1 MGNKSIQKFFADQNS
16 VIDLSSLGN
25 AKGAKVSLSGPDMN
39 ITTPRG
45 SVIIVNGALYS
56 SIKGNNLAVKFK
68 DKTIT
73 GAKILGSVDLKD
85 IQLERIDSSLV
96 DSAQVEK
103 KGNGKRRNKKEEEE
117 LKKQLD
123 DAENA
128 KKEADKAKEEAE
140 KAKEAAEKALNEA
153 FEVQNSSK
161 QIEEM
166 LQNFLADNVA
176 KDNLAQQSDASQQ
189 NTQAKATQA
198 SKQND
203 AEKVLPQPINK
214 NTSTGKSNSSK
225 NEENKLDAESV
236 KEPLKVTLALAAE
249 SNSGSKDDSITNFTK
264 PQFVGSTAPN
274 ATVIIKINGIAV
286 GQAVA
291 DSLGNFTFTAPETL
305 TDGTYNL
312 EAEAK
317 TADGSG
323 SAKLVITI
331 DSVTDKPT
339 FELSPESS
347 VSGHKGLTPT
357 LTPSIVGTAEE
368 NAKVDIYVDNKLV
381 ASVDVDKDGN
391 WSYEFKDN
399 ELSEGENSIKVVAVD
414 KAGNKNETT
423 DSIITDTIAP
433 EKPTIELDDSSDSG
447 IKNDNITNS
456 TLPTFI
462 GVAEPGSTVSIYLGL
477 KHLGEVIVAKD
488 GTWSYTLTTPL
499 KDGEYN
505 ITATATDIAGHTS
518 ATANLPFTI
527 DTRISYFSAEI
538 ETTNDSGIVGD
549 NVTNNTRPT
558 FTGKTEPNAIIS
570 VINSETGEEVIF
582 KANDKGEWTFNFT
595 SDSVEGINNLTF
607 TVEDVAGNKKDFSF
621 SYVIDTIAPV
631 PPTVSLE
638 DYVVL
643 PNGIILSGNDLP
655 ALVGTAEPKSTIL
668 LMRDGKLYDSIEVD
682 SNGTWNYQFSNKFL
696 QGAYD
701 IEIISQDAA
710 GNKSSTVKY
719 SFTIQTEVVPPK
731 AELDASDDSGAK
743 GDWITNKHNALTLLG
758 TADRFATVNILIDG
772 KTIGVTTADADGN
785 WNFDISRNL
794 SDNVYKITVESIDPL
809 GRTSSVDYQ
818 LTIDSFTP
826 IPTVML
832 HDSADSGVKGDMITK
847 INTPLFTGMAEANAK
862 VSIYVDGVLSGE
874 AIAGDDG
881 VWNFQFTTAL
891 SDGSHDVTVKVEDI
905 AGNTAS
911 SSAYNFQIV
920 TQTQKP
926 TIELVNDTG
935 VDNTDHIINEKNPA
949 LTGTAAPYSTVKL
962 YIDGALI
969 AEVRT
974 NKDGRWEYTL
984 KADQGL
990 VDGDHRITASVEDI
1004 AGNIAHSDPFL
1015 ISVDTAISIPIVS
1028 LSPDSDSGISD
1039 DNLTNIVKPTLHL
1052 KDIDPDIISVQ
1063 VWDAMSDTQIGVATQ
1078 QPDGSWAYT
1087 FTSDLTEGL
1096 HQVYVKVEDIA
1107 GNKANSAIFDF
1118 TIDTTVSTPVIS
1130 LLSKDDTGVTGDNLT
1145 NINKPGFAI
1154 SGVDADAHRVVVQV
1168 MHNGVSEEIELS
1180 HLNGSWL
1187 FIPGNTWADGS
1198 YTLTVKVED
1207 KAGNTNYSA
1216 PLTVV
1221 IDTQIAIDGVE
1232 LVNDSGV
1239 KGDNMTNDDRPH
1251 FRVTVPTDVNEVRLS
1266 IDGGNSWV
1274 QATPGV
1280 AGSWEYIW
1288 PTDLADGQY
1297 TLTVEATD
1305 KAGNTVTKTIDFA
1318 VDTTLSVPVIV
1329 LDSADDT
1336 GIQGDNM
1343 TNSTQPTFA
1352 LQHIDDDAVR
1362 VTVSVEHGGVTTT
1375 FDATKGTGGWTFTPP
1390 TSWADGDYTLS
1401 VSVEDKAGNTSH
1413 SASLTVT
1420 VDTQIAINNIELV
1433 NDSGIPD
1440 DNLTNNVRPHFQ
1452 VTVPTDVNVVRLSID
1467 GGKTWFNATQSAT
1480 PGVWDY
1486 IWPDDV
1492 ADGGYTLTVEATDE
1506 AGNKATQ
1513 TLDFTIDTTLS
1524 VPTLSLDSAD
1534 DSGIAGDN
1542 ITNVKTPGFTLNN
1555 IDTDVSRVIVEVMH
1569 NGIKQEVPLVQTGGQ
1584 WRFAPTSDWAD
1595 GDYILTVKVEDRA
1608 GNVKQSAPLTV
1619 TVDTHIAI
1627 DRIELVNDSGIP
1639 GDNLT
1644 NEARPHFQVTVPADV
1659 NGVRLSIDGGKTW
1672 FDATQSATS
1681 GVWDYT
1687 WLTNVANGPH
1697 TLMVEASD
1705 KAGNKTTQKLDF
1717 TIDTIL
1723 SEPTITLDSAD
1734 DSAAGDNITNVKMPG
1749 FTLGNIDADVTKV
1762 VVTVAH
1768 DGKNQQIELIK
1779 NGGVWRFTPGAAWT
1793 DGDYTLTVK
1802 VEDKA
1807 GNTNYSAPLTVT
1819 IDTQT
1824 SIDRIELLNDTGI
1837 VGDNLTNEARPQFHI
1852 TVPTDV
1858 NSVQLSLDG
1867 GINWVNATLTSDG
1880 VWEYIWPTDLV
1891 ENTYTLTVKATDV
1904 AGNTATETLNFII
1917 DTTLSTPTITLDSAD
1932 DSGTANDNKTNVK
1945 TPGFIIGGI
1954 DSDVTQVV
1962 VQVMRDGHSE
1972 EVELTQT
1979 NGQWRFVPGSAW
1991 TDGDYTLTVT
2001 VKDEAGNIRHS
2012 APLTVTIDTQIT
2024 IDHIELVNDS
2034 GIPDDNL
2041 TNNVRPH
2048 FQVTVP
2054 TDVNVVRLSID
2065 GGKTWFNATQSAT
2078 PGVWDYTWLADVG
2091 EGKHTLTVEATDKAG
2106 NKTTQQL
2113 DFIIDTLLSEPTIVL
2128 DNTDDSGTK
2137 GDHLTNVNKPTF
2149 LLGNID
2155 ADARYVTVEVQHGGT
2170 KEVLTATKDATG
2182 NWSVTPTGT
2191 WADGDYTLTV
2201 RVEDEAGNEKH
2212 SASLT
2217 VTVDTQITID
2227 VIELVNDNG
2236 IPGDNMTNDAHP
2248 QFRVTVPGDVNEV
2261 SLSID
2266 GGVTWVKATQSATPG
2281 VWNYTWP
2288 GTVPDGDYTLNVKAT
2303 DNAGNTVT
2311 ETLHFT
2317 IDTTLS
2323 TPVIVLDSA
2332 DDSGVHGD
2340 NMTNHTQPTFALQ
2353 HIDDD
2358 AVRVTVSVEHGG
2370 VTTTFDATKDA
2381 GGWTFT
2387 PTGAWADGDYTL
2399 SVSVEDKAGNTS
2411 HSASLTVTVDTQIAI
2426 NNIELVNDSG
2436 IPDDNLTNNVR
2447 PHFQVTVPTD
2457 VNVVRLSIDGGKTWF
2472 NATQS
2477 ATPGVWDYIWP
2488 DDVADGGYTLT
2499 VEATDEAGNKAT
2511 QTLDFTID
2519 TTLSVP
2525 TLSLDSADD
2534 SGIAGDNITNVKT
2547 PGFTLNN
2554 IDTDVSRVIVEVMHN
2569 GIKQEV
2575 PLVQT
2580 GGQWRFA
2587 PTSDWA
2593 DGDYIL
2599 TVKVEDRAGNVKQSA
2614 PLTVTV
2620 DTHIAIDRIELVNDS
2635 GIPGDNLTNEAR
2647 PHFQVTVPADVNGVR
2662 LSIDGGKTWF
2672 DATQSA
2678 TSGVWDY
2685 TWLTNVAN
2693 GPHTLMVEASDKAGN
2708 KTTQKLDFTIDTI
2721 LSEPTITLDSAD
2733 DSAAGDNI
2741 TNVKMPG
2748 FTLGN
2753 IDADVTKVV
2762 VTVAHD
2768 GKNQQIELIKNGGV
2782 WRFTPGAAW
2791 TDGDYTLTVKVE
2803 DKAGNTNYSAPL
2815 TVTIDTQTS
2824 IDRIELLNDTGIVG
2838 DNLTNEARPQF
2849 HITVPTDVNS
2859 VQLSLDGG
2867 INWVNAT
2874 LTSDGVWE
2882 YIWPTD
2888 LVENTYTLTVK
2899 ATDVAGNTAT
2909 ETLNFI
2915 IDTTLSTPTITLDS
2929 ADDSGTAN
2937 DNKTN
2942 VKTPGFII
2950 GGIDSDVTQVVVQV
2964 MRDGHSEEVELT
2976 QTNGQWRFVPGSAW
2990 TDGDYTL
2997 TVTVKDEAGN
3007 IRHSAP
3013 LTVTIDT
3020 QITIDHIELVNDS
3033 GIPDDNLTNNVRPHF
3048 QVTVPTD
3055 VNVVRLSIDGGKTW
3069 FNATQSATP
3078 GVWDY
3083 TWLADVGEGKHT
3095 LTVEATDK
3103 AGNKTTQ
3110 QLDFIIDTLL
3120 SEPTIVLDN
3129 TDDSGTKGDN
3139 LTNVNKPTFLLGNID
3154 ADARYVTV
3162 EVQHGGTKE
3171 VLTATKGATGIWS
3184 VTPTGTWAD
3193 GDYTLT
3199 VRVEDDAGNVKYS
3212 APLTVTVDTQITI
3225 DVIELVNDNGIPG
3238 DNLTNDVRPHFRV
3251 TVPGDVNE
3259 VRLSIDGGNTWVR
3272 ATQGTAGIW
3281 DYTWP
3286 KDVTDGLH
3294 TLTVEATDKA
3304 GNKTTQTL
3312 DFTIDTRLSTPTIAM
3327 DSRDDT
3333 GAIGDHITSVK
3344 RPGFTI
3350 GNIDADAHSVILRI
3364 TQGGNSQEVTLTQ
3377 VGGQWRFTPD
3387 ADWADGSYTL
3397 TVEVTDN
3404 AGNVRQSTPLVVTV
3418 DTQTSITDITLVN
3431 DHGVPDDNLT
3441 NSTRP
3446 QFEITVPADVNSV
3459 QLSIDGGANWV
3470 SATQGIEG
3478 VWGYTWPTDMGDGKH
3493 TLTVMVTD
3501 RAGNTA
3507 TQTLEFF
3514 IDTRLSTPTIALDST
3529 DDTGT
3534 PGDDMTNRT
3543 RPTFI
3548 LQNIDSDVINVTVSV
3563 THNGTTTSFTAT
3575 QGAGGWSFTPP
3586 APWGDGDYTLTVTVE
3601 DRAGNTRPSTPLT
3614 VTVDTQIAIDR
3625 IELVNDSGVPGD
3637 NVTKHV
3643 RPQFQISVP
3652 DDVEKVLLSIDGG
3665 TTWVTA
3671 IKSSTA
3677 GIWDYTWPTD
3687 MPEGQHTLTVE
3698 VTDGAGNKMTETLNF
3713 TIDITLLTPTIELA
3727 PDQDTG
3733 QNKNDNL
3740 TSVTQPV
3747 FVLGSIDKD
3756 VRHVE
3761 LSIEHNGTFK
3771 TVVLTE
3777 SADGWRYRPDSALAD
3792 GSYTFTVTV
3801 TDVAGNQ
3808 QTSAPLK
3815 VTIDGTLTTPVIELA
3830 AGEDSGTVGDRLT
3843 NHDRPV
3849 FDIHQVDS
3857 DVTRVMVKVTYN
3869 GKTHE
3874 EAAVF
3879 TNGQWRFTP
3888 SASWADGSYQLAVV
3902 VEDLA
3907 GNVKESAPFEVR
3919 IDTTTTINN
3928 IVLLNDTGV
3937 QNDQLTNVA
3946 KPSFRIDVPGD
3957 VVQVRVTLDG
3967 GANWNVIRK
3976 NADGQWIFDSPN
3988 TLVDGT
3994 YTLRVEATD
4003 EAGNIANKDLV
4014 FNIDTNIQVPTI
4026 ALDAGQDTGANT
4038 ADNIT
4043 NISRPTFTI
4052 GNVDPDV
4059 IKVVVTIDGHD
4070 YNATKV
4076 GAGWQFTPGNAI
4088 PDGSYNITVTVEDK
4102 AGNTATSKPLPVVI
4116 DTTAEIESVTLV
4128 TDSGDS
4134 DVDNITKVDKPQFSI
4149 VTADDITHVR
4159 VKIDN
4164 AANWIELTKG
4174 GDGRWIFNVGSA
4186 LPDGQHTL
4194 LVDVTDIAGNV
4205 AQETLQFTIDT
4216 TLREPTIVLDPTHDT
4231 GDDTNDNLTRINKPV
4246 FIIGNVDNDVSHI
4259 VVHIDGRDYTIENTG
4274 GNLTFTPDQPL
4285 SDGQHTIS
4293 VTVTDIA
4300 GNTKTS
4306 AELRIEIDTQVQID
4320 SVTLTTDSGV
4330 NDHDNV
4336 TNATRPSFEIA
4347 TPDDVTSVLVSFD
4360 GVNWTPISKN
4370 AAGQW
4375 EFTAGSALPDGHYTL
4390 HVQATDRAGNTAN
4403 STLGFTVDTQIDGLS
4418 VVMLDDAGKDST
4430 DGITNITSP
4439 RFEIS
4444 AREPLQSVT
4453 VILNGKSST
4462 LTQGAGNKWLF
4473 TPDTPLVDGTYK
4485 IEIVAE
4491 DIAGNKISKEVSF
4504 TIDTIVS
4511 DPSIDLLD
4519 ADDTGESAVDNITS
4533 VTTPRFVIGNVPAD
4547 IDTVVIRINGV
4558 SYSVTANGNNLW
4570 EFQVP
4575 VALNDGVY
4583 EAVVVFRDI
4592 AGNTSETKL
4601 PFTIDTTTSVSVR
4614 MEPASDTGNSNS
4626 DNLTNKQ
4633 NPKFE
4638 GTAEP
4643 NAKLVITIVDD
4654 KSGREVL
4661 KQTITV
4667 GADGNWSVTPNIL
4680 PDGMYTINVVA
4691 TDVAGNTAQTQERFT
4706 IDTVTIDPTIRLS
4719 DPSIDDQHEATSL
4732 RPEFKGFA
4740 EAFSTIMI
4748 QWDGKVVG
4756 SANAN
4761 ANGEWSWTPPSV
4773 LAPGS
4778 YVVSIVAKDKAGNE
4792 SSQVDFPVV
4801 IPVIDVTPPTIKLS
4815 EESDSGALGDFTTN
4829 NKTPTLIGSTLPN
4842 TIVSIYVDG
4851 VKVGEATADTAGRY
4865 TFQLSEMKDGHYV
4878 VQVGIVNPRD
4888 NSELRSTA
4896 VDVTIDTEVAELVWN
4911 ISGMHEGGYINT
4923 VTPEIGGTSEPNSKI
4938 TIFVNGVEKAI
4949 AYTTGAGHWGVVL
4962 PALGNDGN
4970 YELTF
4975 KVEDVA
4981 GNIREF
4987 GPQNVILDTVIS
4999 PLTVVLREADDSGKV
5014 GDWITNKSHVTIDGT
5029 AEAGSTLTIRN
5040 PQGVV
5045 IATLVVGNDG
5055 RWSAELDLRE
5065 GSNAFVVV
5073 SEDKAGNS
5081 QQKEILIEHD
5091 TQIEISDISLSRD
5104 TNSGDK
5110 YDLITNNKS
5119 PVLVAMTDPGATVQV
5134 YINGVLQGTV
5144 EASSSGNISY
5154 TMPANSADGEYQVQ
5168 FVATDT
5174 AGNRVESAITTV
5186 TIDSQIAVF
5195 DIDEDSLP
5203 ALSNNR
5209 ALSVSGVGEAGSQV
5223 SIFVD
5228 GKLVNVVMVE
5238 ADGTWRAPIL
5248 LQDDGTFNIHFSI
5261 TDVAGNTE
5269 VSKDYSVDVDSS
5281 TDFPTLN
5288 LEDASNSGSLD
5299 DLITNHNKPV
5309 LVGTAEAGATIHI
5322 YVDEKIVAN
5331 VLVLEDGTWSYQ
5343 FDNALKDGE
5352 YSIRVVAEDPAGNT
5366 AESPRLLVTIDTSTF
5381 IDNPAMVAGSDN
5393 GIFSNDS
5400 ITSQTRP
5407 TFSIFGEMNQSV
5419 QIFID
5424 GVLVDTIT
5432 VTDRNQVYRP
5442 ESPLGD
5448 GSHSIYYV
5456 ITDKAGN
5463 TATSKTLNFT
5473 IDTFNTTPV
5482 AIDSIGGQTLAEMTG
5497 SDGKIY
5503 ITDTTRNLLF
5513 SGSAEPN
5520 SKIEIII
5527 NGLNVGEV
5535 WVNEKGHW
5543 QMPVNPLYFTEGQL
5557 DITVKST
5564 DRAGN
5569 VNQEKYSIWVDTH
5582 IKVFTSELDD
5592 NKSSSKTEWWSNSD
5606 LITMRGTGEIGA
5618 TVSLIV
5624 AGVTLATAVVAATG
5638 RWELSTDKLPEGT
5651 YDISLVIEDSAGN
5664 RWEDVRE
5671 IFIDRTP
5678 PNAPVVTYSDIV
5690 NDLIIMQGTA
5700 EAKSQL
5706 IITDS
5711 EGNTYTLTV
5720 PDNGKWSMAIPY
5732 PSEGKFTITSVDA
5745 IGNRSDDVPLDIMKE
5760 VPVISLSPD
5769 SDSGTVGD
5777 NITRDK
5783 QPTFIIGNLESDVV
5797 VVQVDIN
5804 GTVYNAEKNAD
5815 GVWFFTPGTPL
5826 ADGSYTISVIASDAA
5841 GNQKNSLPITVTI
5854 DSTLTVPEIAL
5865 AAGEDNGASDSDNVT
5880 NHTQP
5885 KFTLQ
5890 HIDAD
5895 VTGVT
5900 VNVTHNGVTDI
5911 YQATQGADGWTFT
5924 PPAAWNDGNYTLS
5937 VTVVDR
5943 AGNSQ
5948 QSASLAVTV
5957 DSTVTVTA
5965 DSQHDDASDD
5975 ATATAVTPPESE
5987 TVNAESATHLR
5998 TEPSAAEESVVKV
6011 TAYSIT
6017 LLNADSGD
6025 EIDRSISQTPSFEI
6039 SVPENIVNVSIMF
6052 EGEEFTLPITNQKA
6066 IFEVPLSLEDGEYTM
6081 DVKFIDK
6088 DNDFLIK
6095 EKTFSVDHSSADI
6108 VNAMNVRGKT
6118 EDDINDS
6125 PSTSSVG
6132 HNNNGAIDVFA
6143 VNEVT
6148 LPVDNQEEHA

>member
-236 KEPLKVTLALAAE
+236 KEPLKVTLALATE

-595 SDSVEGINNLTF
+595 SDSVEGVNNLTF
-607 TVEDVAGNKKDFSF
+607 TAEDVAGNKKDFSF
-621 SYVIDTIAPV
+621 SYVIDTVAPV

-638 DYVVL
+638 DFVVL

-1028 LSPDSDSGISD
+1028 LSPDSDSGIAD

-1063 VWDAMSDTQIGVATQ
+1063 VWDAASDTQIGVATQ

-1107 GNKANSAIFDF
+1107 GNKANSAVFDF

-1207 KAGNTNYSA
+1207 KAGNTSYSA

-1329 LDSADDT
+1329 LNSADDT
-1336 GIQGDNM
+1336 GVQGDNM
-1343 TNSTQPTFA
+1343 TNRTQPTFA

-1433 NDSGIPD
+1433 NDSGIPN

-1506 AGNKATQ
+1506 AGNKTTQ

-1595 GDYILTVKVEDRA
+1595 GDYILTVKIEDRA

-1717 TIDTIL
+1717 IIDTLL

-2012 APLTVTIDTQIT
+2012 APLTVTIDTQIA

-2041 TNNVRPH
+2041 TNEARPH

-2113 DFIIDTLLSEPTIVL
+2113 DFIIDTMLSEPTIVL

-2137 GDHLTNVNKPTF
+2137 GDNLTNVNKPTF

-2227 VIELVNDNG
+2227 AIELVNDNG

-2323 TPVIVLDSA
+2323 VPVIVLNSA
-2332 DDSGVHGD
+2332 DDTGVQGD
-2340 NMTNHTQPTFALQ
+2340 NMTNRTQPTFALQ

-2370 VTTTFDATKDA
+2370 VTTTFDATKGV
-2381 GGWTFT
+2381 GGWSFT

-2447 PHFQVTVPTD
+2447 PHFQVKVPTD
-2457 VNVVRLSIDGGKTWF
+2457 VN
-2472 NATQS
+2472 
-2477 ATPGVWDYIWP
+2477 
-2488 DDVADGGYTLT
+2488 
-2499 VEATDEAGNKAT
+2499 E
-2511 QTLDFTID
+2511 
-2519 TTLSVP
+2519 
-2525 TLSLDSADD
+2525 
-2534 SGIAGDNITNVKT
+2534 
-2547 PGFTLNN
+2547 
-2554 IDTDVSRVIVEVMHN
+2554 
-2569 GIKQEV
+2569 
-2575 PLVQT
+2575 
-2580 GGQWRFA
+2580 
-2587 PTSDWA
+2587 
-2593 DGDYIL
+2593 
-2599 TVKVEDRAGNVKQSA
+2599 
-2614 PLTVTV
+2614 
-2620 DTHIAIDRIELVNDS
+2620 
-2635 GIPGDNLTNEAR
+2635 
-2647 PHFQVTVPADVNGVR
+2647 
-2662 LSIDGGKTWF
+2662 
-2672 DATQSA
+2672 
-2678 TSGVWDY
+2678 
-2685 TWLTNVAN
+2685 
-2693 GPHTLMVEASDKAGN
+2693 
-2708 KTTQKLDFTIDTI
+2708 
-2721 LSEPTITLDSAD
+2721 
-2733 DSAAGDNI
+2733 
-2741 TNVKMPG
+2741 
-2748 FTLGN
+2748 
-2753 IDADVTKVV
+2753 
-2762 VTVAHD
+2762 
-2768 GKNQQIELIKNGGV
+2768 
-2782 WRFTPGAAW
+2782 
-2791 TDGDYTLTVKVE
+2791 
-2803 DKAGNTNYSAPL
+2803 
-2815 TVTIDTQTS
+2815 
-2824 IDRIELLNDTGIVG
+2824 
-2838 DNLTNEARPQF
+2838 
-2849 HITVPTDVNS
+2849 
-2859 VQLSLDGG
+2859 
-2867 INWVNAT
+2867 
-2874 LTSDGVWE
+2874 
-2882 YIWPTD
+2882 
-2888 LVENTYTLTVK
+2888 
-2899 ATDVAGNTAT
+2899 
-2909 ETLNFI
+2909 
-2915 IDTTLSTPTITLDS
+2915 
-2929 ADDSGTAN
+2929 
-2937 DNKTN
+2937 
-2942 VKTPGFII
+2942 
-2950 GGIDSDVTQVVVQV
+2950 
-2964 MRDGHSEEVELT
+2964 
-2976 QTNGQWRFVPGSAW
+2976 
-2990 TDGDYTL
+2990 
-2997 TVTVKDEAGN
+2997 
-3007 IRHSAP
+3007 
-3013 LTVTIDT
+3013 
-3020 QITIDHIELVNDS
+3020 
-3033 GIPDDNLTNNVRPHF
+3033 
-3048 QVTVPTD
+3048 
-3055 VNVVRLSIDGGKTW
+3055 VRLSIDGGKTW

-3103 AGNKTTQ
+3103 AGNQTTQ
-3110 QLDFIIDTLL
+3110 KLDFIIDTML
-3120 SEPTIVLDN
+3120 SEPTIVLDS

-3139 LTNVNKPTFLLGNID
+3139 LTNANKPTFILGNID

-3162 EVQHGGTKE
+3162 EVQYGGTKE

-3193 GDYTLT
+3193 GDYMLT

-3312 DFTIDTRLSTPTIAM
+3312 DFTIDTRLSTPTITM

-3350 GNIDADAHSVILRI
+3350 GNIDSDAQSVILRI

-3404 AGNVRQSTPLVVTV
+3404 AGNVRQSTPLIVTV

-3470 SATQGIEG
+3470 SAAQGIEG

-3614 VTVDTQIAIDR
+3614 VTVDTQIAIDH

-3713 TIDITLLTPTIELA
+3713 TIDITLMTPTIELA

-3849 FDIHQVDS
+3849 FDIRQVDS

-4306 AELRIEIDTQVQID
+4306 AELKIEIDTQVQID

-4533 VTTPRFVIGNVPAD
+4533 VTKPRFVIGNVPAD

-4558 SYSVTANGNNLW
+4558 SYPVTANGNNLW

-4896 VDVTIDTEVAELVWN
+4896 VDLTIDTEVAELVWN

-5081 QQKEILIEHD
+5081 QQKDILIEHD

-5407 TFSIFGEMNQSV
+5407 TFSISGEMNQSV

-5582 IKVFTSELDD
+5582 IQVFTSELDD
-5592 NKSSSKTEWWSNSD
+5592 NKSSSKTDWWSNSST
-5606 LITMRGTGEIGA
+5606 ITMRGMGEIGA

-5624 AGVTLATAVVAATG
+5624 AGVTLATAVVAANG
-5638 RWELSTDKLPEGT
+5638 QWELSTDQLPEGK
-5651 YDISLVIEDSAGN
+5651 YDITLSIEDNAGN
-5664 RWEDVRE
+5664 RKEEVHE

-5711 EGNTYTLTV
+5711 NGNTYTLTV

-5826 ADGSYTISVIASDAA
+5826 TDGSYTISVIASDAA

-5865 AAGEDNGASDSDNVT
+5865 SAGEDNGASDSDNVT

-5924 PPAAWNDGNYTLS
+5924 PPAAWNDGTYTLS

-5998 TEPSAAEESVVKV
+5998 TVPSAAEESVVKE

-6039 SVPENIVNVSIMF
+6039 SVPENIVNVSVMF

-6088 DNDFLIK
+6088 DDDFLIK

-6108 VNAMNVRGKT
+6108 VNAMNARGKT

>member
-39 ITTPRG
+39 ITTPHG

-638 DYVVL
+638 DFVVL

-1028 LSPDSDSGISD
+1028 LSPDSDSGIAD

-1107 GNKANSAIFDF
+1107 GNKANSAVFDF

-1187 FIPGNTWADGS
+1187 FTPGNTWADGS

-1207 KAGNTNYSA
+1207 KAGNTSYSA

-1329 LDSADDT
+1329 LNSADDT
-1336 GIQGDNM
+1336 GVQGDNM

-1375 FDATKGTGGWTFTPP
+1375 FDATKGTGGWSFTP
-1390 TSWADGDYTLS
+1390 TGAWADGDYTLS

-1433 NDSGIPD
+1433 NDSGIPN

-1467 GGKTWFNATQSAT
+1467 GGKTWFNATQNAT

-1506 AGNKATQ
+1506 AGNKTTQ

-1639 GDNLT
+1639 DDNLT

-2012 APLTVTIDTQIT
+2012 APLTVTIDTQIA

-2041 TNNVRPH
+2041 TNEARPH

-2113 DFIIDTLLSEPTIVL
+2113 DFIIDTMLSEPTIVL

-2137 GDHLTNVNKPTF
+2137 GDNLTNVNKPTF

-2227 VIELVNDNG
+2227 AIELVNDNG

-2332 DDSGVHGD
+2332 DDTGIQGD
-2340 NMTNHTQPTFALQ
+2340 NMTNRTQPTFNLQ

-2370 VTTTFDATKDA
+2370 VTTTFDATKGV

-2387 PTGAWADGDYTL
+2387 PPTSWGAGDYTL

-2447 PHFQVTVPTD
+2447 PHFQVKVPTD
-2457 VNVVRLSIDGGKTWF
+2457 VN
-2472 NATQS
+2472 
-2477 ATPGVWDYIWP
+2477 
-2488 DDVADGGYTLT
+2488 
-2499 VEATDEAGNKAT
+2499 E
-2511 QTLDFTID
+2511 
-2519 TTLSVP
+2519 
-2525 TLSLDSADD
+2525 
-2534 SGIAGDNITNVKT
+2534 
-2547 PGFTLNN
+2547 
-2554 IDTDVSRVIVEVMHN
+2554 
-2569 GIKQEV
+2569 
-2575 PLVQT
+2575 
-2580 GGQWRFA
+2580 
-2587 PTSDWA
+2587 
-2593 DGDYIL
+2593 
-2599 TVKVEDRAGNVKQSA
+2599 
-2614 PLTVTV
+2614 
-2620 DTHIAIDRIELVNDS
+2620 
-2635 GIPGDNLTNEAR
+2635 
-2647 PHFQVTVPADVNGVR
+2647 
-2662 LSIDGGKTWF
+2662 
-2672 DATQSA
+2672 
-2678 TSGVWDY
+2678 
-2685 TWLTNVAN
+2685 
-2693 GPHTLMVEASDKAGN
+2693 
-2708 KTTQKLDFTIDTI
+2708 
-2721 LSEPTITLDSAD
+2721 
-2733 DSAAGDNI
+2733 
-2741 TNVKMPG
+2741 
-2748 FTLGN
+2748 
-2753 IDADVTKVV
+2753 
-2762 VTVAHD
+2762 
-2768 GKNQQIELIKNGGV
+2768 
-2782 WRFTPGAAW
+2782 
-2791 TDGDYTLTVKVE
+2791 
-2803 DKAGNTNYSAPL
+2803 
-2815 TVTIDTQTS
+2815 
-2824 IDRIELLNDTGIVG
+2824 
-2838 DNLTNEARPQF
+2838 
-2849 HITVPTDVNS
+2849 
-2859 VQLSLDGG
+2859 
-2867 INWVNAT
+2867 
-2874 LTSDGVWE
+2874 
-2882 YIWPTD
+2882 
-2888 LVENTYTLTVK
+2888 
-2899 ATDVAGNTAT
+2899 
-2909 ETLNFI
+2909 
-2915 IDTTLSTPTITLDS
+2915 
-2929 ADDSGTAN
+2929 
-2937 DNKTN
+2937 
-2942 VKTPGFII
+2942 
-2950 GGIDSDVTQVVVQV
+2950 
-2964 MRDGHSEEVELT
+2964 
-2976 QTNGQWRFVPGSAW
+2976 
-2990 TDGDYTL
+2990 
-2997 TVTVKDEAGN
+2997 
-3007 IRHSAP
+3007 
-3013 LTVTIDT
+3013 
-3020 QITIDHIELVNDS
+3020 
-3033 GIPDDNLTNNVRPHF
+3033 
-3048 QVTVPTD
+3048 
-3055 VNVVRLSIDGGKTW
+3055 VRLSIDGGKTW

-3103 AGNKTTQ
+3103 AGNQTTQ
-3110 QLDFIIDTLL
+3110 KLDFIIDTML
-3120 SEPTIVLDN
+3120 SEPTIVLDS

-3139 LTNVNKPTFLLGNID
+3139 LTNANKPTFILGNID

-3162 EVQHGGTKE
+3162 EVQYGGTKE

-3404 AGNVRQSTPLVVTV
+3404 AGNVRQSTPLIVTV

-3470 SATQGIEG
+3470 SAAQGIEG

-3514 IDTRLSTPTIALDST
+3514 IDTQLSTPTIALDST

-3614 VTVDTQIAIDR
+3614 VTVDTQIAIDH

-3687 MPEGQHTLTVE
+3687 MPEGQHTLIVE
-3698 VTDGAGNKMTETLNF
+3698 VTDGAGNKMTGTLDF

-3849 FDIHQVDS
+3849 FDIRQVDS

-4306 AELRIEIDTQVQID
+4306 AELKIEIDTQVQID

-4533 VTTPRFVIGNVPAD
+4533 VTKPRFVIGNVPAD

-4558 SYSVTANGNNLW
+4558 SYPVTANGNNLW

-4896 VDVTIDTEVAELVWN
+4896 VDLTIDTEVAELVWN

-5299 DLITNHNKPV
+5299 DLITSHNKPV

-5381 IDNPAMVAGSDN
+5381 IDNPVMMAGSDN

-5407 TFSIFGEMNQSV
+5407 AFSIYGEMNQSV

-5535 WVNEKGHW
+5535 WANDKGHW

-5557 DITVKST
+5557 DINVKST

-5582 IKVFTSELDD
+5582 IQVFTSELDD
-5592 NKSSSKTEWWSNSD
+5592 NKSSSKTDWWSNSST
-5606 LITMRGTGEIGA
+5606 ITMRGMGEIGA

-5624 AGVTLATAVVAATG
+5624 AGVTLATAVVAANG
-5638 RWELSTDKLPEGT
+5638 QWELSTDQLPEGK
-5651 YDISLVIEDSAGN
+5651 YDITLSIEDNAGN
-5664 RWEDVRE
+5664 RKEEVHE

-5711 EGNTYTLTV
+5711 NGNTYTLTV

-5826 ADGSYTISVIASDAA
+5826 ADGSYTISVVASDAA

-5924 PPAAWNDGNYTLS
+5924 PPAAWNDGTYTLS

-5965 DSQHDDASDD
+5965 DSQHNDASDD

-5998 TEPSAAEESVVKV
+5998 TVPSVAEESVVKE

-6039 SVPENIVNVSIMF
+6039 SVPENIVNVSVMF

-6088 DNDFLIK
+6088 DDDFLIK

-6108 VNAMNVRGKT
+6108 VNAMNARGKT

>member
-423 DSIITDTIAP
+423 DSIITDTIPP

-638 DYVVL
+638 DFVVL

-1028 LSPDSDSGISD
+1028 LSPDSDSGIAD

-1107 GNKANSAIFDF
+1107 GNKANSAVFDF

-1187 FIPGNTWADGS
+1187 FTPGNTWADGS

-1207 KAGNTNYSA
+1207 KAGNTSYSA

-1329 LDSADDT
+1329 LNSADDT
-1336 GIQGDNM
+1336 GVQGDNM

-1480 PGVWDY
+1480 PGAWDY

-1492 ADGGYTLTVEATDE
+1492 ADGGYTLTVEATDK
-1506 AGNKATQ
+1506 AGNKTTQ
-1513 TLDFTIDTTLS
+1513 ELDFTIDTTLS

-1717 TIDTIL
+1717 IIDTLL

-2128 DNTDDSGTK
+2128 DSTDDSGTK
-2137 GDHLTNVNKPTF
+2137 GDNLTNVNKPTF

-2323 TPVIVLDSA
+2323 VPVIVLNSA
-2332 DDSGVHGD
+2332 DDTGVQGD
-2340 NMTNHTQPTFALQ
+2340 NMTNSTQPTFALQ

-2370 VTTTFDATKDA
+2370 VTTTFDATKGV
-2381 GGWTFT
+2381 GGWSFT

-2447 PHFQVTVPTD
+2447 PHFQVKVPTD
-2457 VNVVRLSIDGGKTWF
+2457 VN
-2472 NATQS
+2472 
-2477 ATPGVWDYIWP
+2477 
-2488 DDVADGGYTLT
+2488 
-2499 VEATDEAGNKAT
+2499 E
-2511 QTLDFTID
+2511 
-2519 TTLSVP
+2519 
-2525 TLSLDSADD
+2525 
-2534 SGIAGDNITNVKT
+2534 
-2547 PGFTLNN
+2547 
-2554 IDTDVSRVIVEVMHN
+2554 
-2569 GIKQEV
+2569 
-2575 PLVQT
+2575 
-2580 GGQWRFA
+2580 
-2587 PTSDWA
+2587 
-2593 DGDYIL
+2593 
-2599 TVKVEDRAGNVKQSA
+2599 
-2614 PLTVTV
+2614 
-2620 DTHIAIDRIELVNDS
+2620 
-2635 GIPGDNLTNEAR
+2635 
-2647 PHFQVTVPADVNGVR
+2647 
-2662 LSIDGGKTWF
+2662 
-2672 DATQSA
+2672 
-2678 TSGVWDY
+2678 
-2685 TWLTNVAN
+2685 
-2693 GPHTLMVEASDKAGN
+2693 
-2708 KTTQKLDFTIDTI
+2708 
-2721 LSEPTITLDSAD
+2721 
-2733 DSAAGDNI
+2733 
-2741 TNVKMPG
+2741 
-2748 FTLGN
+2748 
-2753 IDADVTKVV
+2753 
-2762 VTVAHD
+2762 
-2768 GKNQQIELIKNGGV
+2768 
-2782 WRFTPGAAW
+2782 
-2791 TDGDYTLTVKVE
+2791 
-2803 DKAGNTNYSAPL
+2803 
-2815 TVTIDTQTS
+2815 
-2824 IDRIELLNDTGIVG
+2824 
-2838 DNLTNEARPQF
+2838 
-2849 HITVPTDVNS
+2849 
-2859 VQLSLDGG
+2859 
-2867 INWVNAT
+2867 
-2874 LTSDGVWE
+2874 
-2882 YIWPTD
+2882 
-2888 LVENTYTLTVK
+2888 
-2899 ATDVAGNTAT
+2899 
-2909 ETLNFI
+2909 
-2915 IDTTLSTPTITLDS
+2915 
-2929 ADDSGTAN
+2929 
-2937 DNKTN
+2937 
-2942 VKTPGFII
+2942 
-2950 GGIDSDVTQVVVQV
+2950 
-2964 MRDGHSEEVELT
+2964 
-2976 QTNGQWRFVPGSAW
+2976 
-2990 TDGDYTL
+2990 
-2997 TVTVKDEAGN
+2997 
-3007 IRHSAP
+3007 
-3013 LTVTIDT
+3013 
-3020 QITIDHIELVNDS
+3020 
-3033 GIPDDNLTNNVRPHF
+3033 
-3048 QVTVPTD
+3048 
-3055 VNVVRLSIDGGKTW
+3055 VRLSIDGGKTW

-3103 AGNKTTQ
+3103 AGNQTTQ
-3110 QLDFIIDTLL
+3110 KLDFIIDTML
-3120 SEPTIVLDN
+3120 SEPTIVLDS

-3139 LTNVNKPTFLLGNID
+3139 LTNANKPTFILGNID

-3162 EVQHGGTKE
+3162 EVQYGGTKE

-3312 DFTIDTRLSTPTIAM
+3312 DFTIDTRLSTPTITM

-3350 GNIDADAHSVILRI
+3350 GNIDSDAQSVILRI

-3404 AGNVRQSTPLVVTV
+3404 AGNVRQSTPLIVTV

-3470 SATQGIEG
+3470 SAAQGIEG

-3614 VTVDTQIAIDR
+3614 VTVDTQIAIDH

-3713 TIDITLLTPTIELA
+3713 TIDITLMTPTIELA

-3849 FDIHQVDS
+3849 FDIRQVDS

-4306 AELRIEIDTQVQID
+4306 AELKIEIDTQVQID

-4533 VTTPRFVIGNVPAD
+4533 VTKPRFVIGNVPAD

-4558 SYSVTANGNNLW
+4558 SYPVTANGNNLW

-4691 TDVAGNTAQTQERFT
+4691 TDIAGNTAQTQERFT

-4748 QWDGKVVG
+4748 EWDGKVVG

-4829 NKTPTLIGSTLPN
+4829 NKTPTLVGNTLPN
-4842 TIVSIYVDG
+4842 AIVSIYVDG

-4970 YELTF
+4970 YVLTF

-5029 AEAGSTLTIRN
+5029 AEAGSTLTIRS

-5081 QQKEILIEHD
+5081 QQKDILIEHD

-5407 TFSIFGEMNQSV
+5407 TFSISGEMNQSV

-5582 IKVFTSELDD
+5582 IQVFTSELDD
-5592 NKSSSKTEWWSNSD
+5592 NKSSSKTDWWSNSST
-5606 LITMRGTGEIGA
+5606 ITMRGMGEIGA

-5624 AGVTLATAVVAATG
+5624 AGVTLATAVVAANG
-5638 RWELSTDKLPEGT
+5638 QWELSTDQLPEGK
-5651 YDISLVIEDSAGN
+5651 YDITLSIEDNAGN
-5664 RWEDVRE
+5664 RKEEVHE

-5711 EGNTYTLTV
+5711 NGNTYTLTV

-5745 IGNRSDDVPLDIMKE
+5745 IGNRSDDVSLDIMKE

-5865 AAGEDNGASDSDNVT
+5865 AAGEDNGVSDSDNVT

-5900 VNVTHNGVTDI
+5900 VNVTHNGVTDT

-5924 PPAAWNDGNYTLS
+5924 PPAAWNDGTYTLS

-5998 TEPSAAEESVVKV
+5998 TVPSAAEESVVKE

-6108 VNAMNVRGKT
+6108 VNAMNARGKT

>member
-189 NTQAKATQA
+189 NIQAKATQA

-1028 LSPDSDSGISD
+1028 LSPDSDSGIAD

-1063 VWDAMSDTQIGVATQ
+1063 VWDAASDTQIGVATQ

-1107 GNKANSAIFDF
+1107 GNKANSAVFDF

-1375 FDATKGTGGWTFTPP
+1375 FDATKGTGGWSFTP
-1390 TSWADGDYTLS
+1390 TGAWADGDYTLS

-1480 PGVWDY
+1480 PGAWDY

-1492 ADGGYTLTVEATDE
+1492 ADGGYTLTVEATDK
-1506 AGNKATQ
+1506 AGNKTTQ
-1513 TLDFTIDTTLS
+1513 ELDFTIDTTLS

-1639 GDNLT
+1639 DDNLT

-1697 TLMVEASD
+1697 TLMVEATD

-1793 DGDYTLTVK
+1793 DGNYTLTVK

-2012 APLTVTIDTQIT
+2012 APLTVTIDTQI
-2024 IDHIELVNDS
+2024 
-2034 GIPDDNL
+2034 
-2041 TNNVRPH
+2041 
-2048 FQVTVP
+2048 
-2054 TDVNVVRLSID
+2054 
-2065 GGKTWFNATQSAT
+2065 A
-2078 PGVWDYTWLADVG
+2078 
-2091 EGKHTLTVEATDKAG
+2091 
-2106 NKTTQQL
+2106 
-2113 DFIIDTLLSEPTIVL
+2113 
-2128 DNTDDSGTK
+2128 
-2137 GDHLTNVNKPTF
+2137 
-2149 LLGNID
+2149 
-2155 ADARYVTVEVQHGGT
+2155 
-2170 KEVLTATKDATG
+2170 
-2182 NWSVTPTGT
+2182 
-2191 WADGDYTLTV
+2191 
-2201 RVEDEAGNEKH
+2201 
-2212 SASLT
+2212 
-2217 VTVDTQITID
+2217 
-2227 VIELVNDNG
+2227 
-2236 IPGDNMTNDAHP
+2236 
-2248 QFRVTVPGDVNEV
+2248 
-2261 SLSID
+2261 
-2266 GGVTWVKATQSATPG
+2266 
-2281 VWNYTWP
+2281 
-2288 GTVPDGDYTLNVKAT
+2288 
-2303 DNAGNTVT
+2303 
-2311 ETLHFT
+2311 
-2317 IDTTLS
+2317 
-2323 TPVIVLDSA
+2323 
-2332 DDSGVHGD
+2332 
-2340 NMTNHTQPTFALQ
+2340 
-2353 HIDDD
+2353 
-2358 AVRVTVSVEHGG
+2358 
-2370 VTTTFDATKDA
+2370 
-2381 GGWTFT
+2381 
-2387 PTGAWADGDYTL
+2387 
-2399 SVSVEDKAGNTS
+2399 
-2411 HSASLTVTVDTQIAI
+2411 
-2426 NNIELVNDSG
+2426 
-2436 IPDDNLTNNVR
+2436 
-2447 PHFQVTVPTD
+2447 
-2457 VNVVRLSIDGGKTWF
+2457 
-2472 NATQS
+2472 
-2477 ATPGVWDYIWP
+2477 
-2488 DDVADGGYTLT
+2488 
-2499 VEATDEAGNKAT
+2499 
-2511 QTLDFTID
+2511 
-2519 TTLSVP
+2519 
-2525 TLSLDSADD
+2525 
-2534 SGIAGDNITNVKT
+2534 
-2547 PGFTLNN
+2547 
-2554 IDTDVSRVIVEVMHN
+2554 
-2569 GIKQEV
+2569 
-2575 PLVQT
+2575 
-2580 GGQWRFA
+2580 
-2587 PTSDWA
+2587 
-2593 DGDYIL
+2593 
-2599 TVKVEDRAGNVKQSA
+2599 
-2614 PLTVTV
+2614 
-2620 DTHIAIDRIELVNDS
+2620 
-2635 GIPGDNLTNEAR
+2635 
-2647 PHFQVTVPADVNGVR
+2647 
-2662 LSIDGGKTWF
+2662 
-2672 DATQSA
+2672 
-2678 TSGVWDY
+2678 
-2685 TWLTNVAN
+2685 
-2693 GPHTLMVEASDKAGN
+2693 
-2708 KTTQKLDFTIDTI
+2708 
-2721 LSEPTITLDSAD
+2721 
-2733 DSAAGDNI
+2733 
-2741 TNVKMPG
+2741 
-2748 FTLGN
+2748 
-2753 IDADVTKVV
+2753 
-2762 VTVAHD
+2762 
-2768 GKNQQIELIKNGGV
+2768 
-2782 WRFTPGAAW
+2782 
-2791 TDGDYTLTVKVE
+2791 
-2803 DKAGNTNYSAPL
+2803 
-2815 TVTIDTQTS
+2815 
-2824 IDRIELLNDTGIVG
+2824 
-2838 DNLTNEARPQF
+2838 
-2849 HITVPTDVNS
+2849 
-2859 VQLSLDGG
+2859 
-2867 INWVNAT
+2867 
-2874 LTSDGVWE
+2874 
-2882 YIWPTD
+2882 
-2888 LVENTYTLTVK
+2888 
-2899 ATDVAGNTAT
+2899 
-2909 ETLNFI
+2909 
-2915 IDTTLSTPTITLDS
+2915 
-2929 ADDSGTAN
+2929 
-2937 DNKTN
+2937 
-2942 VKTPGFII
+2942 
-2950 GGIDSDVTQVVVQV
+2950 
-2964 MRDGHSEEVELT
+2964 
-2976 QTNGQWRFVPGSAW
+2976 
-2990 TDGDYTL
+2990 
-2997 TVTVKDEAGN
+2997 
-3007 IRHSAP
+3007 
-3013 LTVTIDT
+3013 
-3020 QITIDHIELVNDS
+3020 IDHIELVNDS

-3171 VLTATKGATGIWS
+3171 VLTATKDATGNWSVTPTGTWADGDYTLTVRVEDEAGNEKHSASLTVTVDTQITIDAIELVNDNGIPGDNMTNDAHPQFRVTVPGDVNEVSLSIDGGVTWVKATQSATPGVWNYTWPGTVPDGDYTLNVKATDNAGNTVTETLHFTIDTTLSVPVIVLNSADDTGVQGDNMTNSTQPTFALQHIDDDAVRVTVSVEHGGVTTTFDATKGVGGWSFTPTGAWADGDYTLSVSVEDKAGNTSHSASLTVTVDTQIAINNIELVNDSGIPDDNLTNNVRPHFQVKVPTDVNEVRLSIDGGKTWFNATQSATPGVWDYTWLADVGEGKHTLTVEATDKAGNQTTQKLDFIIDTMLSEPTIVLDSTDDSGTKGDNLTNANKPTFILGNIDADARYVTVEVQYGGTKEVLTATKGATGIWS

-3193 GDYTLT
+3193 GDYMLT

-3312 DFTIDTRLSTPTIAM
+3312 DFTIDTRLSTPTITM

-3350 GNIDADAHSVILRI
+3350 GNIDSDAQSVILRI

-3404 AGNVRQSTPLVVTV
+3404 AGNVRQSTPLIVTV

-3470 SATQGIEG
+3470 SAAQGIEG

-3614 VTVDTQIAIDR
+3614 VTVDTQIAIDH

-3713 TIDITLLTPTIELA
+3713 TIDITLMTPTIELA

-3849 FDIHQVDS
+3849 FDIRQVDS

-4306 AELRIEIDTQVQID
+4306 AELKIEIDTQVQID

-4390 HVQATDRAGNTAN
+4390 HVQATDRA
-4403 STLGFTVDTQIDGLS
+4403 
-4418 VVMLDDAGKDST
+4418 
-4430 DGITNITSP
+4430 
-4439 RFEIS
+4439 
-4444 AREPLQSVT
+4444 
-4453 VILNGKSST
+4453 
-4462 LTQGAGNKWLF
+4462 
-4473 TPDTPLVDGTYK
+4473 
-4485 IEIVAE
+4485 
-4491 DIAGNKISKEVSF
+4491 
-4504 TIDTIVS
+4504 
-4511 DPSIDLLD
+4511 
-4519 ADDTGESAVDNITS
+4519 
-4533 VTTPRFVIGNVPAD
+4533 
-4547 IDTVVIRINGV
+4547 
-4558 SYSVTANGNNLW
+4558 
-4570 EFQVP
+4570 
-4575 VALNDGVY
+4575 
-4583 EAVVVFRDI
+4583 
-4592 AGNTSETKL
+4592 
-4601 PFTIDTTTSVSVR
+4601 
-4614 MEPASDTGNSNS
+4614 
-4626 DNLTNKQ
+4626 
-4633 NPKFE
+4633 
-4638 GTAEP
+4638 
-4643 NAKLVITIVDD
+4643 
-4654 KSGREVL
+4654 
-4661 KQTITV
+4661 
-4667 GADGNWSVTPNIL
+4667 
-4680 PDGMYTINVVA
+4680 
-4691 TDVAGNTAQTQERFT
+4691 
-4706 IDTVTIDPTIRLS
+4706 
-4719 DPSIDDQHEATSL
+4719 
-4732 RPEFKGFA
+4732 
-4740 EAFSTIMI
+4740 
-4748 QWDGKVVG
+4748 
-4756 SANAN
+4756 
-4761 ANGEWSWTPPSV
+4761 
-4773 LAPGS
+4773 
-4778 YVVSIVAKDKAGNE
+4778 
-4792 SSQVDFPVV
+4792 
-4801 IPVIDVTPPTIKLS
+4801 
-4815 EESDSGALGDFTTN
+4815 
-4829 NKTPTLIGSTLPN
+4829 
-4842 TIVSIYVDG
+4842 
-4851 VKVGEATADTAGRY
+4851 
-4865 TFQLSEMKDGHYV
+4865 
-4878 VQVGIVNPRD
+4878 
-4888 NSELRSTA
+4888 
-4896 VDVTIDTEVAELVWN
+4896 
-4911 ISGMHEGGYINT
+4911 
-4923 VTPEIGGTSEPNSKI
+4923 
-4938 TIFVNGVEKAI
+4938 
-4949 AYTTGAGHWGVVL
+4949 
-4962 PALGNDGN
+4962 
-4970 YELTF
+4970 
-4975 KVEDVA
+4975 
-4981 GNIREF
+4981 
-4987 GPQNVILDTVIS
+4987 
-4999 PLTVVLREADDSGKV
+4999 
-5014 GDWITNKSHVTIDGT
+5014 
-5029 AEAGSTLTIRN
+5029 
-5040 PQGVV
+5040 
-5045 IATLVVGNDG
+5045 
-5055 RWSAELDLRE
+5055 
-5065 GSNAFVVV
+5065 
-5073 SEDKAGNS
+5073 
-5081 QQKEILIEHD
+5081 
-5091 TQIEISDISLSRD
+5091 
-5104 TNSGDK
+5104 
-5110 YDLITNNKS
+5110 
-5119 PVLVAMTDPGATVQV
+5119 
-5134 YINGVLQGTV
+5134 
-5144 EASSSGNISY
+5144 
-5154 TMPANSADGEYQVQ
+5154 
-5168 FVATDT
+5168 
-5174 AGNRVESAITTV
+5174 
-5186 TIDSQIAVF
+5186 
-5195 DIDEDSLP
+5195 
-5203 ALSNNR
+5203 
-5209 ALSVSGVGEAGSQV
+5209 
-5223 SIFVD
+5223 
-5228 GKLVNVVMVE
+5228 
-5238 ADGTWRAPIL
+5238 
-5248 LQDDGTFNIHFSI
+5248 
-5261 TDVAGNTE
+5261 
-5269 VSKDYSVDVDSS
+5269 
-5281 TDFPTLN
+5281 
-5288 LEDASNSGSLD
+5288 
-5299 DLITNHNKPV
+5299 
-5309 LVGTAEAGATIHI
+5309 
-5322 YVDEKIVAN
+5322 
-5331 VLVLEDGTWSYQ
+5331 
-5343 FDNALKDGE
+5343 
-5352 YSIRVVAEDPAGNT
+5352 
-5366 AESPRLLVTIDTSTF
+5366 
-5381 IDNPAMVAGSDN
+5381 
-5393 GIFSNDS
+5393 
-5400 ITSQTRP
+5400 
-5407 TFSIFGEMNQSV
+5407 
-5419 QIFID
+5419 
-5424 GVLVDTIT
+5424 
-5432 VTDRNQVYRP
+5432 
-5442 ESPLGD
+5442 
-5448 GSHSIYYV
+5448 
-5456 ITDKAGN
+5456 
-5463 TATSKTLNFT
+5463 
-5473 IDTFNTTPV
+5473 
-5482 AIDSIGGQTLAEMTG
+5482 
-5497 SDGKIY
+5497 
-5503 ITDTTRNLLF
+5503 
-5513 SGSAEPN
+5513 
-5520 SKIEIII
+5520 
-5527 NGLNVGEV
+5527 
-5535 WVNEKGHW
+5535 
-5543 QMPVNPLYFTEGQL
+5543 
-5557 DITVKST
+5557 
-5564 DRAGN
+5564 
-5569 VNQEKYSIWVDTH
+5569 
-5582 IKVFTSELDD
+5582 
-5592 NKSSSKTEWWSNSD
+5592 
-5606 LITMRGTGEIGA
+5606 
-5618 TVSLIV
+5618 
-5624 AGVTLATAVVAATG
+5624 
-5638 RWELSTDKLPEGT
+5638 
-5651 YDISLVIEDSAGN
+5651 
-5664 RWEDVRE
+5664 
-5671 IFIDRTP
+5671 
-5678 PNAPVVTYSDIV
+5678 
-5690 NDLIIMQGTA
+5690 
-5700 EAKSQL
+5700 
-5706 IITDS
+5706 
-5711 EGNTYTLTV
+5711 
-5720 PDNGKWSMAIPY
+5720 
-5732 PSEGKFTITSVDA
+5732 
-5745 IGNRSDDVPLDIMKE
+5745 
-5760 VPVISLSPD
+5760 
-5769 SDSGTVGD
+5769 
-5777 NITRDK
+5777 
-5783 QPTFIIGNLESDVV
+5783 
-5797 VVQVDIN
+5797 
-5804 GTVYNAEKNAD
+5804 
-5815 GVWFFTPGTPL
+5815 
-5826 ADGSYTISVIASDAA
+5826 
-5841 GNQKNSLPITVTI
+5841 
-5854 DSTLTVPEIAL
+5854 
-5865 AAGEDNGASDSDNVT
+5865 
-5880 NHTQP
+5880 
-5885 KFTLQ
+5885 
-5890 HIDAD
+5890 
-5895 VTGVT
+5895 
-5900 VNVTHNGVTDI
+5900 
-5911 YQATQGADGWTFT
+5911 
-5924 PPAAWNDGNYTLS
+5924 
-5937 VTVVDR
+5937 
-5943 AGNSQ
+5943 
-5948 QSASLAVTV
+5948 
-5957 DSTVTVTA
+5957 
-5965 DSQHDDASDD
+5965 
-5975 ATATAVTPPESE
+5975 
-5987 TVNAESATHLR
+5987 
-5998 TEPSAAEESVVKV
+5998 
-6011 TAYSIT
+6011 
-6017 LLNADSGD
+6017 
-6025 EIDRSISQTPSFEI
+6025 
-6039 SVPENIVNVSIMF
+6039 
-6052 EGEEFTLPITNQKA
+6052 
-6066 IFEVPLSLEDGEYTM
+6066 
-6081 DVKFIDK
+6081 
-6088 DNDFLIK
+6088 
-6095 EKTFSVDHSSADI
+6095 
-6108 VNAMNVRGKT
+6108 
-6118 EDDINDS
+6118 
-6125 PSTSSVG
+6125 
-6132 HNNNGAIDVFA
+6132 
-6143 VNEVT
+6143 
-6148 LPVDNQEEHA
+6148 

>member
-423 DSIITDTIAP
+423 DSIITDTIPP

-638 DYVVL
+638 DFVVL

-1028 LSPDSDSGISD
+1028 LSPDSDSGIAD

-1107 GNKANSAIFDF
+1107 GNKANSAVFDF

-1187 FIPGNTWADGS
+1187 FTPGNTWADGS

-1207 KAGNTNYSA
+1207 KAGNTSYSA

-1329 LDSADDT
+1329 LNSADDT
-1336 GIQGDNM
+1336 GVQGDNM
-1343 TNSTQPTFA
+1343 TNRTQPTFA

-1480 PGVWDY
+1480 PGAWDY

-1492 ADGGYTLTVEATDE
+1492 ADGGYTLTVEATD
-1506 AGNKATQ
+1506 
-1513 TLDFTIDTTLS
+1513 
-1524 VPTLSLDSAD
+1524 
-1534 DSGIAGDN
+1534 
-1542 ITNVKTPGFTLNN
+1542 
-1555 IDTDVSRVIVEVMH
+1555 
-1569 NGIKQEVPLVQTGGQ
+1569 
-1584 WRFAPTSDWAD
+1584 
-1595 GDYILTVKVEDRA
+1595 
-1608 GNVKQSAPLTV
+1608 
-1619 TVDTHIAI
+1619 
-1627 DRIELVNDSGIP
+1627 
-1639 GDNLT
+1639 
-1644 NEARPHFQVTVPADV
+1644 
-1659 NGVRLSIDGGKTW
+1659 
-1672 FDATQSATS
+1672 
-1681 GVWDYT
+1681 
-1687 WLTNVANGPH
+1687 
-1697 TLMVEASD
+1697 
-1705 KAGNKTTQKLDF
+1705 KAGNKTTQ
-1717 TIDTIL
+1717 
-1723 SEPTITLDSAD
+1723 E
-1734 DSAAGDNITNVKMPG
+1734 
-1749 FTLGNIDADVTKV
+1749 
-1762 VVTVAH
+1762 
-1768 DGKNQQIELIK
+1768 
-1779 NGGVWRFTPGAAWT
+1779 
-1793 DGDYTLTVK
+1793 
-1802 VEDKA
+1802 
-1807 GNTNYSAPLTVT
+1807 
-1819 IDTQT
+1819 
-1824 SIDRIELLNDTGI
+1824 
-1837 VGDNLTNEARPQFHI
+1837 
-1852 TVPTDV
+1852 
-1858 NSVQLSLDG
+1858 
-1867 GINWVNATLTSDG
+1867 
-1880 VWEYIWPTDLV
+1880 
-1891 ENTYTLTVKATDV
+1891 
-1904 AGNTATETLNFII
+1904 
-1917 DTTLSTPTITLDSAD
+1917 
-1932 DSGTANDNKTNVK
+1932 
-1945 TPGFIIGGI
+1945 
-1954 DSDVTQVV
+1954 
-1962 VQVMRDGHSE
+1962 
-1972 EVELTQT
+1972 
-1979 NGQWRFVPGSAW
+1979 
-1991 TDGDYTLTVT
+1991 
-2001 VKDEAGNIRHS
+2001 
-2012 APLTVTIDTQIT
+2012 
-2024 IDHIELVNDS
+2024 
-2034 GIPDDNL
+2034 
-2041 TNNVRPH
+2041 
-2048 FQVTVP
+2048 
-2054 TDVNVVRLSID
+2054 
-2065 GGKTWFNATQSAT
+2065 
-2078 PGVWDYTWLADVG
+2078 
-2091 EGKHTLTVEATDKAG
+2091 
-2106 NKTTQQL
+2106 L
-2113 DFIIDTLLSEPTIVL
+2113 DFIIDTMLSEPTIVL
-2128 DNTDDSGTK
+2128 DSTDDSGTK
-2137 GDHLTNVNKPTF
+2137 GDNLTNANKPTF
-2149 LLGNID
+2149 ILGNID
-2155 ADARYVTVEVQHGGT
+2155 ADARYVTVEVQ
-2170 KEVLTATKDATG
+2170 
-2182 NWSVTPTGT
+2182 
-2191 WADGDYTLTV
+2191 Y
-2201 RVEDEAGNEKH
+2201 
-2212 SASLT
+2212 
-2217 VTVDTQITID
+2217 
-2227 VIELVNDNG
+2227 
-2236 IPGDNMTNDAHP
+2236 
-2248 QFRVTVPGDVNEV
+2248 
-2261 SLSID
+2261 
-2266 GGVTWVKATQSATPG
+2266 
-2281 VWNYTWP
+2281 
-2288 GTVPDGDYTLNVKAT
+2288 
-2303 DNAGNTVT
+2303 
-2311 ETLHFT
+2311 
-2317 IDTTLS
+2317 
-2323 TPVIVLDSA
+2323 
-2332 DDSGVHGD
+2332 
-2340 NMTNHTQPTFALQ
+2340 
-2353 HIDDD
+2353 
-2358 AVRVTVSVEHGG
+2358 
-2370 VTTTFDATKDA
+2370 
-2381 GGWTFT
+2381 
-2387 PTGAWADGDYTL
+2387 
-2399 SVSVEDKAGNTS
+2399 
-2411 HSASLTVTVDTQIAI
+2411 
-2426 NNIELVNDSG
+2426 
-2436 IPDDNLTNNVR
+2436 
-2447 PHFQVTVPTD
+2447 
-2457 VNVVRLSIDGGKTWF
+2457 
-2472 NATQS
+2472 
-2477 ATPGVWDYIWP
+2477 
-2488 DDVADGGYTLT
+2488 
-2499 VEATDEAGNKAT
+2499 
-2511 QTLDFTID
+2511 
-2519 TTLSVP
+2519 
-2525 TLSLDSADD
+2525 
-2534 SGIAGDNITNVKT
+2534 
-2547 PGFTLNN
+2547 
-2554 IDTDVSRVIVEVMHN
+2554 
-2569 GIKQEV
+2569 
-2575 PLVQT
+2575 
-2580 GGQWRFA
+2580 
-2587 PTSDWA
+2587 
-2593 DGDYIL
+2593 
-2599 TVKVEDRAGNVKQSA
+2599 
-2614 PLTVTV
+2614 
-2620 DTHIAIDRIELVNDS
+2620 
-2635 GIPGDNLTNEAR
+2635 
-2647 PHFQVTVPADVNGVR
+2647 
-2662 LSIDGGKTWF
+2662 
-2672 DATQSA
+2672 
-2678 TSGVWDY
+2678 
-2685 TWLTNVAN
+2685 
-2693 GPHTLMVEASDKAGN
+2693 
-2708 KTTQKLDFTIDTI
+2708 
-2721 LSEPTITLDSAD
+2721 
-2733 DSAAGDNI
+2733 
-2741 TNVKMPG
+2741 
-2748 FTLGN
+2748 
-2753 IDADVTKVV
+2753 
-2762 VTVAHD
+2762 
-2768 GKNQQIELIKNGGV
+2768 
-2782 WRFTPGAAW
+2782 
-2791 TDGDYTLTVKVE
+2791 
-2803 DKAGNTNYSAPL
+2803 
-2815 TVTIDTQTS
+2815 
-2824 IDRIELLNDTGIVG
+2824 
-2838 DNLTNEARPQF
+2838 
-2849 HITVPTDVNS
+2849 
-2859 VQLSLDGG
+2859 
-2867 INWVNAT
+2867 
-2874 LTSDGVWE
+2874 
-2882 YIWPTD
+2882 
-2888 LVENTYTLTVK
+2888 
-2899 ATDVAGNTAT
+2899 
-2909 ETLNFI
+2909 
-2915 IDTTLSTPTITLDS
+2915 
-2929 ADDSGTAN
+2929 
-2937 DNKTN
+2937 
-2942 VKTPGFII
+2942 
-2950 GGIDSDVTQVVVQV
+2950 
-2964 MRDGHSEEVELT
+2964 
-2976 QTNGQWRFVPGSAW
+2976 
-2990 TDGDYTL
+2990 
-2997 TVTVKDEAGN
+2997 
-3007 IRHSAP
+3007 
-3013 LTVTIDT
+3013 
-3020 QITIDHIELVNDS
+3020 
-3033 GIPDDNLTNNVRPHF
+3033 
-3048 QVTVPTD
+3048 
-3055 VNVVRLSIDGGKTW
+3055 
-3069 FNATQSATP
+3069 
-3078 GVWDY
+3078 
-3083 TWLADVGEGKHT
+3083 
-3095 LTVEATDK
+3095 
-3103 AGNKTTQ
+3103 
-3110 QLDFIIDTLL
+3110 
-3120 SEPTIVLDN
+3120 
-3129 TDDSGTKGDN
+3129 
-3139 LTNVNKPTFLLGNID
+3139 
-3154 ADARYVTV
+3154 
-3162 EVQHGGTKE
+3162 GGTKE

-3312 DFTIDTRLSTPTIAM
+3312 DFTIDTRLSTPTITM

-3350 GNIDADAHSVILRI
+3350 GNIDSDAQSVILRI

-3404 AGNVRQSTPLVVTV
+3404 AGNVRQSTPLIVTV

-3470 SATQGIEG
+3470 SAAQGIEG

-3614 VTVDTQIAIDR
+3614 VTVDTQIAIDH

-3713 TIDITLLTPTIELA
+3713 TIDITLMTPTIELA

-3849 FDIHQVDS
+3849 FDIRQVDS

-4306 AELRIEIDTQVQID
+4306 AELKIEIDTQVQID

-4533 VTTPRFVIGNVPAD
+4533 VTKPRFVIGNVPAD

-4558 SYSVTANGNNLW
+4558 SYPVTANGNNLW

-4829 NKTPTLIGSTLPN
+4829 NKTPTLVGNTLPN
-4842 TIVSIYVDG
+4842 AIVSIYVDG

-4970 YELTF
+4970 YVLTF

-5029 AEAGSTLTIRN
+5029 AEAGSTLTIRS

-5081 QQKEILIEHD
+5081 QQKDILIEHD

-5343 FDNALKDGE
+5343 FDNVLKDGE

-5407 TFSIFGEMNQSV
+5407 TFSISGEMNQSV

-5582 IKVFTSELDD
+5582 IQVFTSELDD
-5592 NKSSSKTEWWSNSD
+5592 NKSSSKTDWWSNSST
-5606 LITMRGTGEIGA
+5606 ITMRGMGEIGA

-5624 AGVTLATAVVAATG
+5624 AGVTLATAVVAANG
-5638 RWELSTDKLPEGT
+5638 QWELSTDQLPEGK
-5651 YDISLVIEDSAGN
+5651 YDITLSIEDNAGN
-5664 RWEDVRE
+5664 RKEEVHE

-5711 EGNTYTLTV
+5711 NGNTYTLTV

-5745 IGNRSDDVPLDIMKE
+5745 IGNRSDDVSLDIMKE

-5865 AAGEDNGASDSDNVT
+5865 AAGEDNGVSDSDNVT

-5900 VNVTHNGVTDI
+5900 VNVTHNGVTDT

-5924 PPAAWNDGNYTLS
+5924 PPAAWNDGTYTLS

-5998 TEPSAAEESVVKV
+5998 TVPSAAEESVVKE

-6108 VNAMNVRGKT
+6108 VNAMNARGKT

>member
-123 DAENA
+123 EAENA

-161 QIEEM
+161 QMEEM
-166 LQNFLADNVA
+166 LQEFLADNVA

-447 IKNDNITNS
+447 IKNDSITNS

-538 ETTNDSGIVGD
+538 ETTDDSGIVGD

-595 SDSVEGINNLTF
+595 SDSVEGVNNLTF

-621 SYVIDTIAPV
+621 SYVIDTVAPV

-638 DYVVL
+638 DFVVL

-1028 LSPDSDSGISD
+1028 LSPDSDSGIAD

-1107 GNKANSAIFDF
+1107 GNKANSAVFDF

-1187 FIPGNTWADGS
+1187 FTPGNTWADGS

-1375 FDATKGTGGWTFTPP
+1375 FDATKGTGGWSFTP
-1390 TSWADGDYTLS
+1390 TGAWADGDYTLS

-1433 NDSGIPD
+1433 NDSGIPN

-1480 PGVWDY
+1480 PGAWDY

-1492 ADGGYTLTVEATDE
+1492 ADGGYTLTVEVTDK
-1506 AGNKATQ
+1506 AGNKTTQ
-1513 TLDFTIDTTLS
+1513 ELDFTIDTTLS

-1555 IDTDVSRVIVEVMH
+1555 IDTDVSRVTVEVMH

-1672 FDATQSATS
+1672 FDATQSATP

-1717 TIDTIL
+1717 IIDTML

-2012 APLTVTIDTQIT
+2012 APLTVTIDTQIA

-2041 TNNVRPH
+2041 TN
-2048 FQVTVP
+2048 
-2054 TDVNVVRLSID
+2054 
-2065 GGKTWFNATQSAT
+2065 
-2078 PGVWDYTWLADVG
+2078 
-2091 EGKHTLTVEATDKAG
+2091 EA
-2106 NKTTQQL
+2106 
-2113 DFIIDTLLSEPTIVL
+2113 
-2128 DNTDDSGTK
+2128 
-2137 GDHLTNVNKPTF
+2137 
-2149 LLGNID
+2149 
-2155 ADARYVTVEVQHGGT
+2155 
-2170 KEVLTATKDATG
+2170 
-2182 NWSVTPTGT
+2182 
-2191 WADGDYTLTV
+2191 
-2201 RVEDEAGNEKH
+2201 
-2212 SASLT
+2212 
-2217 VTVDTQITID
+2217 
-2227 VIELVNDNG
+2227 
-2236 IPGDNMTNDAHP
+2236 
-2248 QFRVTVPGDVNEV
+2248 
-2261 SLSID
+2261 
-2266 GGVTWVKATQSATPG
+2266 
-2281 VWNYTWP
+2281 
-2288 GTVPDGDYTLNVKAT
+2288 
-2303 DNAGNTVT
+2303 
-2311 ETLHFT
+2311 
-2317 IDTTLS
+2317 
-2323 TPVIVLDSA
+2323 
-2332 DDSGVHGD
+2332 
-2340 NMTNHTQPTFALQ
+2340 
-2353 HIDDD
+2353 
-2358 AVRVTVSVEHGG
+2358 
-2370 VTTTFDATKDA
+2370 
-2381 GGWTFT
+2381 
-2387 PTGAWADGDYTL
+2387 
-2399 SVSVEDKAGNTS
+2399 
-2411 HSASLTVTVDTQIAI
+2411 
-2426 NNIELVNDSG
+2426 
-2436 IPDDNLTNNVR
+2436 
-2447 PHFQVTVPTD
+2447 
-2457 VNVVRLSIDGGKTWF
+2457 
-2472 NATQS
+2472 
-2477 ATPGVWDYIWP
+2477 
-2488 DDVADGGYTLT
+2488 
-2499 VEATDEAGNKAT
+2499 
-2511 QTLDFTID
+2511 
-2519 TTLSVP
+2519 
-2525 TLSLDSADD
+2525 
-2534 SGIAGDNITNVKT
+2534 
-2547 PGFTLNN
+2547 
-2554 IDTDVSRVIVEVMHN
+2554 
-2569 GIKQEV
+2569 
-2575 PLVQT
+2575 
-2580 GGQWRFA
+2580 
-2587 PTSDWA
+2587 
-2593 DGDYIL
+2593 
-2599 TVKVEDRAGNVKQSA
+2599 
-2614 PLTVTV
+2614 
-2620 DTHIAIDRIELVNDS
+2620 
-2635 GIPGDNLTNEAR
+2635 
-2647 PHFQVTVPADVNGVR
+2647 
-2662 LSIDGGKTWF
+2662 
-2672 DATQSA
+2672 
-2678 TSGVWDY
+2678 
-2685 TWLTNVAN
+2685 
-2693 GPHTLMVEASDKAGN
+2693 
-2708 KTTQKLDFTIDTI
+2708 
-2721 LSEPTITLDSAD
+2721 
-2733 DSAAGDNI
+2733 
-2741 TNVKMPG
+2741 
-2748 FTLGN
+2748 
-2753 IDADVTKVV
+2753 
-2762 VTVAHD
+2762 
-2768 GKNQQIELIKNGGV
+2768 
-2782 WRFTPGAAW
+2782 
-2791 TDGDYTLTVKVE
+2791 
-2803 DKAGNTNYSAPL
+2803 
-2815 TVTIDTQTS
+2815 
-2824 IDRIELLNDTGIVG
+2824 
-2838 DNLTNEARPQF
+2838 
-2849 HITVPTDVNS
+2849 
-2859 VQLSLDGG
+2859 
-2867 INWVNAT
+2867 
-2874 LTSDGVWE
+2874 
-2882 YIWPTD
+2882 
-2888 LVENTYTLTVK
+2888 
-2899 ATDVAGNTAT
+2899 
-2909 ETLNFI
+2909 
-2915 IDTTLSTPTITLDS
+2915 
-2929 ADDSGTAN
+2929 
-2937 DNKTN
+2937 
-2942 VKTPGFII
+2942 
-2950 GGIDSDVTQVVVQV
+2950 
-2964 MRDGHSEEVELT
+2964 
-2976 QTNGQWRFVPGSAW
+2976 
-2990 TDGDYTL
+2990 
-2997 TVTVKDEAGN
+2997 
-3007 IRHSAP
+3007 
-3013 LTVTIDT
+3013 
-3020 QITIDHIELVNDS
+3020 
-3033 GIPDDNLTNNVRPHF
+3033 RPHF

-3171 VLTATKGATGIWS
+3171 VLTATKDATGNWSVTPTGTWADGDYTLTVRVEDEAGNEKHSASLTVTVDTQITIDAIELVNDNGIPGDNMTNDAHPQFRVTVPGDVNEVSLSIDGGVTWVKATQSATPGVWNYTWPGTVPDGDYTLNVKATDNAGNTVTETLHFTIDTTLSTPVIVLDSADDTGIQGDNMTNRTQPTFNLQHIDDDAVRVTVSVEHGGVTTTFDATKGVGGWTFTPPTSWGAGDYTLSVSVEDKAGNTSHSASLTVTVDTQIAINNIELVNDSGIPDDNLTNNVRPQFQVKVPTDVNEVRLSIDGGKTWFNATQSATPGVWDYTWLADVGEGKHTLTVEATDKAGNQTTQKLDFIIDTLLSEPTIVLDSTDDSGTKGDNLTNANKPTFLLGNIDADARYVTVEVQHGSTKEVLTATKGATGIWS

-3199 VRVEDDAGNVKYS
+3199 VRVEDEAGNVKYS

-3225 DVIELVNDNGIPG
+3225 DAIELVNDNGIPG

-3312 DFTIDTRLSTPTIAM
+3312 DFTIDTRLSTPTITM

-3350 GNIDADAHSVILRI
+3350 GNIDSDAQSVILRI

-3404 AGNVRQSTPLVVTV
+3404 AGNVRQSTPLIVTV

-3470 SATQGIEG
+3470 SAAQGIEG

-3493 TLTVMVTD
+3493 ILTVMVTD

-3614 VTVDTQIAIDR
+3614 VTVDTQIAIDH

-3687 MPEGQHTLTVE
+3687 MPEGQHTLIVE
-3698 VTDGAGNKMTETLNF
+3698 VTDGAGNKMTGTLDF

-3740 TSVTQPV
+3740 TSVTQPI

-3849 FDIHQVDS
+3849 FDIRQVDS

-3957 VVQVRVTLDG
+3957 VIQVRVTLDG

-4003 EAGNIANKDLV
+4003 QAGNIANKDLV

-4186 LPDGQHTL
+4186 LPDGKHTL

-4306 AELRIEIDTQVQID
+4306 AELQIEIDTQVQID

-4533 VTTPRFVIGNVPAD
+4533 VTKPRFVIGNVPAD

-4558 SYSVTANGNNLW
+4558 SYPVTANGNNLW

-4614 MEPASDTGNSNS
+4614 MEPASDTGSSNS

-4661 KQTITV
+4661 KHTITV

-4719 DPSIDDQHEATSL
+4719 DPSIDDQYEATSL
-4732 RPEFKGFA
+4732 RPEFKGLA

-4829 NKTPTLIGSTLPN
+4829 NKTPTLVGNTLPN
-4842 TIVSIYVDG
+4842 AIVSIYVDG

-4970 YELTF
+4970 YVLTF

-5081 QQKEILIEHD
+5081 QQKDILIEHD

-5299 DLITNHNKPV
+5299 DLITSHNKPV

-5381 IDNPAMVAGSDN
+5381 IDNPVMMAGSDN

-5407 TFSIFGEMNQSV
+5407 AFSIYGEMNQSV

-5535 WVNEKGHW
+5535 WVNDKGHW

-5582 IKVFTSELDD
+5582 IQVFTSELDD
-5592 NKSSSKTEWWSNSD
+5592 NKSSSKTDWWSNSST
-5606 LITMRGTGEIGA
+5606 ITMRGMGEIGA

-5624 AGVTLATAVVAATG
+5624 AGVTLATAVVAANG
-5638 RWELSTDKLPEGT
+5638 QWELSTDQLPEGK
-5651 YDISLVIEDSAGN
+5651 YDITLSIEDNAGN
-5664 RWEDVRE
+5664 RKEEVHE

-5711 EGNTYTLTV
+5711 NGNTYTLTV

-5760 VPVISLSPD
+5760 TPVISLSPD

-5777 NITRDK
+5777 NITRDN

-5865 AAGEDNGASDSDNVT
+5865 AAGEGNGASDSDNVT
-5880 NHTQP
+5880 NHNHTQP

-5924 PPAAWNDGNYTLS
+5924 PPAAWNDGTYTLS

-5943 AGNSQ
+5943 AGNSL
-5948 QSASLAVTV
+5948 QSASLEVTV

-5998 TEPSAAEESVVKV
+5998 TVPSAAEESVVKE

-6039 SVPENIVNVSIMF
+6039 SVPENIVNVSVMF

-6088 DNDFLIK
+6088 DDDFLIK

-6108 VNAMNVRGKT
+6108 VNAMNARGKT

>member
-161 QIEEM
+161 QMEEM
-166 LQNFLADNVA
+166 LQEFLADNVA

-236 KEPLKVTLALAAE
+236 KEPLKVTLALADE

-423 DSIITDTIAP
+423 DSIITDTIPP

-538 ETTNDSGIVGD
+538 ETTDDSGIVGD

-570 VINSETGEEVIF
+570 VINSETGEEVVF
-582 KANDKGEWTFNFT
+582 KANDQGEWTFNFT

-847 INTPLFTGMAEANAK
+847 INTPLFPGMAEANAK
-862 VSIYVDGVLSGE
+862 VSIYVDGVLRGE

-891 SDGSHDVTVKVEDI
+891 SDGSHAVTVKVEDI

-962 YIDGALI
+962 YVDGALI

-1028 LSPDSDSGISD
+1028 LSPDSDSGIAD

-1063 VWDAMSDTQIGVATQ
+1063 VWDAASDTQIGVATQ

-1107 GNKANSAIFDF
+1107 GNKANSAVFDF

-1187 FIPGNTWADGS
+1187 FTPGNTWADGS

-1232 LVNDSGV
+1232 LVNDSGG

-1375 FDATKGTGGWTFTPP
+1375 FDATKGTGGWSFTP
-1390 TSWADGDYTLS
+1390 TGAWADGDYTLS

-1433 NDSGIPD
+1433 NDSGIPN
-1440 DNLTNNVRPHFQ
+1440 DNLTNNVRPQFQ

-1467 GGKTWFNATQSAT
+1467 GGKTWFNATQGAT
-1480 PGVWDY
+1480 PGAWDY

-1492 ADGGYTLTVEATDE
+1492 ADGGYTLTVEATDK
-1506 AGNKATQ
+1506 AGNQTTQ
-1513 TLDFTIDTTLS
+1513 ELDFTIDTTLS

-1584 WRFAPTSDWAD
+1584 WRFAPTSDWGD

-1717 TIDTIL
+1717 IIDTML

-1858 NSVQLSLDG
+1858 NSVQLRLDG

-1891 ENTYTLTVKATDV
+1891 ENTSTLPVKETDV
-1904 AGNTATETLNFII
+1904 AGNTATETLNFTI

-1945 TPGFIIGGI
+1945 TPGFVIGGI

-1991 TDGDYTLTVT
+1991 TDGDYSLTVT

-2012 APLTVTIDTQIT
+2012 APLKVTVDTQIG
-2024 IDHIELVNDS
+2024 IDNIELVNDS
-2034 GIPDDNL
+2034 GIPNGNL
-2041 TNNVRPH
+2041 TNNVRPQ

-2078 PGVWDYTWLADVG
+2078 PGVWDYTWLTDVANG
-2091 EGKHTLTVEATDKAG
+2091 SHTLTVEATDAAG
-2106 NKTTQQL
+2106 NKATQNL
-2113 DFIIDTLLSEPTIVL
+2113 EFNIDTLLSEPTIAL
-2128 DNTDDSGTK
+2128 DSTDDSGTK
-2137 GDHLTNVNKPTF
+2137 GDNLTNVNKPTF
-2149 LLGNID
+2149 ILGNID

-2170 KEVLTATKDATG
+2170 KEVLTATKGATG
-2182 NWSVTPTGT
+2182 IWSVTPTGM
-2191 WADGDYTLTV
+2191 WADGSHTLTV
-2201 RVEDEAGNEKH
+2201 RVEDEAGNVKY
-2212 SASLT
+2212 SVPLT
-2217 VTVDTQITID
+2217 ITVDTQITID
-2227 VIELVNDNG
+2227 DIELVNDSG
-2236 IPGDNMTNDAHP
+2236 TKGDNLTNDANPH
-2248 QFRVTVPGDVNEV
+2248 FRITVPGDVNEV

-2266 GGVTWVKATQSATPG
+2266 GGVTWVKAMQSSTSG

-2288 GTVPDGDYTLNVKAT
+2288 KTLADDDYTLTVKAT

-2311 ETLHFT
+2311 RTLDFT

-2332 DDSGVHGD
+2332 DDTGIQGD
-2340 NMTNHTQPTFALQ
+2340 NMTNRTQPTFNLQ

-2370 VTTTFDATKDA
+2370 VTTTFDVTKDA
-2381 GGWTFT
+2381 GGWSFT
-2387 PTGAWADGDYTL
+2387 PPTSWGAGDYTL

-2447 PHFQVTVPTD
+2447 PQFQVKVPTD
-2457 VNVVRLSIDGGKTWF
+2457 VN
-2472 NATQS
+2472 
-2477 ATPGVWDYIWP
+2477 
-2488 DDVADGGYTLT
+2488 
-2499 VEATDEAGNKAT
+2499 E
-2511 QTLDFTID
+2511 
-2519 TTLSVP
+2519 
-2525 TLSLDSADD
+2525 
-2534 SGIAGDNITNVKT
+2534 
-2547 PGFTLNN
+2547 
-2554 IDTDVSRVIVEVMHN
+2554 
-2569 GIKQEV
+2569 
-2575 PLVQT
+2575 
-2580 GGQWRFA
+2580 
-2587 PTSDWA
+2587 
-2593 DGDYIL
+2593 
-2599 TVKVEDRAGNVKQSA
+2599 
-2614 PLTVTV
+2614 
-2620 DTHIAIDRIELVNDS
+2620 
-2635 GIPGDNLTNEAR
+2635 
-2647 PHFQVTVPADVNGVR
+2647 
-2662 LSIDGGKTWF
+2662 
-2672 DATQSA
+2672 
-2678 TSGVWDY
+2678 
-2685 TWLTNVAN
+2685 
-2693 GPHTLMVEASDKAGN
+2693 
-2708 KTTQKLDFTIDTI
+2708 
-2721 LSEPTITLDSAD
+2721 
-2733 DSAAGDNI
+2733 
-2741 TNVKMPG
+2741 
-2748 FTLGN
+2748 
-2753 IDADVTKVV
+2753 
-2762 VTVAHD
+2762 
-2768 GKNQQIELIKNGGV
+2768 
-2782 WRFTPGAAW
+2782 
-2791 TDGDYTLTVKVE
+2791 
-2803 DKAGNTNYSAPL
+2803 
-2815 TVTIDTQTS
+2815 
-2824 IDRIELLNDTGIVG
+2824 
-2838 DNLTNEARPQF
+2838 
-2849 HITVPTDVNS
+2849 
-2859 VQLSLDGG
+2859 
-2867 INWVNAT
+2867 
-2874 LTSDGVWE
+2874 
-2882 YIWPTD
+2882 
-2888 LVENTYTLTVK
+2888 
-2899 ATDVAGNTAT
+2899 
-2909 ETLNFI
+2909 
-2915 IDTTLSTPTITLDS
+2915 
-2929 ADDSGTAN
+2929 
-2937 DNKTN
+2937 
-2942 VKTPGFII
+2942 
-2950 GGIDSDVTQVVVQV
+2950 
-2964 MRDGHSEEVELT
+2964 
-2976 QTNGQWRFVPGSAW
+2976 
-2990 TDGDYTL
+2990 
-2997 TVTVKDEAGN
+2997 
-3007 IRHSAP
+3007 
-3013 LTVTIDT
+3013 
-3020 QITIDHIELVNDS
+3020 
-3033 GIPDDNLTNNVRPHF
+3033 
-3048 QVTVPTD
+3048 
-3055 VNVVRLSIDGGKTW
+3055 VRLSIDGGKTW

-3103 AGNKTTQ
+3103 AGNQTTQ
-3110 QLDFIIDTLL
+3110 KLDFIIDTLL
-3120 SEPTIVLDN
+3120 SEPTIALDS

-3139 LTNVNKPTFLLGNID
+3139 LTSVNKPTFILGNID

-3184 VTPTGTWAD
+3184 VTPTGMWAD
-3193 GDYTLT
+3193 GSHTLT

-3212 APLTVTVDTQITI
+3212 APLTVTVDTHIAI
-3225 DVIELVNDNGIPG
+3225 DDIELVNDNGIPG

-3304 GNKTTQTL
+3304 GNQTTQTL

-3397 TVEVTDN
+3397 TVEVQDN
-3404 AGNVRQSTPLVVTV
+3404 AGNVRQSTPLIVTV

-3470 SATQGIEG
+3470 SAAQGIEG

-3815 VTIDGTLTTPVIELA
+3815 VTIDGSLTTPVIELA

-3843 NHDRPV
+3843 KHDRPV
-3849 FDIHQVDS
+3849 FDIRQVDS

-3907 GNVKESAPFEVR
+3907 GNVKESAPLEVR

-3957 VVQVRVTLDG
+3957 VIQVRVTLDG

-3976 NADGQWIFDSPN
+3976 NADGQWIFDTPN

-4003 EAGNIANKDLV
+4003 QAGNMANKDLV

-4102 AGNTATSKPLPVVI
+4102 AGNTATSKPFPVVI

-4306 AELRIEIDTQVQID
+4306 AELKIEIDTQVQID

-4360 GVNWTPISKN
+4360 GVNWTPVSKN

-4375 EFTAGSALPDGHYTL
+4375 QFTAGSALSDGHYTL

-4504 TIDTIVS
+4504 TIDTVVS
-4511 DPSIDLLD
+4511 DPRIDLLD

-4533 VTTPRFVIGNVPAD
+4533 VTKPRFVIGNVPAD

-4558 SYSVTANGNNLW
+4558 SYPVTANGNNLW

-4614 MEPASDTGNSNS
+4614 MEPASDTGSSNS

-4661 KQTITV
+4661 KHTITV

-4719 DPSIDDQHEATSL
+4719 DPSIDDQYEATSL
-4732 RPEFKGFA
+4732 RPEFKGLA

-4829 NKTPTLIGSTLPN
+4829 NKTPTLVGNTLPN
-4842 TIVSIYVDG
+4842 AIVSIYVDG

-4888 NSELRSTA
+4888 NSDLRSTA

-4949 AYTTGAGHWGVVL
+4949 AYTTGTGHWGVVL

-5081 QQKEILIEHD
+5081 QQKDILIEHD

-5248 LQDDGTFNIHFSI
+5248 LQDDGKFNIHFSI

-5299 DLITNHNKPV
+5299 DLITSHNKPV

-5381 IDNPAMVAGSDN
+5381 IDNPVMMAGSDN

-5407 TFSIFGEMNQSV
+5407 AFSIFGEMNQSV

-5535 WVNEKGHW
+5535 WVNDKGHW

-5582 IKVFTSELDD
+5582 IQVFTSELDD
-5592 NKSSSKTEWWSNSD
+5592 NKSSSKTDWWSNSST
-5606 LITMRGTGEIGA
+5606 ITMRGMGEIGA

-5624 AGVTLATAVVAATG
+5624 AGVTLATAVVAANG
-5638 RWELSTDKLPEGT
+5638 QWELSTDQLPEGK
-5651 YDISLVIEDSAGN
+5651 YDITLSIEDNAGN
-5664 RWEDVRE
+5664 RKEEVHE

-5690 NDLIIMQGTA
+5690 NELIIMQGTA

-5711 EGNTYTLTV
+5711 NGNTYTLTV

-5760 VPVISLSPD
+5760 TPVISLSPD

-5880 NHTQP
+5880 NHNHTQP

-5924 PPAAWNDGNYTLS
+5924 PPAAWNDGTYTLS

-5943 AGNSQ
+5943 AGNSL
-5948 QSASLAVTV
+5948 QSASLEATV

-5998 TEPSAAEESVVKV
+5998 TVPAAAEESVVKE

-6039 SVPENIVNVSIMF
+6039 SVPENIVNVSVMF

-6088 DNDFLIK
+6088 DDDFLIK

-6108 VNAMNVRGKT
+6108 VNAMNARGKT

>member
-39 ITTPRG
+39 ITTPHG

-621 SYVIDTIAPV
+621 SYVIDTVAPV

-638 DYVVL
+638 DFVVL

-1063 VWDAMSDTQIGVATQ
+1063 VWDAASDTQIGVATQ

-1107 GNKANSAIFDF
+1107 GNKANSAVFDF

-1187 FIPGNTWADGS
+1187 FTPGNTWADGS

-1329 LDSADDT
+1329 LNSADDT
-1336 GIQGDNM
+1336 GVQGDNM

-1375 FDATKGTGGWTFTPP
+1375 FDATKGVGGWSFTP
-1390 TSWADGDYTLS
+1390 TGAWADGDYTLS

-1433 NDSGIPD
+1433 NDSGIPN

-1467 GGKTWFNATQSAT
+1467 GGKTWFNATQNAT

-1506 AGNKATQ
+1506 AGNKTTQ
-1513 TLDFTIDTTLS
+1513 TLDFIIDTTLS

-1555 IDTDVSRVIVEVMH
+1555 IDTDVSRVTVEVMH

-1717 TIDTIL
+1717 IIDTML

-2012 APLTVTIDTQIT
+2012 APLTVTIDTQIA

-2041 TNNVRPH
+2041 TNEARPH

-2113 DFIIDTLLSEPTIVL
+2113 DFIIDTMLSEPTIVL

-2137 GDHLTNVNKPTF
+2137 GDNLTNVNKPTF

-2332 DDSGVHGD
+2332 DDTGIQGD
-2340 NMTNHTQPTFALQ
+2340 NMTNRTQPTFNLQ

-2370 VTTTFDATKDA
+2370 VTTTFDATKGV

-2387 PTGAWADGDYTL
+2387 PPTSWGAGDYTL

-2447 PHFQVTVPTD
+2447 PHFQVKVPTD
-2457 VNVVRLSIDGGKTWF
+2457 VN
-2472 NATQS
+2472 
-2477 ATPGVWDYIWP
+2477 
-2488 DDVADGGYTLT
+2488 
-2499 VEATDEAGNKAT
+2499 E
-2511 QTLDFTID
+2511 
-2519 TTLSVP
+2519 
-2525 TLSLDSADD
+2525 
-2534 SGIAGDNITNVKT
+2534 
-2547 PGFTLNN
+2547 
-2554 IDTDVSRVIVEVMHN
+2554 
-2569 GIKQEV
+2569 
-2575 PLVQT
+2575 
-2580 GGQWRFA
+2580 
-2587 PTSDWA
+2587 
-2593 DGDYIL
+2593 
-2599 TVKVEDRAGNVKQSA
+2599 
-2614 PLTVTV
+2614 
-2620 DTHIAIDRIELVNDS
+2620 
-2635 GIPGDNLTNEAR
+2635 
-2647 PHFQVTVPADVNGVR
+2647 
-2662 LSIDGGKTWF
+2662 
-2672 DATQSA
+2672 
-2678 TSGVWDY
+2678 
-2685 TWLTNVAN
+2685 
-2693 GPHTLMVEASDKAGN
+2693 
-2708 KTTQKLDFTIDTI
+2708 
-2721 LSEPTITLDSAD
+2721 
-2733 DSAAGDNI
+2733 
-2741 TNVKMPG
+2741 
-2748 FTLGN
+2748 
-2753 IDADVTKVV
+2753 
-2762 VTVAHD
+2762 
-2768 GKNQQIELIKNGGV
+2768 
-2782 WRFTPGAAW
+2782 
-2791 TDGDYTLTVKVE
+2791 
-2803 DKAGNTNYSAPL
+2803 
-2815 TVTIDTQTS
+2815 
-2824 IDRIELLNDTGIVG
+2824 
-2838 DNLTNEARPQF
+2838 
-2849 HITVPTDVNS
+2849 
-2859 VQLSLDGG
+2859 
-2867 INWVNAT
+2867 
-2874 LTSDGVWE
+2874 
-2882 YIWPTD
+2882 
-2888 LVENTYTLTVK
+2888 
-2899 ATDVAGNTAT
+2899 
-2909 ETLNFI
+2909 
-2915 IDTTLSTPTITLDS
+2915 
-2929 ADDSGTAN
+2929 
-2937 DNKTN
+2937 
-2942 VKTPGFII
+2942 
-2950 GGIDSDVTQVVVQV
+2950 
-2964 MRDGHSEEVELT
+2964 
-2976 QTNGQWRFVPGSAW
+2976 
-2990 TDGDYTL
+2990 
-2997 TVTVKDEAGN
+2997 
-3007 IRHSAP
+3007 
-3013 LTVTIDT
+3013 
-3020 QITIDHIELVNDS
+3020 
-3033 GIPDDNLTNNVRPHF
+3033 
-3048 QVTVPTD
+3048 
-3055 VNVVRLSIDGGKTW
+3055 VRLSIDGGKTW

-3103 AGNKTTQ
+3103 AGNQTTQ
-3110 QLDFIIDTLL
+3110 KLDFIIDTML
-3120 SEPTIVLDN
+3120 SEPTIVLDS

-3139 LTNVNKPTFLLGNID
+3139 LTNANKPTFILGNID

-3162 EVQHGGTKE
+3162 EVQYGGTKE

-3312 DFTIDTRLSTPTIAM
+3312 DFTIDTRLSTPTITM

-3333 GAIGDHITSVK
+3333 GAIGDHITSAK

-3350 GNIDADAHSVILRI
+3350 GNIDSDAQSVILRI

-3404 AGNVRQSTPLVVTV
+3404 AGNVRQSTPLIVTV

-3470 SATQGIEG
+3470 SAAQGIEG

-3614 VTVDTQIAIDR
+3614 VTVDTQIAIDH

-3687 MPEGQHTLTVE
+3687 MPEGQHTLIVE
-3698 VTDGAGNKMTETLNF
+3698 VTDGAGNKMTGTLDF

-3849 FDIHQVDS
+3849 FDIRQVDS

-4306 AELRIEIDTQVQID
+4306 AELKIEIDTQVQID

-4533 VTTPRFVIGNVPAD
+4533 VTKPRFVIGNVPAD

-4558 SYSVTANGNNLW
+4558 SYPVTANGNNLW

-4896 VDVTIDTEVAELVWN
+4896 VDLTIDTEVAELVWN

-5381 IDNPAMVAGSDN
+5381 IDNPAMMAGSDN

-5407 TFSIFGEMNQSV
+5407 TFSIYGEMNQSV
-5419 QIFID
+5419 QVFID

-5442 ESPLGD
+5442 ASPLGD

-5473 IDTFNTTPV
+5473 IDTLNTTPV

-5535 WVNEKGHW
+5535 WVNDKGHW

-5582 IKVFTSELDD
+5582 IQVFTSELDD
-5592 NKSSSKTEWWSNSD
+5592 NKSSSKTDWWSNSST
-5606 LITMRGTGEIGA
+5606 ITMRGMGEIGA

-5624 AGVTLATAVVAATG
+5624 AGVTLATAVVAANG
-5638 RWELSTDKLPEGT
+5638 QWELSTDQLPEGK
-5651 YDISLVIEDSAGN
+5651 YDITLSIEDNAGN
-5664 RWEDVRE
+5664 RKEEVHE

-5711 EGNTYTLTV
+5711 NGNTYTLTV

-5760 VPVISLSPD
+5760 TPVISLSPD

-5924 PPAAWNDGNYTLS
+5924 PPAAWNDGTYTLS

-5965 DSQHDDASDD
+5965 DSQHNDASDD

-5998 TEPSAAEESVVKV
+5998 TVPSVAEESVVKE

-6039 SVPENIVNVSIMF
+6039 SVPENIVNVSVMF

-6088 DNDFLIK
+6088 DDDFLIK

-6108 VNAMNVRGKT
+6108 VNAMNARGKT

>member
-305 TDGTYNL
+305 TDGAYNL

-423 DSIITDTIAP
+423 DSIITDTIPP

-638 DYVVL
+638 DFVVL

-1028 LSPDSDSGISD
+1028 LSPDSDSGIAD

-1107 GNKANSAIFDF
+1107 GNKANSAVFDF

-1187 FIPGNTWADGS
+1187 FTPGNTWADGS

-1207 KAGNTNYSA
+1207 KAGNTSYSA

-1329 LDSADDT
+1329 LNSADDT
-1336 GIQGDNM
+1336 GVQGDNM
-1343 TNSTQPTFA
+1343 TNRTQPTFA

-1480 PGVWDY
+1480 PGAWDY

-1492 ADGGYTLTVEATDE
+1492 ADGGYTLTVEATDK
-1506 AGNKATQ
+1506 AGNKTTQ
-1513 TLDFTIDTTLS
+1513 ELDFTIDTTLS

-1717 TIDTIL
+1717 IIDTLL

-2128 DNTDDSGTK
+2128 DSTDDSGTK
-2137 GDHLTNVNKPTF
+2137 GDNLTNVNKPTF

-2323 TPVIVLDSA
+2323 VPVIVLNSA
-2332 DDSGVHGD
+2332 DDTGVQGD
-2340 NMTNHTQPTFALQ
+2340 NMTNSTQPTFALQ

-2370 VTTTFDATKDA
+2370 VTTTFDATKGV
-2381 GGWTFT
+2381 GGWSFT

-2447 PHFQVTVPTD
+2447 PHFQVKVPTD
-2457 VNVVRLSIDGGKTWF
+2457 VN
-2472 NATQS
+2472 
-2477 ATPGVWDYIWP
+2477 
-2488 DDVADGGYTLT
+2488 
-2499 VEATDEAGNKAT
+2499 E
-2511 QTLDFTID
+2511 
-2519 TTLSVP
+2519 
-2525 TLSLDSADD
+2525 
-2534 SGIAGDNITNVKT
+2534 
-2547 PGFTLNN
+2547 
-2554 IDTDVSRVIVEVMHN
+2554 
-2569 GIKQEV
+2569 
-2575 PLVQT
+2575 
-2580 GGQWRFA
+2580 
-2587 PTSDWA
+2587 
-2593 DGDYIL
+2593 
-2599 TVKVEDRAGNVKQSA
+2599 
-2614 PLTVTV
+2614 
-2620 DTHIAIDRIELVNDS
+2620 
-2635 GIPGDNLTNEAR
+2635 
-2647 PHFQVTVPADVNGVR
+2647 
-2662 LSIDGGKTWF
+2662 
-2672 DATQSA
+2672 
-2678 TSGVWDY
+2678 
-2685 TWLTNVAN
+2685 
-2693 GPHTLMVEASDKAGN
+2693 
-2708 KTTQKLDFTIDTI
+2708 
-2721 LSEPTITLDSAD
+2721 
-2733 DSAAGDNI
+2733 
-2741 TNVKMPG
+2741 
-2748 FTLGN
+2748 
-2753 IDADVTKVV
+2753 
-2762 VTVAHD
+2762 
-2768 GKNQQIELIKNGGV
+2768 
-2782 WRFTPGAAW
+2782 
-2791 TDGDYTLTVKVE
+2791 
-2803 DKAGNTNYSAPL
+2803 
-2815 TVTIDTQTS
+2815 
-2824 IDRIELLNDTGIVG
+2824 
-2838 DNLTNEARPQF
+2838 
-2849 HITVPTDVNS
+2849 
-2859 VQLSLDGG
+2859 
-2867 INWVNAT
+2867 
-2874 LTSDGVWE
+2874 
-2882 YIWPTD
+2882 
-2888 LVENTYTLTVK
+2888 
-2899 ATDVAGNTAT
+2899 
-2909 ETLNFI
+2909 
-2915 IDTTLSTPTITLDS
+2915 
-2929 ADDSGTAN
+2929 
-2937 DNKTN
+2937 
-2942 VKTPGFII
+2942 
-2950 GGIDSDVTQVVVQV
+2950 
-2964 MRDGHSEEVELT
+2964 
-2976 QTNGQWRFVPGSAW
+2976 
-2990 TDGDYTL
+2990 
-2997 TVTVKDEAGN
+2997 
-3007 IRHSAP
+3007 
-3013 LTVTIDT
+3013 
-3020 QITIDHIELVNDS
+3020 
-3033 GIPDDNLTNNVRPHF
+3033 
-3048 QVTVPTD
+3048 
-3055 VNVVRLSIDGGKTW
+3055 VRLSIDGGKTW

-3103 AGNKTTQ
+3103 AGNQTTQ
-3110 QLDFIIDTLL
+3110 KLDFIIDTML
-3120 SEPTIVLDN
+3120 SEPTIVLDS

-3139 LTNVNKPTFLLGNID
+3139 LTNANKPTFILGNID

-3162 EVQHGGTKE
+3162 EVQYGGTKE

-3238 DNLTNDVRPHFRV
+3238 DNLTNDDRPHFRV

-3312 DFTIDTRLSTPTIAM
+3312 DFTIDTRLSTPTITM

-3350 GNIDADAHSVILRI
+3350 GNIDSDAQSVILRI

-3404 AGNVRQSTPLVVTV
+3404 AGNVRQSTPLIVTV

-3470 SATQGIEG
+3470 SAAQGIEG

-3614 VTVDTQIAIDR
+3614 VTVDTQIAIDH

-3713 TIDITLLTPTIELA
+3713 TIDITLMTPTIELA

-3849 FDIHQVDS
+3849 FDIRQVDS

-4306 AELRIEIDTQVQID
+4306 AELKIEIDTQVQID

-4533 VTTPRFVIGNVPAD
+4533 VTKPRFVIGNVPAD

-4558 SYSVTANGNNLW
+4558 SYPVTANGNNLW

-4829 NKTPTLIGSTLPN
+4829 NKTPTLVGNTLPN
-4842 TIVSIYVDG
+4842 AIVSIYVDG

-4970 YELTF
+4970 YVLTF

-5029 AEAGSTLTIRN
+5029 AEAGSTLTIRS

-5081 QQKEILIEHD
+5081 QQKDILIEHD

-5343 FDNALKDGE
+5343 FDNVLKDGE

-5407 TFSIFGEMNQSV
+5407 TFSISGEMNQSV

-5582 IKVFTSELDD
+5582 IQVFTSELDD
-5592 NKSSSKTEWWSNSD
+5592 NKSSSKTDWWSNSST
-5606 LITMRGTGEIGA
+5606 ITMRGMGEIGA

-5624 AGVTLATAVVAATG
+5624 AGVTLATAVVAANG
-5638 RWELSTDKLPEGT
+5638 QWELSTDQLPEGK
-5651 YDISLVIEDSAGN
+5651 YDITLSIEDNAGN
-5664 RWEDVRE
+5664 RKEEVHE

-5711 EGNTYTLTV
+5711 NGNTYTLTV

-5745 IGNRSDDVPLDIMKE
+5745 IGNRSDDVSLDIMKE

-5865 AAGEDNGASDSDNVT
+5865 AAGEDNGVSDSDNVT

-5900 VNVTHNGVTDI
+5900 VNVTHNGVTDT

-5924 PPAAWNDGNYTLS
+5924 PPAAWNDGTYTLS

-5998 TEPSAAEESVVKV
+5998 TVPSAAEESVVKE

-6108 VNAMNVRGKT
+6108 VNAMNARGKT

>member
-423 DSIITDTIAP
+423 DSIITDTIPP

-638 DYVVL
+638 DFVVL

-990 VDGDHRITASVEDI
+990 VDGDHIITASVEDI

-1028 LSPDSDSGISD
+1028 LSPDSDSGIAD

-1107 GNKANSAIFDF
+1107 GNKANSAVFDF

-1187 FIPGNTWADGS
+1187 FTPGNTWADGS

-1207 KAGNTNYSA
+1207 KAGNTSYSA

-1329 LDSADDT
+1329 LNSADDT
-1336 GIQGDNM
+1336 GVQGDNM
-1343 TNSTQPTFA
+1343 TNRTQPTFA

-1480 PGVWDY
+1480 PGAWDY

-1492 ADGGYTLTVEATDE
+1492 ADGGYTLTVEATDK
-1506 AGNKATQ
+1506 AGNKTTQ
-1513 TLDFTIDTTLS
+1513 ELDFTIDTTLS

-1717 TIDTIL
+1717 IIDTLL

-2128 DNTDDSGTK
+2128 DSTDDSGTK
-2137 GDHLTNVNKPTF
+2137 GDNLTNVNKPTF

-2323 TPVIVLDSA
+2323 VPVIVLNSA
-2332 DDSGVHGD
+2332 DDTGVQGD
-2340 NMTNHTQPTFALQ
+2340 NMTNSTQPTFALQ

-2370 VTTTFDATKDA
+2370 VTTTFDATKGV
-2381 GGWTFT
+2381 GGWSFT

-2447 PHFQVTVPTD
+2447 PHFQVKVPTD
-2457 VNVVRLSIDGGKTWF
+2457 VN
-2472 NATQS
+2472 
-2477 ATPGVWDYIWP
+2477 
-2488 DDVADGGYTLT
+2488 
-2499 VEATDEAGNKAT
+2499 E
-2511 QTLDFTID
+2511 
-2519 TTLSVP
+2519 
-2525 TLSLDSADD
+2525 
-2534 SGIAGDNITNVKT
+2534 
-2547 PGFTLNN
+2547 
-2554 IDTDVSRVIVEVMHN
+2554 
-2569 GIKQEV
+2569 
-2575 PLVQT
+2575 
-2580 GGQWRFA
+2580 
-2587 PTSDWA
+2587 
-2593 DGDYIL
+2593 
-2599 TVKVEDRAGNVKQSA
+2599 
-2614 PLTVTV
+2614 
-2620 DTHIAIDRIELVNDS
+2620 
-2635 GIPGDNLTNEAR
+2635 
-2647 PHFQVTVPADVNGVR
+2647 
-2662 LSIDGGKTWF
+2662 
-2672 DATQSA
+2672 
-2678 TSGVWDY
+2678 
-2685 TWLTNVAN
+2685 
-2693 GPHTLMVEASDKAGN
+2693 
-2708 KTTQKLDFTIDTI
+2708 
-2721 LSEPTITLDSAD
+2721 
-2733 DSAAGDNI
+2733 
-2741 TNVKMPG
+2741 
-2748 FTLGN
+2748 
-2753 IDADVTKVV
+2753 
-2762 VTVAHD
+2762 
-2768 GKNQQIELIKNGGV
+2768 
-2782 WRFTPGAAW
+2782 
-2791 TDGDYTLTVKVE
+2791 
-2803 DKAGNTNYSAPL
+2803 
-2815 TVTIDTQTS
+2815 
-2824 IDRIELLNDTGIVG
+2824 
-2838 DNLTNEARPQF
+2838 
-2849 HITVPTDVNS
+2849 
-2859 VQLSLDGG
+2859 
-2867 INWVNAT
+2867 
-2874 LTSDGVWE
+2874 
-2882 YIWPTD
+2882 
-2888 LVENTYTLTVK
+2888 
-2899 ATDVAGNTAT
+2899 
-2909 ETLNFI
+2909 
-2915 IDTTLSTPTITLDS
+2915 
-2929 ADDSGTAN
+2929 
-2937 DNKTN
+2937 
-2942 VKTPGFII
+2942 
-2950 GGIDSDVTQVVVQV
+2950 
-2964 MRDGHSEEVELT
+2964 
-2976 QTNGQWRFVPGSAW
+2976 
-2990 TDGDYTL
+2990 
-2997 TVTVKDEAGN
+2997 
-3007 IRHSAP
+3007 
-3013 LTVTIDT
+3013 
-3020 QITIDHIELVNDS
+3020 
-3033 GIPDDNLTNNVRPHF
+3033 
-3048 QVTVPTD
+3048 
-3055 VNVVRLSIDGGKTW
+3055 VRLSIDGGKTW

-3103 AGNKTTQ
+3103 AGNQTTQ
-3110 QLDFIIDTLL
+3110 KLDFIIDTML
-3120 SEPTIVLDN
+3120 SEPTIVLDS

-3139 LTNVNKPTFLLGNID
+3139 LTNANKPTFILGNID

-3162 EVQHGGTKE
+3162 EVQYGGTKE

-3312 DFTIDTRLSTPTIAM
+3312 DFTIDTRLSTPTITM

-3350 GNIDADAHSVILRI
+3350 GNIDSDAQSVILRI

-3404 AGNVRQSTPLVVTV
+3404 AGNVRQSTPLIVTV

-3470 SATQGIEG
+3470 SAAQGIEG

-3614 VTVDTQIAIDR
+3614 VTVDTQIAIDH

-3713 TIDITLLTPTIELA
+3713 TIDITLMTPTIELA

-3849 FDIHQVDS
+3849 FDIRQVDS

-4306 AELRIEIDTQVQID
+4306 AELKIEIDTQVQID

-4533 VTTPRFVIGNVPAD
+4533 VTKPRFVIGNVPAD

-4558 SYSVTANGNNLW
+4558 SYPVTANGNNLW

-4829 NKTPTLIGSTLPN
+4829 NKTPTLVGNTLPN
-4842 TIVSIYVDG
+4842 AIVSIYVDG

-4970 YELTF
+4970 YVLTF

-5029 AEAGSTLTIRN
+5029 AEAGSTLTIRS

-5081 QQKEILIEHD
+5081 QQKDILIEHD

-5343 FDNALKDGE
+5343 FDNVLKDGE

-5407 TFSIFGEMNQSV
+5407 TFSISGEMNQSV

-5582 IKVFTSELDD
+5582 IQVFTSELDD
-5592 NKSSSKTEWWSNSD
+5592 NKSSSKTDWWSNSST
-5606 LITMRGTGEIGA
+5606 ITMRGMGEIGA

-5624 AGVTLATAVVAATG
+5624 AGVTLATAVVAANG
-5638 RWELSTDKLPEGT
+5638 QWELSTDQLPEGK
-5651 YDISLVIEDSAGN
+5651 YDITLSIEDNAGN
-5664 RWEDVRE
+5664 RKEEVHE

-5711 EGNTYTLTV
+5711 NGNTYTLTV

-5745 IGNRSDDVPLDIMKE
+5745 IGNRSDDVSLDIMKE

-5865 AAGEDNGASDSDNVT
+5865 AAGEDNGVSDSDNVT

-5900 VNVTHNGVTDI
+5900 VNVTHNGVTDT

-5924 PPAAWNDGNYTLS
+5924 PPAAWNDGTYTLS

-5998 TEPSAAEESVVKV
+5998 TVPSAAEESVVKE

-6108 VNAMNVRGKT
+6108 VNAMNARGKT

>member
-1401 VSVEDKAGNTSH
+1401 ESVEDKAGNTSH

-2128 DNTDDSGTK
+2128 DSTDDSGTK

-2426 NNIELVNDSG
+2426 NN
-2436 IPDDNLTNNVR
+2436 
-2447 PHFQVTVPTD
+2447 
-2457 VNVVRLSIDGGKTWF
+2457 
-2472 NATQS
+2472 
-2477 ATPGVWDYIWP
+2477 
-2488 DDVADGGYTLT
+2488 
-2499 VEATDEAGNKAT
+2499 
-2511 QTLDFTID
+2511 
-2519 TTLSVP
+2519 
-2525 TLSLDSADD
+2525 
-2534 SGIAGDNITNVKT
+2534 
-2547 PGFTLNN
+2547 
-2554 IDTDVSRVIVEVMHN
+2554 
-2569 GIKQEV
+2569 
-2575 PLVQT
+2575 
-2580 GGQWRFA
+2580 
-2587 PTSDWA
+2587 
-2593 DGDYIL
+2593 
-2599 TVKVEDRAGNVKQSA
+2599 
-2614 PLTVTV
+2614 
-2620 DTHIAIDRIELVNDS
+2620 
-2635 GIPGDNLTNEAR
+2635 
-2647 PHFQVTVPADVNGVR
+2647 
-2662 LSIDGGKTWF
+2662 
-2672 DATQSA
+2672 
-2678 TSGVWDY
+2678 
-2685 TWLTNVAN
+2685 
-2693 GPHTLMVEASDKAGN
+2693 
-2708 KTTQKLDFTIDTI
+2708 
-2721 LSEPTITLDSAD
+2721 
-2733 DSAAGDNI
+2733 
-2741 TNVKMPG
+2741 
-2748 FTLGN
+2748 
-2753 IDADVTKVV
+2753 
-2762 VTVAHD
+2762 
-2768 GKNQQIELIKNGGV
+2768 
-2782 WRFTPGAAW
+2782 
-2791 TDGDYTLTVKVE
+2791 
-2803 DKAGNTNYSAPL
+2803 
-2815 TVTIDTQTS
+2815 
-2824 IDRIELLNDTGIVG
+2824 
-2838 DNLTNEARPQF
+2838 
-2849 HITVPTDVNS
+2849 
-2859 VQLSLDGG
+2859 
-2867 INWVNAT
+2867 
-2874 LTSDGVWE
+2874 
-2882 YIWPTD
+2882 
-2888 LVENTYTLTVK
+2888 
-2899 ATDVAGNTAT
+2899 
-2909 ETLNFI
+2909 
-2915 IDTTLSTPTITLDS
+2915 
-2929 ADDSGTAN
+2929 
-2937 DNKTN
+2937 
-2942 VKTPGFII
+2942 
-2950 GGIDSDVTQVVVQV
+2950 
-2964 MRDGHSEEVELT
+2964 
-2976 QTNGQWRFVPGSAW
+2976 
-2990 TDGDYTL
+2990 
-2997 TVTVKDEAGN
+2997 
-3007 IRHSAP
+3007 
-3013 LTVTIDT
+3013 
-3020 QITIDHIELVNDS
+3020 IELVNDS

-4274 GNLTFTPDQPL
+4274 ENLTFTPDQPL

-4558 SYSVTANGNNLW
+4558 SYPVTANGNNLW

>member
-2128 DNTDDSGTK
+2128 DSTDDSGTK

-2426 NNIELVNDSG
+2426 NN
-2436 IPDDNLTNNVR
+2436 
-2447 PHFQVTVPTD
+2447 
-2457 VNVVRLSIDGGKTWF
+2457 
-2472 NATQS
+2472 
-2477 ATPGVWDYIWP
+2477 
-2488 DDVADGGYTLT
+2488 
-2499 VEATDEAGNKAT
+2499 
-2511 QTLDFTID
+2511 
-2519 TTLSVP
+2519 
-2525 TLSLDSADD
+2525 
-2534 SGIAGDNITNVKT
+2534 
-2547 PGFTLNN
+2547 
-2554 IDTDVSRVIVEVMHN
+2554 
-2569 GIKQEV
+2569 
-2575 PLVQT
+2575 
-2580 GGQWRFA
+2580 
-2587 PTSDWA
+2587 
-2593 DGDYIL
+2593 
-2599 TVKVEDRAGNVKQSA
+2599 
-2614 PLTVTV
+2614 
-2620 DTHIAIDRIELVNDS
+2620 
-2635 GIPGDNLTNEAR
+2635 
-2647 PHFQVTVPADVNGVR
+2647 
-2662 LSIDGGKTWF
+2662 
-2672 DATQSA
+2672 
-2678 TSGVWDY
+2678 
-2685 TWLTNVAN
+2685 
-2693 GPHTLMVEASDKAGN
+2693 
-2708 KTTQKLDFTIDTI
+2708 
-2721 LSEPTITLDSAD
+2721 
-2733 DSAAGDNI
+2733 
-2741 TNVKMPG
+2741 
-2748 FTLGN
+2748 
-2753 IDADVTKVV
+2753 
-2762 VTVAHD
+2762 
-2768 GKNQQIELIKNGGV
+2768 
-2782 WRFTPGAAW
+2782 
-2791 TDGDYTLTVKVE
+2791 
-2803 DKAGNTNYSAPL
+2803 
-2815 TVTIDTQTS
+2815 
-2824 IDRIELLNDTGIVG
+2824 
-2838 DNLTNEARPQF
+2838 
-2849 HITVPTDVNS
+2849 
-2859 VQLSLDGG
+2859 
-2867 INWVNAT
+2867 
-2874 LTSDGVWE
+2874 
-2882 YIWPTD
+2882 
-2888 LVENTYTLTVK
+2888 
-2899 ATDVAGNTAT
+2899 
-2909 ETLNFI
+2909 
-2915 IDTTLSTPTITLDS
+2915 
-2929 ADDSGTAN
+2929 
-2937 DNKTN
+2937 
-2942 VKTPGFII
+2942 
-2950 GGIDSDVTQVVVQV
+2950 
-2964 MRDGHSEEVELT
+2964 
-2976 QTNGQWRFVPGSAW
+2976 
-2990 TDGDYTL
+2990 
-2997 TVTVKDEAGN
+2997 
-3007 IRHSAP
+3007 
-3013 LTVTIDT
+3013 
-3020 QITIDHIELVNDS
+3020 IELVNDS

-4274 GNLTFTPDQPL
+4274 ENLTFTPDQPL

-4558 SYSVTANGNNLW
+4558 SYPVTANGNNLW

-5592 NKSSSKTEWWSNSD
+5592 NKSSSKTEWWSNSE

>member
-39 ITTPRG
+39 ITTPHG

-538 ETTNDSGIVGD
+538 ETTDDSGIVGD

-595 SDSVEGINNLTF
+595 SDSVEGVNNLTF

-621 SYVIDTIAPV
+621 SYVIDTVAPV

-638 DYVVL
+638 DFVVL

-1028 LSPDSDSGISD
+1028 LSPDSDSGIAD

-1107 GNKANSAIFDF
+1107 GNKANSAVFDF

-1375 FDATKGTGGWTFTPP
+1375 FDATKGTGGWSFTP
-1390 TSWADGDYTLS
+1390 TGAWADGDYTLS

-1433 NDSGIPD
+1433 NDSGIPN

-1480 PGVWDY
+1480 PGAWDY

-1492 ADGGYTLTVEATDE
+1492 ADGGYTLTVEATDK
-1506 AGNKATQ
+1506 AGNKTTQ
-1513 TLDFTIDTTLS
+1513 ELDFTIDTTLS

-2128 DNTDDSGTK
+2128 DSTDDSGTK
-2137 GDHLTNVNKPTF
+2137 GDNLTNVNKPTF

-2227 VIELVNDNG
+2227 AIELVNDNG

-2323 TPVIVLDSA
+2323 VPVIVLNSA
-2332 DDSGVHGD
+2332 DDTGVQGD
-2340 NMTNHTQPTFALQ
+2340 NMTNSTQPTFALQ

-2370 VTTTFDATKDA
+2370 VTTTFDATKGV
-2381 GGWTFT
+2381 GGWSFT

-2447 PHFQVTVPTD
+2447 PHFQVKVPTD
-2457 VNVVRLSIDGGKTWF
+2457 VN
-2472 NATQS
+2472 
-2477 ATPGVWDYIWP
+2477 
-2488 DDVADGGYTLT
+2488 
-2499 VEATDEAGNKAT
+2499 E
-2511 QTLDFTID
+2511 
-2519 TTLSVP
+2519 
-2525 TLSLDSADD
+2525 
-2534 SGIAGDNITNVKT
+2534 
-2547 PGFTLNN
+2547 
-2554 IDTDVSRVIVEVMHN
+2554 
-2569 GIKQEV
+2569 
-2575 PLVQT
+2575 
-2580 GGQWRFA
+2580 
-2587 PTSDWA
+2587 
-2593 DGDYIL
+2593 
-2599 TVKVEDRAGNVKQSA
+2599 
-2614 PLTVTV
+2614 
-2620 DTHIAIDRIELVNDS
+2620 
-2635 GIPGDNLTNEAR
+2635 
-2647 PHFQVTVPADVNGVR
+2647 
-2662 LSIDGGKTWF
+2662 
-2672 DATQSA
+2672 
-2678 TSGVWDY
+2678 
-2685 TWLTNVAN
+2685 
-2693 GPHTLMVEASDKAGN
+2693 
-2708 KTTQKLDFTIDTI
+2708 
-2721 LSEPTITLDSAD
+2721 
-2733 DSAAGDNI
+2733 
-2741 TNVKMPG
+2741 
-2748 FTLGN
+2748 
-2753 IDADVTKVV
+2753 
-2762 VTVAHD
+2762 
-2768 GKNQQIELIKNGGV
+2768 
-2782 WRFTPGAAW
+2782 
-2791 TDGDYTLTVKVE
+2791 
-2803 DKAGNTNYSAPL
+2803 
-2815 TVTIDTQTS
+2815 
-2824 IDRIELLNDTGIVG
+2824 
-2838 DNLTNEARPQF
+2838 
-2849 HITVPTDVNS
+2849 
-2859 VQLSLDGG
+2859 
-2867 INWVNAT
+2867 
-2874 LTSDGVWE
+2874 
-2882 YIWPTD
+2882 
-2888 LVENTYTLTVK
+2888 
-2899 ATDVAGNTAT
+2899 
-2909 ETLNFI
+2909 
-2915 IDTTLSTPTITLDS
+2915 
-2929 ADDSGTAN
+2929 
-2937 DNKTN
+2937 
-2942 VKTPGFII
+2942 
-2950 GGIDSDVTQVVVQV
+2950 
-2964 MRDGHSEEVELT
+2964 
-2976 QTNGQWRFVPGSAW
+2976 
-2990 TDGDYTL
+2990 
-2997 TVTVKDEAGN
+2997 
-3007 IRHSAP
+3007 
-3013 LTVTIDT
+3013 
-3020 QITIDHIELVNDS
+3020 
-3033 GIPDDNLTNNVRPHF
+3033 
-3048 QVTVPTD
+3048 
-3055 VNVVRLSIDGGKTW
+3055 VRLSIDGGKTW

-3103 AGNKTTQ
+3103 AGNQTTQ
-3110 QLDFIIDTLL
+3110 KLDFIIDTML
-3120 SEPTIVLDN
+3120 SEPTIVLDS

-3139 LTNVNKPTFLLGNID
+3139 LTNANKPTFILGNID

-3162 EVQHGGTKE
+3162 EVQYGGTKE

-3193 GDYTLT
+3193 GDYMLT

-3312 DFTIDTRLSTPTIAM
+3312 DFTIDTRLSTPTITM

-3350 GNIDADAHSVILRI
+3350 GNIDSDAQSVILRI

-3404 AGNVRQSTPLVVTV
+3404 AGNVRQSTPLIVTV

-3470 SATQGIEG
+3470 SAAQGIEG

-3614 VTVDTQIAIDR
+3614 VTVDTQIAIDH

-3713 TIDITLLTPTIELA
+3713 TIDITLMTPTIELA

-3740 TSVTQPV
+3740 TSVTQPL
-3747 FVLGSIDKD
+3747 FVLGHIDKD
-3756 VRHVE
+3756 VQHVV
-3761 LSIEHNGTFK
+3761 LNIEHNGTFK

-3777 SADGWRYRPDSALAD
+3777 SADGWRYRPDAALGD
-3792 GSYTFTVTV
+3792 GSYKLTVTV

-3808 QTSAPLK
+3808 QTSAPLT
-3815 VTIDGTLTTPVIELA
+3815 VTIDGTLTTPTIELA
-3830 AGEDSGTVGDRLT
+3830 AGEDSGTVGDGLT
-3843 NHDRPV
+3843 NHTRPV

-4102 AGNTATSKPLPVVI
+4102 AGNIATSKPLPVVI

-4174 GDGRWIFNVGSA
+4174 GDGRWVFNVGSA

-4306 AELRIEIDTQVQID
+4306 AELKIEIDTQVQID

-4533 VTTPRFVIGNVPAD
+4533 VTKPRFVIGNVPAD

-4558 SYSVTANGNNLW
+4558 SYPVTANGNNLW

-4829 NKTPTLIGSTLPN
+4829 NKTPTLVGNTLPN
-4842 TIVSIYVDG
+4842 AIVSIYVDG

-4896 VDVTIDTEVAELVWN
+4896 VDLTIDTEVAELVWN

-5407 TFSIFGEMNQSV
+5407 TFSISGEMNQSV

-5582 IKVFTSELDD
+5582 IQVFTSELDD
-5592 NKSSSKTEWWSNSD
+5592 NKSSSKTDWWSNSST
-5606 LITMRGTGEIGA
+5606 ITMRGMGEIGA

-5624 AGVTLATAVVAATG
+5624 AGVTLATAVVAANG
-5638 RWELSTDKLPEGT
+5638 QWELSTDQLPEGK
-5651 YDISLVIEDSAGN
+5651 YDITLSIEDNAGN
-5664 RWEDVRE
+5664 RKEEVHE

-5711 EGNTYTLTV
+5711 NGNTYTLTV

-5745 IGNRSDDVPLDIMKE
+5745 IGNRSDDVSLDIMKE

-5865 AAGEDNGASDSDNVT
+5865 AAGEDNGVSDSDNVT

-5900 VNVTHNGVTDI
+5900 VNVTHNGVTDT

-5924 PPAAWNDGNYTLS
+5924 PPAAWNDGTYTLS

-5998 TEPSAAEESVVKV
+5998 TVPSAAEESVVKE

-6108 VNAMNVRGKT
+6108 VNAMNARGKT

>member
-236 KEPLKVTLALAAE
+236 KEPLKVTLALATE

-621 SYVIDTIAPV
+621 SYVIDTVAPV

-638 DYVVL
+638 DFVVL

-1028 LSPDSDSGISD
+1028 LSPDSDSGVSD

-1063 VWDAMSDTQIGVATQ
+1063 VWDAASDTQIGVATQ

-1107 GNKANSAIFDF
+1107 GNKANSAVFDF

-1207 KAGNTNYSA
+1207 KAGNTSYSA

-1375 FDATKGTGGWTFTPP
+1375 FDATKGTGGWSFTP
-1390 TSWADGDYTLS
+1390 TGAWADGDYTLS

-1433 NDSGIPD
+1433 NDSGIPN

-1480 PGVWDY
+1480 PGAWDY

-1492 ADGGYTLTVEATDE
+1492 ADGGYTLTVEATDK
-1506 AGNKATQ
+1506 AGNKTTQ
-1513 TLDFTIDTTLS
+1513 ELDFTIDTTLS

-2128 DNTDDSGTK
+2128 DSTDDSGTK
-2137 GDHLTNVNKPTF
+2137 GDNLTNVNKPTF

-2323 TPVIVLDSA
+2323 VPVIVLNSA
-2332 DDSGVHGD
+2332 DDTGVQGD
-2340 NMTNHTQPTFALQ
+2340 NMTNSTQPTFALQ

-2370 VTTTFDATKDA
+2370 VTTTFDATKGT
-2381 GGWTFT
+2381 GGWSFT

-2447 PHFQVTVPTD
+2447 PHFQVKVPMD
-2457 VNVVRLSIDGGKTWF
+2457 VN
-2472 NATQS
+2472 
-2477 ATPGVWDYIWP
+2477 
-2488 DDVADGGYTLT
+2488 
-2499 VEATDEAGNKAT
+2499 E
-2511 QTLDFTID
+2511 
-2519 TTLSVP
+2519 
-2525 TLSLDSADD
+2525 
-2534 SGIAGDNITNVKT
+2534 
-2547 PGFTLNN
+2547 
-2554 IDTDVSRVIVEVMHN
+2554 
-2569 GIKQEV
+2569 
-2575 PLVQT
+2575 
-2580 GGQWRFA
+2580 
-2587 PTSDWA
+2587 
-2593 DGDYIL
+2593 
-2599 TVKVEDRAGNVKQSA
+2599 
-2614 PLTVTV
+2614 
-2620 DTHIAIDRIELVNDS
+2620 
-2635 GIPGDNLTNEAR
+2635 
-2647 PHFQVTVPADVNGVR
+2647 
-2662 LSIDGGKTWF
+2662 
-2672 DATQSA
+2672 
-2678 TSGVWDY
+2678 
-2685 TWLTNVAN
+2685 
-2693 GPHTLMVEASDKAGN
+2693 
-2708 KTTQKLDFTIDTI
+2708 
-2721 LSEPTITLDSAD
+2721 
-2733 DSAAGDNI
+2733 
-2741 TNVKMPG
+2741 
-2748 FTLGN
+2748 
-2753 IDADVTKVV
+2753 
-2762 VTVAHD
+2762 
-2768 GKNQQIELIKNGGV
+2768 
-2782 WRFTPGAAW
+2782 
-2791 TDGDYTLTVKVE
+2791 
-2803 DKAGNTNYSAPL
+2803 
-2815 TVTIDTQTS
+2815 
-2824 IDRIELLNDTGIVG
+2824 
-2838 DNLTNEARPQF
+2838 
-2849 HITVPTDVNS
+2849 
-2859 VQLSLDGG
+2859 
-2867 INWVNAT
+2867 
-2874 LTSDGVWE
+2874 
-2882 YIWPTD
+2882 
-2888 LVENTYTLTVK
+2888 
-2899 ATDVAGNTAT
+2899 
-2909 ETLNFI
+2909 
-2915 IDTTLSTPTITLDS
+2915 
-2929 ADDSGTAN
+2929 
-2937 DNKTN
+2937 
-2942 VKTPGFII
+2942 
-2950 GGIDSDVTQVVVQV
+2950 
-2964 MRDGHSEEVELT
+2964 
-2976 QTNGQWRFVPGSAW
+2976 
-2990 TDGDYTL
+2990 
-2997 TVTVKDEAGN
+2997 
-3007 IRHSAP
+3007 
-3013 LTVTIDT
+3013 
-3020 QITIDHIELVNDS
+3020 
-3033 GIPDDNLTNNVRPHF
+3033 
-3048 QVTVPTD
+3048 
-3055 VNVVRLSIDGGKTW
+3055 VRLSIDGGKTW

-3103 AGNKTTQ
+3103 AGNQTTQ
-3110 QLDFIIDTLL
+3110 KLDFIIDTLL
-3120 SEPTIVLDN
+3120 SEPTIVLDS

-3139 LTNVNKPTFLLGNID
+3139 LTNANKPTFILGNID

-3162 EVQHGGTKE
+3162 EVQYGGTKE

-3312 DFTIDTRLSTPTIAM
+3312 DFTIDTRLSTPTITM

-3350 GNIDADAHSVILRI
+3350 GNIDSDAQSVILRI

-3404 AGNVRQSTPLVVTV
+3404 AGNVRQSTPLIVTV

-3470 SATQGIEG
+3470 SAAQGIEG

-3614 VTVDTQIAIDR
+3614 VTVDTQIAIDH

-3713 TIDITLLTPTIELA
+3713 TIDITLMTPTIELA

-3849 FDIHQVDS
+3849 FDIRQVDS

-4491 DIAGNKISKEVSF
+4491 DIACNKISKEVSF

-4533 VTTPRFVIGNVPAD
+4533 VTKPRFVIGNVPAD

-4558 SYSVTANGNNLW
+4558 SYPVTANGNNLW

-4829 NKTPTLIGSTLPN
+4829 NKTPTLVGNTLPN
-4842 TIVSIYVDG
+4842 AIVSIYVDG

-4970 YELTF
+4970 YVLTF

-5299 DLITNHNKPV
+5299 DLITSHNKPV

-5381 IDNPAMVAGSDN
+5381 IDNPVMMAGSDN

-5407 TFSIFGEMNQSV
+5407 AFSIYGEMNQSV

-5473 IDTFNTTPV
+5473 IDTLNTTPV

-5535 WVNEKGHW
+5535 WVNDKGHW

-5582 IKVFTSELDD
+5582 IQVFTSELDD
-5592 NKSSSKTEWWSNSD
+5592 NKSSSKTDWWSNSST
-5606 LITMRGTGEIGA
+5606 ITMRGMGEIGA

-5624 AGVTLATAVVAATG
+5624 AGVTLATAVVAANG
-5638 RWELSTDKLPEGT
+5638 QWELSTDQLPEGK
-5651 YDISLVIEDSAGN
+5651 YDITLSIEDNAGN
-5664 RWEDVRE
+5664 RKEEVHE

-5711 EGNTYTLTV
+5711 NGNTYTLTV

-5745 IGNRSDDVPLDIMKE
+5745 IGNRSDDVSLDIMKE

-5865 AAGEDNGASDSDNVT
+5865 AAGEDNGVSDSDNVT

-5900 VNVTHNGVTDI
+5900 VNVTHNGVTDT

-5924 PPAAWNDGNYTLS
+5924 PPAAWNDGTYTLS

-5998 TEPSAAEESVVKV
+5998 TVPSAAEESVVKE

-6108 VNAMNVRGKT
+6108 VNAMNARGKT

>member
-1 MGNKSIQKFFADQNS
+1 MQKFFADQNS

-423 DSIITDTIAP
+423 DSIITDTIPP

-638 DYVVL
+638 DFVVL

-1028 LSPDSDSGISD
+1028 LSPDSDSGIAD

-1107 GNKANSAIFDF
+1107 GNKANSAVFDF

-1187 FIPGNTWADGS
+1187 FTPGNTWADGS

-1207 KAGNTNYSA
+1207 KAGNTSYSA

-1329 LDSADDT
+1329 LNSADDT
-1336 GIQGDNM
+1336 GVQGDNM
-1343 TNSTQPTFA
+1343 TNRTQPTFA

-1480 PGVWDY
+1480 PGAWDY

-1492 ADGGYTLTVEATDE
+1492 ADGGYTLTVEATDK
-1506 AGNKATQ
+1506 AGNKTTQ
-1513 TLDFTIDTTLS
+1513 ELDFTIDTTLS

-1717 TIDTIL
+1717 IIDTLL

-2128 DNTDDSGTK
+2128 DSTDDSGTK
-2137 GDHLTNVNKPTF
+2137 GDNLTNVNKPTF

-2323 TPVIVLDSA
+2323 VPVIVLNSA
-2332 DDSGVHGD
+2332 DDTGVQGD
-2340 NMTNHTQPTFALQ
+2340 NMTNSTQPTFALQ

-2370 VTTTFDATKDA
+2370 VTTTFDATKGV
-2381 GGWTFT
+2381 GGWSFT

-2447 PHFQVTVPTD
+2447 PHFQVKVPTD
-2457 VNVVRLSIDGGKTWF
+2457 VN
-2472 NATQS
+2472 
-2477 ATPGVWDYIWP
+2477 
-2488 DDVADGGYTLT
+2488 
-2499 VEATDEAGNKAT
+2499 E
-2511 QTLDFTID
+2511 
-2519 TTLSVP
+2519 
-2525 TLSLDSADD
+2525 
-2534 SGIAGDNITNVKT
+2534 
-2547 PGFTLNN
+2547 
-2554 IDTDVSRVIVEVMHN
+2554 
-2569 GIKQEV
+2569 
-2575 PLVQT
+2575 
-2580 GGQWRFA
+2580 
-2587 PTSDWA
+2587 
-2593 DGDYIL
+2593 
-2599 TVKVEDRAGNVKQSA
+2599 
-2614 PLTVTV
+2614 
-2620 DTHIAIDRIELVNDS
+2620 
-2635 GIPGDNLTNEAR
+2635 
-2647 PHFQVTVPADVNGVR
+2647 
-2662 LSIDGGKTWF
+2662 
-2672 DATQSA
+2672 
-2678 TSGVWDY
+2678 
-2685 TWLTNVAN
+2685 
-2693 GPHTLMVEASDKAGN
+2693 
-2708 KTTQKLDFTIDTI
+2708 
-2721 LSEPTITLDSAD
+2721 
-2733 DSAAGDNI
+2733 
-2741 TNVKMPG
+2741 
-2748 FTLGN
+2748 
-2753 IDADVTKVV
+2753 
-2762 VTVAHD
+2762 
-2768 GKNQQIELIKNGGV
+2768 
-2782 WRFTPGAAW
+2782 
-2791 TDGDYTLTVKVE
+2791 
-2803 DKAGNTNYSAPL
+2803 
-2815 TVTIDTQTS
+2815 
-2824 IDRIELLNDTGIVG
+2824 
-2838 DNLTNEARPQF
+2838 
-2849 HITVPTDVNS
+2849 
-2859 VQLSLDGG
+2859 
-2867 INWVNAT
+2867 
-2874 LTSDGVWE
+2874 
-2882 YIWPTD
+2882 
-2888 LVENTYTLTVK
+2888 
-2899 ATDVAGNTAT
+2899 
-2909 ETLNFI
+2909 
-2915 IDTTLSTPTITLDS
+2915 
-2929 ADDSGTAN
+2929 
-2937 DNKTN
+2937 
-2942 VKTPGFII
+2942 
-2950 GGIDSDVTQVVVQV
+2950 
-2964 MRDGHSEEVELT
+2964 
-2976 QTNGQWRFVPGSAW
+2976 
-2990 TDGDYTL
+2990 
-2997 TVTVKDEAGN
+2997 
-3007 IRHSAP
+3007 
-3013 LTVTIDT
+3013 
-3020 QITIDHIELVNDS
+3020 
-3033 GIPDDNLTNNVRPHF
+3033 
-3048 QVTVPTD
+3048 
-3055 VNVVRLSIDGGKTW
+3055 VRLSIDGGKTW

-3103 AGNKTTQ
+3103 AGNQTTQ
-3110 QLDFIIDTLL
+3110 KLDFIIDTML
-3120 SEPTIVLDN
+3120 SEPTIVLDS

-3139 LTNVNKPTFLLGNID
+3139 LTNANKPTFILGNID

-3162 EVQHGGTKE
+3162 EVQYGGTKE

-3312 DFTIDTRLSTPTIAM
+3312 DFTIDTRLSTPTITM

-3350 GNIDADAHSVILRI
+3350 GNIDSDAQSVILRI

-3404 AGNVRQSTPLVVTV
+3404 AGNVRQSTPLIVTV

-3470 SATQGIEG
+3470 SAAQGIEG

-3614 VTVDTQIAIDR
+3614 VTVDTQIAIDH

-3713 TIDITLLTPTIELA
+3713 TIDITLMTPTIELA

-3849 FDIHQVDS
+3849 FDIRQVDS

-4306 AELRIEIDTQVQID
+4306 AELKIEIDTQVQID

-4533 VTTPRFVIGNVPAD
+4533 VTKPRFVIGNVPAD

-4558 SYSVTANGNNLW
+4558 SYPVTANGNNLW

-4829 NKTPTLIGSTLPN
+4829 NKTPTLVGNTLPN
-4842 TIVSIYVDG
+4842 AIVSIYVDG

-4970 YELTF
+4970 YVLTF

-5029 AEAGSTLTIRN
+5029 AEAGSTLTIRS

-5081 QQKEILIEHD
+5081 QQKDILIEHD

-5343 FDNALKDGE
+5343 FDNVLKDGE

-5407 TFSIFGEMNQSV
+5407 TFSISGEMNQSV

-5582 IKVFTSELDD
+5582 IQVFTSEIDD
-5592 NKSSSKTEWWSNSD
+5592 NKSSSKTDWWSNSST
-5606 LITMRGTGEIGA
+5606 ITMRGMGEIGA

-5624 AGVTLATAVVAATG
+5624 AGVTLATAVVAANG
-5638 RWELSTDKLPEGT
+5638 QWELSTDQLPEGK
-5651 YDISLVIEDSAGN
+5651 YDITLSIEDNAGN
-5664 RWEDVRE
+5664 RKEEVHE

-5711 EGNTYTLTV
+5711 NGNTYTLTV

-5745 IGNRSDDVPLDIMKE
+5745 IGNRSDDVSLDIMKE

-5865 AAGEDNGASDSDNVT
+5865 AAGEDNGVSDSDNVT

-5900 VNVTHNGVTDI
+5900 VNVTHNGVTDT

-5924 PPAAWNDGNYTLS
+5924 PPAAWNDGTYTLS

-5998 TEPSAAEESVVKV
+5998 TVPSAAEESVVKE

-6108 VNAMNVRGKT
+6108 VNAMNARGKT

>member
-161 QIEEM
+161 QMEEM
-166 LQNFLADNVA
+166 LQEFLADNVA

-423 DSIITDTIAP
+423 DSIITDTIPP

-538 ETTNDSGIVGD
+538 ETTDDSGIVGD

-621 SYVIDTIAPV
+621 SYVIDTIAPL

-962 YIDGALI
+962 YVDGALI

-1028 LSPDSDSGISD
+1028 LSPDSDSGIAD

-1107 GNKANSAIFDF
+1107 GNKANSAVFDF

-1187 FIPGNTWADGS
+1187 FTPGNTWADGS

-1207 KAGNTNYSA
+1207 KAGNTSYSA

-1329 LDSADDT
+1329 LNSADDT
-1336 GIQGDNM
+1336 GVQGDNM
-1343 TNSTQPTFA
+1343 TNRTQPTFA

-1375 FDATKGTGGWTFTPP
+1375 FDATKGTGGWTFTP
-1390 TSWADGDYTLS
+1390 TGAWADGDYTLS

-1433 NDSGIPD
+1433 NDSGIPN

-1467 GGKTWFNATQSAT
+1467 GGKTWVTAAQKAA
-1480 PGVWDY
+1480 GVWEY

-1492 ADGGYTLTVEATDE
+1492 TDGSHTLTVEATDE

-1542 ITNVKTPGFTLNN
+1542 ITSVKTPGFTLNN

-1639 GDNLT
+1639 DDNLT

-1697 TLMVEASD
+1697 TLMVEATD

-1717 TIDTIL
+1717 IIDTLL

-1779 NGGVWRFTPGAAWT
+1779 NGGVWRFTPGAAWS

-2012 APLTVTIDTQIT
+2012 APLTVTIDTQI
-2024 IDHIELVNDS
+2024 
-2034 GIPDDNL
+2034 
-2041 TNNVRPH
+2041 
-2048 FQVTVP
+2048 
-2054 TDVNVVRLSID
+2054 
-2065 GGKTWFNATQSAT
+2065 A
-2078 PGVWDYTWLADVG
+2078 
-2091 EGKHTLTVEATDKAG
+2091 
-2106 NKTTQQL
+2106 
-2113 DFIIDTLLSEPTIVL
+2113 
-2128 DNTDDSGTK
+2128 
-2137 GDHLTNVNKPTF
+2137 
-2149 LLGNID
+2149 
-2155 ADARYVTVEVQHGGT
+2155 
-2170 KEVLTATKDATG
+2170 
-2182 NWSVTPTGT
+2182 
-2191 WADGDYTLTV
+2191 
-2201 RVEDEAGNEKH
+2201 
-2212 SASLT
+2212 
-2217 VTVDTQITID
+2217 
-2227 VIELVNDNG
+2227 
-2236 IPGDNMTNDAHP
+2236 
-2248 QFRVTVPGDVNEV
+2248 
-2261 SLSID
+2261 
-2266 GGVTWVKATQSATPG
+2266 
-2281 VWNYTWP
+2281 
-2288 GTVPDGDYTLNVKAT
+2288 
-2303 DNAGNTVT
+2303 
-2311 ETLHFT
+2311 
-2317 IDTTLS
+2317 
-2323 TPVIVLDSA
+2323 
-2332 DDSGVHGD
+2332 
-2340 NMTNHTQPTFALQ
+2340 
-2353 HIDDD
+2353 
-2358 AVRVTVSVEHGG
+2358 
-2370 VTTTFDATKDA
+2370 
-2381 GGWTFT
+2381 
-2387 PTGAWADGDYTL
+2387 
-2399 SVSVEDKAGNTS
+2399 
-2411 HSASLTVTVDTQIAI
+2411 
-2426 NNIELVNDSG
+2426 
-2436 IPDDNLTNNVR
+2436 
-2447 PHFQVTVPTD
+2447 
-2457 VNVVRLSIDGGKTWF
+2457 
-2472 NATQS
+2472 
-2477 ATPGVWDYIWP
+2477 
-2488 DDVADGGYTLT
+2488 
-2499 VEATDEAGNKAT
+2499 
-2511 QTLDFTID
+2511 
-2519 TTLSVP
+2519 
-2525 TLSLDSADD
+2525 
-2534 SGIAGDNITNVKT
+2534 
-2547 PGFTLNN
+2547 
-2554 IDTDVSRVIVEVMHN
+2554 
-2569 GIKQEV
+2569 
-2575 PLVQT
+2575 
-2580 GGQWRFA
+2580 
-2587 PTSDWA
+2587 
-2593 DGDYIL
+2593 
-2599 TVKVEDRAGNVKQSA
+2599 
-2614 PLTVTV
+2614 
-2620 DTHIAIDRIELVNDS
+2620 
-2635 GIPGDNLTNEAR
+2635 
-2647 PHFQVTVPADVNGVR
+2647 
-2662 LSIDGGKTWF
+2662 
-2672 DATQSA
+2672 
-2678 TSGVWDY
+2678 
-2685 TWLTNVAN
+2685 
-2693 GPHTLMVEASDKAGN
+2693 
-2708 KTTQKLDFTIDTI
+2708 
-2721 LSEPTITLDSAD
+2721 
-2733 DSAAGDNI
+2733 
-2741 TNVKMPG
+2741 
-2748 FTLGN
+2748 
-2753 IDADVTKVV
+2753 
-2762 VTVAHD
+2762 
-2768 GKNQQIELIKNGGV
+2768 
-2782 WRFTPGAAW
+2782 
-2791 TDGDYTLTVKVE
+2791 
-2803 DKAGNTNYSAPL
+2803 
-2815 TVTIDTQTS
+2815 
-2824 IDRIELLNDTGIVG
+2824 
-2838 DNLTNEARPQF
+2838 
-2849 HITVPTDVNS
+2849 
-2859 VQLSLDGG
+2859 
-2867 INWVNAT
+2867 
-2874 LTSDGVWE
+2874 
-2882 YIWPTD
+2882 
-2888 LVENTYTLTVK
+2888 
-2899 ATDVAGNTAT
+2899 
-2909 ETLNFI
+2909 
-2915 IDTTLSTPTITLDS
+2915 
-2929 ADDSGTAN
+2929 
-2937 DNKTN
+2937 
-2942 VKTPGFII
+2942 
-2950 GGIDSDVTQVVVQV
+2950 
-2964 MRDGHSEEVELT
+2964 
-2976 QTNGQWRFVPGSAW
+2976 
-2990 TDGDYTL
+2990 
-2997 TVTVKDEAGN
+2997 
-3007 IRHSAP
+3007 
-3013 LTVTIDT
+3013 
-3020 QITIDHIELVNDS
+3020 IDHIELVNDS

-3162 EVQHGGTKE
+3162 EVQHGGTKEVLTATKDATGNWSVTPTGTWADGDYTLTVRVEDDAGNEKHSASLTVTVDTQITIDVIELVNDNGIPGDNMTNDAHPQFRVTVPGDVNEVSLSIDGGVTWVKATQSATPGVWNYTWPGTVPDGDYTLNVKATDNAGNTVTETLHFTIDTTLSVPVIVLNSADDTGVQGDNMTNSTQPTFALQHIDDDAVRVTVSVEHGGVTTTFDATKGTGGWSFTPTGAWADGDYTLSVSVEDKAGNTSHSASLTVTVDTQIAINNIELVNDSGIPDDNLTNNVRPHFQVTVPTDVNVVRLSIDGGKTWFNATQSATPGVWDYTWLADVGEGKHTLTVEATDKAGNQTTQKLDFIIDTMLSEPTIVLDSTDDSGTKGDNLTNANKPTFILGNIDADARYVTVEVQYGGTKE

-3312 DFTIDTRLSTPTIAM
+3312 DFTIDTRLSTPTITM

-3350 GNIDADAHSVILRI
+3350 GNIDSDAQSVILRI

-3869 GKTHE
+3869 SKTHE

-4014 FNIDTNIQVPTI
+4014 FNIDTNIQAPTI

-4533 VTTPRFVIGNVPAD
+4533 VTKPRFVIGNVPAD

-4558 SYSVTANGNNLW
+4558 SYPVTANGNNLW

-4614 MEPASDTGNSNS
+4614 MEPASDTGSSNS

-4661 KQTITV
+4661 KHTITV

-4719 DPSIDDQHEATSL
+4719 DPSIDDQYEATSL
-4732 RPEFKGFA
+4732 RPEFKGLA

-4829 NKTPTLIGSTLPN
+4829 NKTPTLVGNTLPN
-4842 TIVSIYVDG
+4842 AIVSIYVDG

-5081 QQKEILIEHD
+5081 QQKDILIEHD

-5248 LQDDGTFNIHFSI
+5248 LQDDGKFNIHFSI

-5299 DLITNHNKPV
+5299 DLITSHNKPV

-5381 IDNPAMVAGSDN
+5381 IDNPVMMAGSDN

-5407 TFSIFGEMNQSV
+5407 AFSIFGEMNQSV

-5535 WVNEKGHW
+5535 WVNDKGHW

-5582 IKVFTSELDD
+5582 IQVFTSELDD
-5592 NKSSSKTEWWSNSD
+5592 NKSSSKTDWWSNSST
-5606 LITMRGTGEIGA
+5606 ITMRGMGEIGA

-5624 AGVTLATAVVAATG
+5624 AGVTLATAVVAANG
-5638 RWELSTDKLPEGT
+5638 QWELSTDQLPEGK
-5651 YDISLVIEDSAGN
+5651 YDITLSIEDNAGN
-5664 RWEDVRE
+5664 RKEEVHE

-5711 EGNTYTLTV
+5711 NGNTYTLTV

-5745 IGNRSDDVPLDIMKE
+5745 IGNRSDDVSLDIMKE
-5760 VPVISLSPD
+5760 TPVISLSPD
-5769 SDSGTVGD
+5769 SDSGTAGD
-5777 NITRDK
+5777 NITRDN

-5880 NHTQP
+5880 NHNHTQP

-5900 VNVTHNGVTDI
+5900 VNVTHNGVTDT

-5924 PPAAWNDGNYTLS
+5924 PPAAWNDGTYTLS

-5948 QSASLAVTV
+5948 QSASLE
-5957 DSTVTVTA
+5957 VTVTA

-5975 ATATAVTPPESE
+5975 ATPTAVTPPESE

-5998 TEPSAAEESVVKV
+5998 TVPSAAEESVVKE

-6039 SVPENIVNVSIMF
+6039 SVPENIVNVSVMF

-6088 DNDFLIK
+6088 DDDFLIK

-6108 VNAMNVRGKT
+6108 VNAMNARGKT

>member
-39 ITTPRG
+39 ITTPHG

-595 SDSVEGINNLTF
+595 SDSVEGVNNLTF

-621 SYVIDTIAPV
+621 SYVIDTVAPV

-638 DYVVL
+638 DFVVL

-1063 VWDAMSDTQIGVATQ
+1063 VWDAASDTQIGVATQ

-1107 GNKANSAIFDF
+1107 GNKANSAVFDF

-1375 FDATKGTGGWTFTPP
+1375 FDATKGTGGWSFTP
-1390 TSWADGDYTLS
+1390 TGAWADGDYTLS

-1420 VDTQIAINNIELV
+1420 VDTQIAINSIELV
-1433 NDSGIPD
+1433 NDSGIPN

-1480 PGVWDY
+1480 PGAWDY

-1492 ADGGYTLTVEATDE
+1492 ADGGYTLTVEATDK
-1506 AGNKATQ
+1506 AGNKTTQ
-1513 TLDFTIDTTLS
+1513 ELDFTIDTTLS

-1639 GDNLT
+1639 DDNLT

-1697 TLMVEASD
+1697 TLMVEATD

-2012 APLTVTIDTQIT
+2012 APLTVTIDTQI
-2024 IDHIELVNDS
+2024 
-2034 GIPDDNL
+2034 
-2041 TNNVRPH
+2041 
-2048 FQVTVP
+2048 
-2054 TDVNVVRLSID
+2054 
-2065 GGKTWFNATQSAT
+2065 A
-2078 PGVWDYTWLADVG
+2078 
-2091 EGKHTLTVEATDKAG
+2091 
-2106 NKTTQQL
+2106 
-2113 DFIIDTLLSEPTIVL
+2113 
-2128 DNTDDSGTK
+2128 
-2137 GDHLTNVNKPTF
+2137 
-2149 LLGNID
+2149 
-2155 ADARYVTVEVQHGGT
+2155 
-2170 KEVLTATKDATG
+2170 
-2182 NWSVTPTGT
+2182 
-2191 WADGDYTLTV
+2191 
-2201 RVEDEAGNEKH
+2201 
-2212 SASLT
+2212 
-2217 VTVDTQITID
+2217 
-2227 VIELVNDNG
+2227 
-2236 IPGDNMTNDAHP
+2236 
-2248 QFRVTVPGDVNEV
+2248 
-2261 SLSID
+2261 
-2266 GGVTWVKATQSATPG
+2266 
-2281 VWNYTWP
+2281 
-2288 GTVPDGDYTLNVKAT
+2288 
-2303 DNAGNTVT
+2303 
-2311 ETLHFT
+2311 
-2317 IDTTLS
+2317 
-2323 TPVIVLDSA
+2323 
-2332 DDSGVHGD
+2332 
-2340 NMTNHTQPTFALQ
+2340 
-2353 HIDDD
+2353 
-2358 AVRVTVSVEHGG
+2358 
-2370 VTTTFDATKDA
+2370 
-2381 GGWTFT
+2381 
-2387 PTGAWADGDYTL
+2387 
-2399 SVSVEDKAGNTS
+2399 
-2411 HSASLTVTVDTQIAI
+2411 
-2426 NNIELVNDSG
+2426 
-2436 IPDDNLTNNVR
+2436 
-2447 PHFQVTVPTD
+2447 
-2457 VNVVRLSIDGGKTWF
+2457 
-2472 NATQS
+2472 
-2477 ATPGVWDYIWP
+2477 
-2488 DDVADGGYTLT
+2488 
-2499 VEATDEAGNKAT
+2499 
-2511 QTLDFTID
+2511 
-2519 TTLSVP
+2519 
-2525 TLSLDSADD
+2525 
-2534 SGIAGDNITNVKT
+2534 
-2547 PGFTLNN
+2547 
-2554 IDTDVSRVIVEVMHN
+2554 
-2569 GIKQEV
+2569 
-2575 PLVQT
+2575 
-2580 GGQWRFA
+2580 
-2587 PTSDWA
+2587 
-2593 DGDYIL
+2593 
-2599 TVKVEDRAGNVKQSA
+2599 
-2614 PLTVTV
+2614 
-2620 DTHIAIDRIELVNDS
+2620 
-2635 GIPGDNLTNEAR
+2635 
-2647 PHFQVTVPADVNGVR
+2647 
-2662 LSIDGGKTWF
+2662 
-2672 DATQSA
+2672 
-2678 TSGVWDY
+2678 
-2685 TWLTNVAN
+2685 
-2693 GPHTLMVEASDKAGN
+2693 
-2708 KTTQKLDFTIDTI
+2708 
-2721 LSEPTITLDSAD
+2721 
-2733 DSAAGDNI
+2733 
-2741 TNVKMPG
+2741 
-2748 FTLGN
+2748 
-2753 IDADVTKVV
+2753 
-2762 VTVAHD
+2762 
-2768 GKNQQIELIKNGGV
+2768 
-2782 WRFTPGAAW
+2782 
-2791 TDGDYTLTVKVE
+2791 
-2803 DKAGNTNYSAPL
+2803 
-2815 TVTIDTQTS
+2815 
-2824 IDRIELLNDTGIVG
+2824 
-2838 DNLTNEARPQF
+2838 
-2849 HITVPTDVNS
+2849 
-2859 VQLSLDGG
+2859 
-2867 INWVNAT
+2867 
-2874 LTSDGVWE
+2874 
-2882 YIWPTD
+2882 
-2888 LVENTYTLTVK
+2888 
-2899 ATDVAGNTAT
+2899 
-2909 ETLNFI
+2909 
-2915 IDTTLSTPTITLDS
+2915 
-2929 ADDSGTAN
+2929 
-2937 DNKTN
+2937 
-2942 VKTPGFII
+2942 
-2950 GGIDSDVTQVVVQV
+2950 
-2964 MRDGHSEEVELT
+2964 
-2976 QTNGQWRFVPGSAW
+2976 
-2990 TDGDYTL
+2990 
-2997 TVTVKDEAGN
+2997 
-3007 IRHSAP
+3007 
-3013 LTVTIDT
+3013 
-3020 QITIDHIELVNDS
+3020 IDHIELVNDS

-3171 VLTATKGATGIWS
+3171 VLTATKDATGNWSVTPTGTWADGDYTLTVRVEDEAGNEKHSASLTVTVDTQITIDAIELVNDNGIPGDNMTNDAHPQFRVTVPGDVNEVSLSIDGGVTWVKATQSATPGVWNYTWPGTVPDGDYTLNVKATDNAGNTVTETLHFTIDTTLSVPVIVLNSADDTGVQGDNMTNSTQPTFALQHIDDDAVRVTVSVEHGGVTTTFDATKGVGGWSFTPTGAWADGDYTLSVSVEDKAGNTSHSASLTVTVDTQIAINNIELVNDSGIPDDNLTNNVRPHFQVKVPTDVNEVRLSIDGGKTWFNATQSATPGVWDYTWLADVGEGKHTLTVEATDKAGNQTTQKLDFIIDTMLSEPTIVLDSTDDSGTKGDNLTNANKPTFILGNIDADARYVTVEVQYGGTKEVLTATKGATGIWS

-3193 GDYTLT
+3193 GDYMLT

-3312 DFTIDTRLSTPTIAM
+3312 DFTIDTRLSTPTIIM

-3350 GNIDADAHSVILRI
+3350 GNIDSDAQSVILRI

-3404 AGNVRQSTPLVVTV
+3404 AGNVRQSTPLIVTV

-3470 SATQGIEG
+3470 SAAQGIEG

-3614 VTVDTQIAIDR
+3614 VTVDTQIAIDH

-3713 TIDITLLTPTIELA
+3713 TIDITLMTPTIELA

-3849 FDIHQVDS
+3849 FDIRQVDS

-4533 VTTPRFVIGNVPAD
+4533 VTKPRFVIGNVPAD

-4558 SYSVTANGNNLW
+4558 SYPVTANGNNLW

-4829 NKTPTLIGSTLPN
+4829 NKTPTLVGNTLPN
-4842 TIVSIYVDG
+4842 AIVSIYVDG

-4970 YELTF
+4970 YVLTF

-5299 DLITNHNKPV
+5299 DLITSHNKPV

-5381 IDNPAMVAGSDN
+5381 IDNPVMMAGSDN

-5407 TFSIFGEMNQSV
+5407 AFSIYGEMNQSV

-5473 IDTFNTTPV
+5473 IDTLNTTPV

-5535 WVNEKGHW
+5535 WVNDKGHW

-5582 IKVFTSELDD
+5582 IQVFTSELDD
-5592 NKSSSKTEWWSNSD
+5592 NKSSSKTDWWSNSST
-5606 LITMRGTGEIGA
+5606 ITMRGMGEIGA

-5624 AGVTLATAVVAATG
+5624 AGVTLATAVVAANG
-5638 RWELSTDKLPEGT
+5638 QWELSTDQLPEGK
-5651 YDISLVIEDSAGN
+5651 YDITLSIEDNAGN
-5664 RWEDVRE
+5664 RKEEVHE

-5711 EGNTYTLTV
+5711 NGNTYTLTV

-5745 IGNRSDDVPLDIMKE
+5745 IGNRSDDVSLDIMKE

-5865 AAGEDNGASDSDNVT
+5865 AAGEDNGVSDSDNVT

-5900 VNVTHNGVTDI
+5900 VNVTHNGVTDT

-5924 PPAAWNDGNYTLS
+5924 PPAAWNDGTYTLS

-5998 TEPSAAEESVVKV
+5998 TVPSAAEESVVKE

-6108 VNAMNVRGKT
+6108 VNAMNARGKT

>member
-305 TDGTYNL
+305 TDGAYNL

-423 DSIITDTIAP
+423 DSIITDTIPP

-638 DYVVL
+638 DFVVL

-1028 LSPDSDSGISD
+1028 LSPDSDSGIAD

-1107 GNKANSAIFDF
+1107 GNKANSAVFDF

-1187 FIPGNTWADGS
+1187 FTPGNTWADGS

-1207 KAGNTNYSA
+1207 KAGNTSYSA

-1329 LDSADDT
+1329 LNSADDT
-1336 GIQGDNM
+1336 GVQGDNM
-1343 TNSTQPTFA
+1343 TNRTQPTFA

-1480 PGVWDY
+1480 PGAWDY

-1492 ADGGYTLTVEATDE
+1492 ADGGYTLTVEATDK
-1506 AGNKATQ
+1506 AGNKTTQ
-1513 TLDFTIDTTLS
+1513 ELDFTIDTTLS

-1717 TIDTIL
+1717 IIDTLL

-2128 DNTDDSGTK
+2128 DSTDDSGTK
-2137 GDHLTNVNKPTF
+2137 GDNLTNVNKPTF

-2323 TPVIVLDSA
+2323 VPVIVLNSA
-2332 DDSGVHGD
+2332 DDTGVQGD
-2340 NMTNHTQPTFALQ
+2340 NMTNSTQPTFALQ

-2370 VTTTFDATKDA
+2370 VTTTFDATKGT

-2387 PTGAWADGDYTL
+2387 PPTSWADGDYTL

-2447 PHFQVTVPTD
+2447 PHFQVKVPTD
-2457 VNVVRLSIDGGKTWF
+2457 VN
-2472 NATQS
+2472 
-2477 ATPGVWDYIWP
+2477 
-2488 DDVADGGYTLT
+2488 
-2499 VEATDEAGNKAT
+2499 E
-2511 QTLDFTID
+2511 
-2519 TTLSVP
+2519 
-2525 TLSLDSADD
+2525 
-2534 SGIAGDNITNVKT
+2534 
-2547 PGFTLNN
+2547 
-2554 IDTDVSRVIVEVMHN
+2554 
-2569 GIKQEV
+2569 
-2575 PLVQT
+2575 
-2580 GGQWRFA
+2580 
-2587 PTSDWA
+2587 
-2593 DGDYIL
+2593 
-2599 TVKVEDRAGNVKQSA
+2599 
-2614 PLTVTV
+2614 
-2620 DTHIAIDRIELVNDS
+2620 
-2635 GIPGDNLTNEAR
+2635 
-2647 PHFQVTVPADVNGVR
+2647 
-2662 LSIDGGKTWF
+2662 
-2672 DATQSA
+2672 
-2678 TSGVWDY
+2678 
-2685 TWLTNVAN
+2685 
-2693 GPHTLMVEASDKAGN
+2693 
-2708 KTTQKLDFTIDTI
+2708 
-2721 LSEPTITLDSAD
+2721 
-2733 DSAAGDNI
+2733 
-2741 TNVKMPG
+2741 
-2748 FTLGN
+2748 
-2753 IDADVTKVV
+2753 
-2762 VTVAHD
+2762 
-2768 GKNQQIELIKNGGV
+2768 
-2782 WRFTPGAAW
+2782 
-2791 TDGDYTLTVKVE
+2791 
-2803 DKAGNTNYSAPL
+2803 
-2815 TVTIDTQTS
+2815 
-2824 IDRIELLNDTGIVG
+2824 
-2838 DNLTNEARPQF
+2838 
-2849 HITVPTDVNS
+2849 
-2859 VQLSLDGG
+2859 
-2867 INWVNAT
+2867 
-2874 LTSDGVWE
+2874 
-2882 YIWPTD
+2882 
-2888 LVENTYTLTVK
+2888 
-2899 ATDVAGNTAT
+2899 
-2909 ETLNFI
+2909 
-2915 IDTTLSTPTITLDS
+2915 
-2929 ADDSGTAN
+2929 
-2937 DNKTN
+2937 
-2942 VKTPGFII
+2942 
-2950 GGIDSDVTQVVVQV
+2950 
-2964 MRDGHSEEVELT
+2964 
-2976 QTNGQWRFVPGSAW
+2976 
-2990 TDGDYTL
+2990 
-2997 TVTVKDEAGN
+2997 
-3007 IRHSAP
+3007 
-3013 LTVTIDT
+3013 
-3020 QITIDHIELVNDS
+3020 
-3033 GIPDDNLTNNVRPHF
+3033 
-3048 QVTVPTD
+3048 
-3055 VNVVRLSIDGGKTW
+3055 VRLSIDGGKTW

-3103 AGNKTTQ
+3103 AGNQTTQ
-3110 QLDFIIDTLL
+3110 KLDFIIDTML
-3120 SEPTIVLDN
+3120 SEPTIVLDS

-3139 LTNVNKPTFLLGNID
+3139 LTNANKPTFILGNID

-3162 EVQHGGTKE
+3162 EVQYGGTKE

-3238 DNLTNDVRPHFRV
+3238 DNLTNDDRPHFRV

-3312 DFTIDTRLSTPTIAM
+3312 DFTIDTRLSTPTITM

-3350 GNIDADAHSVILRI
+3350 GNIDSDAQSVILRI

-3404 AGNVRQSTPLVVTV
+3404 AGNVRQSTPLIVTV

-3470 SATQGIEG
+3470 SAAQGIEG

-3614 VTVDTQIAIDR
+3614 VTVDTQIAIDH

-3713 TIDITLLTPTIELA
+3713 TIDITLMTPTIELA

-3849 FDIHQVDS
+3849 FDIRQVDS

-4306 AELRIEIDTQVQID
+4306 AELKIEIDTQVQID

-4533 VTTPRFVIGNVPAD
+4533 VTKPRFVIGNVPAD

-4558 SYSVTANGNNLW
+4558 SYPVTANGNNLW

-4829 NKTPTLIGSTLPN
+4829 NKTPTLVGNTLPN
-4842 TIVSIYVDG
+4842 AIVSIYVDG

-4970 YELTF
+4970 YVLTF

-5029 AEAGSTLTIRN
+5029 AEAGSTLTIRS

-5081 QQKEILIEHD
+5081 QQKDILIEHD

-5343 FDNALKDGE
+5343 FDNVLKDGE

-5407 TFSIFGEMNQSV
+5407 TFSISGEMNQSV

-5582 IKVFTSELDD
+5582 IQVFTSELDD
-5592 NKSSSKTEWWSNSD
+5592 NKSSSKTDWWSNSST
-5606 LITMRGTGEIGA
+5606 ITMRGMGEIGA

-5624 AGVTLATAVVAATG
+5624 AGVTLATAVVAANG
-5638 RWELSTDKLPEGT
+5638 QWELSTDQLPEGK
-5651 YDISLVIEDSAGN
+5651 YDITLSIEDNAGN
-5664 RWEDVRE
+5664 RKEEVHE

-5711 EGNTYTLTV
+5711 NGNTYTLTV

-5745 IGNRSDDVPLDIMKE
+5745 IGNRSDDVSLDIMKE

-5865 AAGEDNGASDSDNVT
+5865 AAGEDNGVSDSDNVT

-5900 VNVTHNGVTDI
+5900 VNVTHNGVTDT

-5924 PPAAWNDGNYTLS
+5924 PPAAWNDGTYTLS

-5998 TEPSAAEESVVKV
+5998 TVPSAAEESVVKE

-6108 VNAMNVRGKT
+6108 VNAMNARGKT

>member
-2128 DNTDDSGTK
+2128 DSTDDSGTK

-2426 NNIELVNDSG
+2426 NN
-2436 IPDDNLTNNVR
+2436 
-2447 PHFQVTVPTD
+2447 
-2457 VNVVRLSIDGGKTWF
+2457 
-2472 NATQS
+2472 
-2477 ATPGVWDYIWP
+2477 
-2488 DDVADGGYTLT
+2488 
-2499 VEATDEAGNKAT
+2499 
-2511 QTLDFTID
+2511 
-2519 TTLSVP
+2519 
-2525 TLSLDSADD
+2525 
-2534 SGIAGDNITNVKT
+2534 
-2547 PGFTLNN
+2547 
-2554 IDTDVSRVIVEVMHN
+2554 
-2569 GIKQEV
+2569 
-2575 PLVQT
+2575 
-2580 GGQWRFA
+2580 
-2587 PTSDWA
+2587 
-2593 DGDYIL
+2593 
-2599 TVKVEDRAGNVKQSA
+2599 
-2614 PLTVTV
+2614 
-2620 DTHIAIDRIELVNDS
+2620 
-2635 GIPGDNLTNEAR
+2635 
-2647 PHFQVTVPADVNGVR
+2647 
-2662 LSIDGGKTWF
+2662 
-2672 DATQSA
+2672 
-2678 TSGVWDY
+2678 
-2685 TWLTNVAN
+2685 
-2693 GPHTLMVEASDKAGN
+2693 
-2708 KTTQKLDFTIDTI
+2708 
-2721 LSEPTITLDSAD
+2721 
-2733 DSAAGDNI
+2733 
-2741 TNVKMPG
+2741 
-2748 FTLGN
+2748 
-2753 IDADVTKVV
+2753 
-2762 VTVAHD
+2762 
-2768 GKNQQIELIKNGGV
+2768 
-2782 WRFTPGAAW
+2782 
-2791 TDGDYTLTVKVE
+2791 
-2803 DKAGNTNYSAPL
+2803 
-2815 TVTIDTQTS
+2815 
-2824 IDRIELLNDTGIVG
+2824 
-2838 DNLTNEARPQF
+2838 
-2849 HITVPTDVNS
+2849 
-2859 VQLSLDGG
+2859 
-2867 INWVNAT
+2867 
-2874 LTSDGVWE
+2874 
-2882 YIWPTD
+2882 
-2888 LVENTYTLTVK
+2888 
-2899 ATDVAGNTAT
+2899 
-2909 ETLNFI
+2909 
-2915 IDTTLSTPTITLDS
+2915 
-2929 ADDSGTAN
+2929 
-2937 DNKTN
+2937 
-2942 VKTPGFII
+2942 
-2950 GGIDSDVTQVVVQV
+2950 
-2964 MRDGHSEEVELT
+2964 
-2976 QTNGQWRFVPGSAW
+2976 
-2990 TDGDYTL
+2990 
-2997 TVTVKDEAGN
+2997 
-3007 IRHSAP
+3007 
-3013 LTVTIDT
+3013 
-3020 QITIDHIELVNDS
+3020 IELVNDS

-4558 SYSVTANGNNLW
+4558 SYPVTANGNNLW

-5309 LVGTAEAGATIHI
+5309 
-5322 YVDEKIVAN
+5322 
-5331 VLVLEDGTWSYQ
+5331 
-5343 FDNALKDGE
+5343 
-5352 YSIRVVAEDPAGNT
+5352 
-5366 AESPRLLVTIDTSTF
+5366 
-5381 IDNPAMVAGSDN
+5381 
-5393 GIFSNDS
+5393 
-5400 ITSQTRP
+5400 
-5407 TFSIFGEMNQSV
+5407 
-5419 QIFID
+5419 
-5424 GVLVDTIT
+5424 
-5432 VTDRNQVYRP
+5432 
-5442 ESPLGD
+5442 
-5448 GSHSIYYV
+5448 
-5456 ITDKAGN
+5456 
-5463 TATSKTLNFT
+5463 
-5473 IDTFNTTPV
+5473 
-5482 AIDSIGGQTLAEMTG
+5482 
-5497 SDGKIY
+5497 
-5503 ITDTTRNLLF
+5503 
-5513 SGSAEPN
+5513 
-5520 SKIEIII
+5520 
-5527 NGLNVGEV
+5527 
-5535 WVNEKGHW
+5535 
-5543 QMPVNPLYFTEGQL
+5543 
-5557 DITVKST
+5557 
-5564 DRAGN
+5564 
-5569 VNQEKYSIWVDTH
+5569 
-5582 IKVFTSELDD
+5582 
-5592 NKSSSKTEWWSNSD
+5592 
-5606 LITMRGTGEIGA
+5606 
-5618 TVSLIV
+5618 
-5624 AGVTLATAVVAATG
+5624 
-5638 RWELSTDKLPEGT
+5638 
-5651 YDISLVIEDSAGN
+5651 
-5664 RWEDVRE
+5664 
-5671 IFIDRTP
+5671 
-5678 PNAPVVTYSDIV
+5678 
-5690 NDLIIMQGTA
+5690 
-5700 EAKSQL
+5700 
-5706 IITDS
+5706 
-5711 EGNTYTLTV
+5711 
-5720 PDNGKWSMAIPY
+5720 
-5732 PSEGKFTITSVDA
+5732 
-5745 IGNRSDDVPLDIMKE
+5745 
-5760 VPVISLSPD
+5760 
-5769 SDSGTVGD
+5769 
-5777 NITRDK
+5777 
-5783 QPTFIIGNLESDVV
+5783 
-5797 VVQVDIN
+5797 
-5804 GTVYNAEKNAD
+5804 
-5815 GVWFFTPGTPL
+5815 
-5826 ADGSYTISVIASDAA
+5826 
-5841 GNQKNSLPITVTI
+5841 
-5854 DSTLTVPEIAL
+5854 
-5865 AAGEDNGASDSDNVT
+5865 
-5880 NHTQP
+5880 
-5885 KFTLQ
+5885 
-5890 HIDAD
+5890 
-5895 VTGVT
+5895 
-5900 VNVTHNGVTDI
+5900 
-5911 YQATQGADGWTFT
+5911 
-5924 PPAAWNDGNYTLS
+5924 
-5937 VTVVDR
+5937 
-5943 AGNSQ
+5943 
-5948 QSASLAVTV
+5948 
-5957 DSTVTVTA
+5957 
-5965 DSQHDDASDD
+5965 
-5975 ATATAVTPPESE
+5975 
-5987 TVNAESATHLR
+5987 
-5998 TEPSAAEESVVKV
+5998 
-6011 TAYSIT
+6011 
-6017 LLNADSGD
+6017 
-6025 EIDRSISQTPSFEI
+6025 
-6039 SVPENIVNVSIMF
+6039 
-6052 EGEEFTLPITNQKA
+6052 
-6066 IFEVPLSLEDGEYTM
+6066 
-6081 DVKFIDK
+6081 
-6088 DNDFLIK
+6088 
-6095 EKTFSVDHSSADI
+6095 
-6108 VNAMNVRGKT
+6108 
-6118 EDDINDS
+6118 
-6125 PSTSSVG
+6125 
-6132 HNNNGAIDVFA
+6132 
-6143 VNEVT
+6143 
-6148 LPVDNQEEHA
+6148 

>member
-423 DSIITDTIAP
+423 DSIITDTIPP

-638 DYVVL
+638 DFVVL

-1028 LSPDSDSGISD
+1028 LSPDSDSGIAD

-1107 GNKANSAIFDF
+1107 GNKANSAVFDF

-1187 FIPGNTWADGS
+1187 FTPGNTWADGS

-1207 KAGNTNYSA
+1207 KAGNTSYSA

-1329 LDSADDT
+1329 LNSADDT
-1336 GIQGDNM
+1336 GVQGDNM
-1343 TNSTQPTFA
+1343 TNRTQPTFA

-1480 PGVWDY
+1480 PGAWDY

-1492 ADGGYTLTVEATDE
+1492 ADGGYTLTVEATDK
-1506 AGNKATQ
+1506 AGNKTTQ
-1513 TLDFTIDTTLS
+1513 ELDFTIDTTLS

-1717 TIDTIL
+1717 IIDTLL

-2128 DNTDDSGTK
+2128 DSTDDSGTK
-2137 GDHLTNVNKPTF
+2137 GDNLTNVNKPTF

-2323 TPVIVLDSA
+2323 VPVIVLNSA
-2332 DDSGVHGD
+2332 DDTGVQGD
-2340 NMTNHTQPTFALQ
+2340 NMTNSTQPTFALQ

-2370 VTTTFDATKDA
+2370 VTTTFDATKGV
-2381 GGWTFT
+2381 GGWSFT

-2447 PHFQVTVPTD
+2447 PHFQVKVPTD
-2457 VNVVRLSIDGGKTWF
+2457 VN
-2472 NATQS
+2472 
-2477 ATPGVWDYIWP
+2477 
-2488 DDVADGGYTLT
+2488 
-2499 VEATDEAGNKAT
+2499 E
-2511 QTLDFTID
+2511 
-2519 TTLSVP
+2519 
-2525 TLSLDSADD
+2525 
-2534 SGIAGDNITNVKT
+2534 
-2547 PGFTLNN
+2547 
-2554 IDTDVSRVIVEVMHN
+2554 
-2569 GIKQEV
+2569 
-2575 PLVQT
+2575 
-2580 GGQWRFA
+2580 
-2587 PTSDWA
+2587 
-2593 DGDYIL
+2593 
-2599 TVKVEDRAGNVKQSA
+2599 
-2614 PLTVTV
+2614 
-2620 DTHIAIDRIELVNDS
+2620 
-2635 GIPGDNLTNEAR
+2635 
-2647 PHFQVTVPADVNGVR
+2647 
-2662 LSIDGGKTWF
+2662 
-2672 DATQSA
+2672 
-2678 TSGVWDY
+2678 
-2685 TWLTNVAN
+2685 
-2693 GPHTLMVEASDKAGN
+2693 
-2708 KTTQKLDFTIDTI
+2708 
-2721 LSEPTITLDSAD
+2721 
-2733 DSAAGDNI
+2733 
-2741 TNVKMPG
+2741 
-2748 FTLGN
+2748 
-2753 IDADVTKVV
+2753 
-2762 VTVAHD
+2762 
-2768 GKNQQIELIKNGGV
+2768 
-2782 WRFTPGAAW
+2782 
-2791 TDGDYTLTVKVE
+2791 
-2803 DKAGNTNYSAPL
+2803 
-2815 TVTIDTQTS
+2815 
-2824 IDRIELLNDTGIVG
+2824 
-2838 DNLTNEARPQF
+2838 
-2849 HITVPTDVNS
+2849 
-2859 VQLSLDGG
+2859 
-2867 INWVNAT
+2867 
-2874 LTSDGVWE
+2874 
-2882 YIWPTD
+2882 
-2888 LVENTYTLTVK
+2888 
-2899 ATDVAGNTAT
+2899 
-2909 ETLNFI
+2909 
-2915 IDTTLSTPTITLDS
+2915 
-2929 ADDSGTAN
+2929 
-2937 DNKTN
+2937 
-2942 VKTPGFII
+2942 
-2950 GGIDSDVTQVVVQV
+2950 
-2964 MRDGHSEEVELT
+2964 
-2976 QTNGQWRFVPGSAW
+2976 
-2990 TDGDYTL
+2990 
-2997 TVTVKDEAGN
+2997 
-3007 IRHSAP
+3007 
-3013 LTVTIDT
+3013 
-3020 QITIDHIELVNDS
+3020 
-3033 GIPDDNLTNNVRPHF
+3033 
-3048 QVTVPTD
+3048 
-3055 VNVVRLSIDGGKTW
+3055 VRLSIDGGKTW

-3103 AGNKTTQ
+3103 AGNQTTQ
-3110 QLDFIIDTLL
+3110 KLDFIIDTML
-3120 SEPTIVLDN
+3120 SEPTIVLDS

-3139 LTNVNKPTFLLGNID
+3139 LTNANKPTFILGNID

-3162 EVQHGGTKE
+3162 EVQYGGTKE

-3312 DFTIDTRLSTPTIAM
+3312 DFTIDTRLSTPTITM

-3350 GNIDADAHSVILRI
+3350 GNIDSDAQSVILRI

-3404 AGNVRQSTPLVVTV
+3404 AGNVRQSTPLIVTV

-3470 SATQGIEG
+3470 SAAQGIEG
-3478 VWGYTWPTDMGDGKH
+3478 VWGYTWPTDMSDGKH

-3614 VTVDTQIAIDR
+3614 VTVDTQIAIDH

-3713 TIDITLLTPTIELA
+3713 TIDITLMTPTIELA

-3849 FDIHQVDS
+3849 FDIRQVDS

-4306 AELRIEIDTQVQID
+4306 AELKIEIDTQVQID

-4533 VTTPRFVIGNVPAD
+4533 VTKPRFVIGNVPAD

-4558 SYSVTANGNNLW
+4558 SYPVTANGNNLW

-4829 NKTPTLIGSTLPN
+4829 NKTPTLVGNTLPN
-4842 TIVSIYVDG
+4842 AIVSIYVDG

-4970 YELTF
+4970 YVLTF

-5029 AEAGSTLTIRN
+5029 AEAGSTLTIRS

-5081 QQKEILIEHD
+5081 QQKDILIEHD

-5343 FDNALKDGE
+5343 FDNVLKDGE

-5407 TFSIFGEMNQSV
+5407 TFSISGEMNQSV

-5582 IKVFTSELDD
+5582 IQVFTSELDD
-5592 NKSSSKTEWWSNSD
+5592 NKSSSKTDWWSNSST
-5606 LITMRGTGEIGA
+5606 ITMRGMGEIGA

-5624 AGVTLATAVVAATG
+5624 AGVTLATAVVAANG
-5638 RWELSTDKLPEGT
+5638 QWELSTDQLPEGK
-5651 YDISLVIEDSAGN
+5651 YDITLSIEDNAGN
-5664 RWEDVRE
+5664 RKEEVHE

-5711 EGNTYTLTV
+5711 NGNTYTLTV

-5745 IGNRSDDVPLDIMKE
+5745 IGNRSDDVSLDIMKE

-5865 AAGEDNGASDSDNVT
+5865 AAGEDNGVSDSDNVT

-5900 VNVTHNGVTDI
+5900 VNVTHNGVTDT

-5924 PPAAWNDGNYTLS
+5924 PPAAWNDGTYTLS

-5998 TEPSAAEESVVKV
+5998 TVPSAAEESVVKE

-6108 VNAMNVRGKT
+6108 VNAMNARGKT

>member
-1336 GIQGDNM
+1336 GILGDNM

-1420 VDTQIAINNIELV
+1420 VDTQIAINN
-1433 NDSGIPD
+1433 
-1440 DNLTNNVRPHFQ
+1440 
-1452 VTVPTDVNVVRLSID
+1452 
-1467 GGKTWFNATQSAT
+1467 
-1480 PGVWDY
+1480 
-1486 IWPDDV
+1486 
-1492 ADGGYTLTVEATDE
+1492 
-1506 AGNKATQ
+1506 
-1513 TLDFTIDTTLS
+1513 
-1524 VPTLSLDSAD
+1524 
-1534 DSGIAGDN
+1534 
-1542 ITNVKTPGFTLNN
+1542 
-1555 IDTDVSRVIVEVMH
+1555 
-1569 NGIKQEVPLVQTGGQ
+1569 
-1584 WRFAPTSDWAD
+1584 
-1595 GDYILTVKVEDRA
+1595 
-1608 GNVKQSAPLTV
+1608 
-1619 TVDTHIAI
+1619 
-1627 DRIELVNDSGIP
+1627 
-1639 GDNLT
+1639 
-1644 NEARPHFQVTVPADV
+1644 
-1659 NGVRLSIDGGKTW
+1659 
-1672 FDATQSATS
+1672 
-1681 GVWDYT
+1681 
-1687 WLTNVANGPH
+1687 
-1697 TLMVEASD
+1697 
-1705 KAGNKTTQKLDF
+1705 
-1717 TIDTIL
+1717 
-1723 SEPTITLDSAD
+1723 
-1734 DSAAGDNITNVKMPG
+1734 
-1749 FTLGNIDADVTKV
+1749 
-1762 VVTVAH
+1762 
-1768 DGKNQQIELIK
+1768 
-1779 NGGVWRFTPGAAWT
+1779 
-1793 DGDYTLTVK
+1793 
-1802 VEDKA
+1802 
-1807 GNTNYSAPLTVT
+1807 
-1819 IDTQT
+1819 
-1824 SIDRIELLNDTGI
+1824 
-1837 VGDNLTNEARPQFHI
+1837 
-1852 TVPTDV
+1852 
-1858 NSVQLSLDG
+1858 
-1867 GINWVNATLTSDG
+1867 
-1880 VWEYIWPTDLV
+1880 
-1891 ENTYTLTVKATDV
+1891 
-1904 AGNTATETLNFII
+1904 
-1917 DTTLSTPTITLDSAD
+1917 
-1932 DSGTANDNKTNVK
+1932 
-1945 TPGFIIGGI
+1945 
-1954 DSDVTQVV
+1954 
-1962 VQVMRDGHSE
+1962 
-1972 EVELTQT
+1972 
-1979 NGQWRFVPGSAW
+1979 
-1991 TDGDYTLTVT
+1991 
-2001 VKDEAGNIRHS
+2001 
-2012 APLTVTIDTQIT
+2012 
-2024 IDHIELVNDS
+2024 
-2034 GIPDDNL
+2034 
-2041 TNNVRPH
+2041 
-2048 FQVTVP
+2048 
-2054 TDVNVVRLSID
+2054 
-2065 GGKTWFNATQSAT
+2065 
-2078 PGVWDYTWLADVG
+2078 
-2091 EGKHTLTVEATDKAG
+2091 
-2106 NKTTQQL
+2106 
-2113 DFIIDTLLSEPTIVL
+2113 
-2128 DNTDDSGTK
+2128 
-2137 GDHLTNVNKPTF
+2137 
-2149 LLGNID
+2149 
-2155 ADARYVTVEVQHGGT
+2155 
-2170 KEVLTATKDATG
+2170 
-2182 NWSVTPTGT
+2182 
-2191 WADGDYTLTV
+2191 
-2201 RVEDEAGNEKH
+2201 
-2212 SASLT
+2212 
-2217 VTVDTQITID
+2217 
-2227 VIELVNDNG
+2227 
-2236 IPGDNMTNDAHP
+2236 
-2248 QFRVTVPGDVNEV
+2248 
-2261 SLSID
+2261 
-2266 GGVTWVKATQSATPG
+2266 
-2281 VWNYTWP
+2281 
-2288 GTVPDGDYTLNVKAT
+2288 
-2303 DNAGNTVT
+2303 
-2311 ETLHFT
+2311 
-2317 IDTTLS
+2317 
-2323 TPVIVLDSA
+2323 
-2332 DDSGVHGD
+2332 
-2340 NMTNHTQPTFALQ
+2340 
-2353 HIDDD
+2353 
-2358 AVRVTVSVEHGG
+2358 
-2370 VTTTFDATKDA
+2370 
-2381 GGWTFT
+2381 
-2387 PTGAWADGDYTL
+2387 
-2399 SVSVEDKAGNTS
+2399 
-2411 HSASLTVTVDTQIAI
+2411 
-2426 NNIELVNDSG
+2426 
-2436 IPDDNLTNNVR
+2436 
-2447 PHFQVTVPTD
+2447 
-2457 VNVVRLSIDGGKTWF
+2457 
-2472 NATQS
+2472 
-2477 ATPGVWDYIWP
+2477 
-2488 DDVADGGYTLT
+2488 
-2499 VEATDEAGNKAT
+2499 
-2511 QTLDFTID
+2511 
-2519 TTLSVP
+2519 
-2525 TLSLDSADD
+2525 
-2534 SGIAGDNITNVKT
+2534 
-2547 PGFTLNN
+2547 
-2554 IDTDVSRVIVEVMHN
+2554 
-2569 GIKQEV
+2569 
-2575 PLVQT
+2575 
-2580 GGQWRFA
+2580 
-2587 PTSDWA
+2587 
-2593 DGDYIL
+2593 
-2599 TVKVEDRAGNVKQSA
+2599 
-2614 PLTVTV
+2614 
-2620 DTHIAIDRIELVNDS
+2620 
-2635 GIPGDNLTNEAR
+2635 
-2647 PHFQVTVPADVNGVR
+2647 
-2662 LSIDGGKTWF
+2662 
-2672 DATQSA
+2672 
-2678 TSGVWDY
+2678 
-2685 TWLTNVAN
+2685 
-2693 GPHTLMVEASDKAGN
+2693 
-2708 KTTQKLDFTIDTI
+2708 
-2721 LSEPTITLDSAD
+2721 
-2733 DSAAGDNI
+2733 
-2741 TNVKMPG
+2741 
-2748 FTLGN
+2748 
-2753 IDADVTKVV
+2753 
-2762 VTVAHD
+2762 
-2768 GKNQQIELIKNGGV
+2768 
-2782 WRFTPGAAW
+2782 
-2791 TDGDYTLTVKVE
+2791 
-2803 DKAGNTNYSAPL
+2803 
-2815 TVTIDTQTS
+2815 
-2824 IDRIELLNDTGIVG
+2824 
-2838 DNLTNEARPQF
+2838 
-2849 HITVPTDVNS
+2849 
-2859 VQLSLDGG
+2859 
-2867 INWVNAT
+2867 
-2874 LTSDGVWE
+2874 
-2882 YIWPTD
+2882 
-2888 LVENTYTLTVK
+2888 
-2899 ATDVAGNTAT
+2899 
-2909 ETLNFI
+2909 
-2915 IDTTLSTPTITLDS
+2915 
-2929 ADDSGTAN
+2929 
-2937 DNKTN
+2937 
-2942 VKTPGFII
+2942 
-2950 GGIDSDVTQVVVQV
+2950 
-2964 MRDGHSEEVELT
+2964 
-2976 QTNGQWRFVPGSAW
+2976 
-2990 TDGDYTL
+2990 
-2997 TVTVKDEAGN
+2997 
-3007 IRHSAP
+3007 
-3013 LTVTIDT
+3013 
-3020 QITIDHIELVNDS
+3020 IELVNDS

-4558 SYSVTANGNNLW
+4558 SYPVTANGNNLW

>member
-236 KEPLKVTLALAAE
+236 KEPLKVTLALATE

-462 GVAEPGSTVSIYLGL
+462 GVAEPGSTISIYLGL

-621 SYVIDTIAPV
+621 SYVIDTVAPV

-638 DYVVL
+638 DFVVL

-1028 LSPDSDSGISD
+1028 LSPDSDSGVSD

-1063 VWDAMSDTQIGVATQ
+1063 VWDAASDTQIGVATQ

-1107 GNKANSAIFDF
+1107 GNKANSAVFDF

-1207 KAGNTNYSA
+1207 KAGNTSYSA

-1375 FDATKGTGGWTFTPP
+1375 FDATKGTGGWSFTP
-1390 TSWADGDYTLS
+1390 TGAWADGDYTLS

-1433 NDSGIPD
+1433 NDSGIPN

-1480 PGVWDY
+1480 PGAWDY

-1492 ADGGYTLTVEATDE
+1492 ADGGYTLTVEATDK
-1506 AGNKATQ
+1506 AGNKTTQ
-1513 TLDFTIDTTLS
+1513 ELDFTIDTTLS

-2128 DNTDDSGTK
+2128 DSTDDSGTK
-2137 GDHLTNVNKPTF
+2137 GDNLTNVNKPTF

-2323 TPVIVLDSA
+2323 VPVIVLNSA
-2332 DDSGVHGD
+2332 DDTGVQGD
-2340 NMTNHTQPTFALQ
+2340 NMTNSTQPTFALQ

-2370 VTTTFDATKDA
+2370 VTTTFDATKGT
-2381 GGWTFT
+2381 GGWSFT

-2447 PHFQVTVPTD
+2447 PHFQVKVPMD
-2457 VNVVRLSIDGGKTWF
+2457 VN
-2472 NATQS
+2472 
-2477 ATPGVWDYIWP
+2477 
-2488 DDVADGGYTLT
+2488 
-2499 VEATDEAGNKAT
+2499 E
-2511 QTLDFTID
+2511 
-2519 TTLSVP
+2519 
-2525 TLSLDSADD
+2525 
-2534 SGIAGDNITNVKT
+2534 
-2547 PGFTLNN
+2547 
-2554 IDTDVSRVIVEVMHN
+2554 
-2569 GIKQEV
+2569 
-2575 PLVQT
+2575 
-2580 GGQWRFA
+2580 
-2587 PTSDWA
+2587 
-2593 DGDYIL
+2593 
-2599 TVKVEDRAGNVKQSA
+2599 
-2614 PLTVTV
+2614 
-2620 DTHIAIDRIELVNDS
+2620 
-2635 GIPGDNLTNEAR
+2635 
-2647 PHFQVTVPADVNGVR
+2647 
-2662 LSIDGGKTWF
+2662 
-2672 DATQSA
+2672 
-2678 TSGVWDY
+2678 
-2685 TWLTNVAN
+2685 
-2693 GPHTLMVEASDKAGN
+2693 
-2708 KTTQKLDFTIDTI
+2708 
-2721 LSEPTITLDSAD
+2721 
-2733 DSAAGDNI
+2733 
-2741 TNVKMPG
+2741 
-2748 FTLGN
+2748 
-2753 IDADVTKVV
+2753 
-2762 VTVAHD
+2762 
-2768 GKNQQIELIKNGGV
+2768 
-2782 WRFTPGAAW
+2782 
-2791 TDGDYTLTVKVE
+2791 
-2803 DKAGNTNYSAPL
+2803 
-2815 TVTIDTQTS
+2815 
-2824 IDRIELLNDTGIVG
+2824 
-2838 DNLTNEARPQF
+2838 
-2849 HITVPTDVNS
+2849 
-2859 VQLSLDGG
+2859 
-2867 INWVNAT
+2867 
-2874 LTSDGVWE
+2874 
-2882 YIWPTD
+2882 
-2888 LVENTYTLTVK
+2888 
-2899 ATDVAGNTAT
+2899 
-2909 ETLNFI
+2909 
-2915 IDTTLSTPTITLDS
+2915 
-2929 ADDSGTAN
+2929 
-2937 DNKTN
+2937 
-2942 VKTPGFII
+2942 
-2950 GGIDSDVTQVVVQV
+2950 
-2964 MRDGHSEEVELT
+2964 
-2976 QTNGQWRFVPGSAW
+2976 
-2990 TDGDYTL
+2990 
-2997 TVTVKDEAGN
+2997 
-3007 IRHSAP
+3007 
-3013 LTVTIDT
+3013 
-3020 QITIDHIELVNDS
+3020 
-3033 GIPDDNLTNNVRPHF
+3033 
-3048 QVTVPTD
+3048 
-3055 VNVVRLSIDGGKTW
+3055 VRLSIDGGKTW

-3103 AGNKTTQ
+3103 AGNQTTQ
-3110 QLDFIIDTLL
+3110 KLDFIIDTLL
-3120 SEPTIVLDN
+3120 SEPTIVLDS

-3139 LTNVNKPTFLLGNID
+3139 LTNANKPTFILGNID

-3162 EVQHGGTKE
+3162 EVQYGGTKE

-3312 DFTIDTRLSTPTIAM
+3312 DFTIDTRLSTPTITM

-3350 GNIDADAHSVILRI
+3350 GNIDSDAQSVILRI

-3404 AGNVRQSTPLVVTV
+3404 AGNVRQSTPLIVTV

-3470 SATQGIEG
+3470 SAAQGIEG

-3614 VTVDTQIAIDR
+3614 VTVDTQIAIDH

-3713 TIDITLLTPTIELA
+3713 TIDITLMTPTIELA

-3849 FDIHQVDS
+3849 FDIRQVDS

-4533 VTTPRFVIGNVPAD
+4533 VTKPRFVIGNVPAD

-4558 SYSVTANGNNLW
+4558 SYPVTANGNNLW

-4829 NKTPTLIGSTLPN
+4829 NKTPTLVGNTLPN
-4842 TIVSIYVDG
+4842 AIVSIYVDG

-4970 YELTF
+4970 YVLTF

-5299 DLITNHNKPV
+5299 DLITSHNKPV

-5381 IDNPAMVAGSDN
+5381 IDNPVMMAGSDN

-5407 TFSIFGEMNQSV
+5407 AFSIYGEMNQSV

-5473 IDTFNTTPV
+5473 IDTLNTTPV

-5535 WVNEKGHW
+5535 WVNDKGHW

-5582 IKVFTSELDD
+5582 IQVFTSELDD
-5592 NKSSSKTEWWSNSD
+5592 NKSSSKTDWWSNSST
-5606 LITMRGTGEIGA
+5606 ITMRGMGEIGA

-5624 AGVTLATAVVAATG
+5624 AGVTLATAVVAANG
-5638 RWELSTDKLPEGT
+5638 QWELSTDQLPEGK
-5651 YDISLVIEDSAGN
+5651 YDITLSIEDNAGN
-5664 RWEDVRE
+5664 RKEEVHE

-5711 EGNTYTLTV
+5711 NGNTYTLTV

-5745 IGNRSDDVPLDIMKE
+5745 IGNRSDDVSLDIMKE

-5865 AAGEDNGASDSDNVT
+5865 AAGEDNGVSDSDNVT

-5900 VNVTHNGVTDI
+5900 VNVTHNGVTDT

-5924 PPAAWNDGNYTLS
+5924 PPAAWNDGTYTLS

-5998 TEPSAAEESVVKV
+5998 TVPSAAEESVVKE

-6108 VNAMNVRGKT
+6108 VNAMNARGKT

>member
-2128 DNTDDSGTK
+2128 DSTDDSGTK

-2426 NNIELVNDSG
+2426 NN
-2436 IPDDNLTNNVR
+2436 
-2447 PHFQVTVPTD
+2447 
-2457 VNVVRLSIDGGKTWF
+2457 
-2472 NATQS
+2472 
-2477 ATPGVWDYIWP
+2477 
-2488 DDVADGGYTLT
+2488 
-2499 VEATDEAGNKAT
+2499 
-2511 QTLDFTID
+2511 
-2519 TTLSVP
+2519 
-2525 TLSLDSADD
+2525 
-2534 SGIAGDNITNVKT
+2534 
-2547 PGFTLNN
+2547 
-2554 IDTDVSRVIVEVMHN
+2554 
-2569 GIKQEV
+2569 
-2575 PLVQT
+2575 
-2580 GGQWRFA
+2580 
-2587 PTSDWA
+2587 
-2593 DGDYIL
+2593 
-2599 TVKVEDRAGNVKQSA
+2599 
-2614 PLTVTV
+2614 
-2620 DTHIAIDRIELVNDS
+2620 
-2635 GIPGDNLTNEAR
+2635 
-2647 PHFQVTVPADVNGVR
+2647 
-2662 LSIDGGKTWF
+2662 
-2672 DATQSA
+2672 
-2678 TSGVWDY
+2678 
-2685 TWLTNVAN
+2685 
-2693 GPHTLMVEASDKAGN
+2693 
-2708 KTTQKLDFTIDTI
+2708 
-2721 LSEPTITLDSAD
+2721 
-2733 DSAAGDNI
+2733 
-2741 TNVKMPG
+2741 
-2748 FTLGN
+2748 
-2753 IDADVTKVV
+2753 
-2762 VTVAHD
+2762 
-2768 GKNQQIELIKNGGV
+2768 
-2782 WRFTPGAAW
+2782 
-2791 TDGDYTLTVKVE
+2791 
-2803 DKAGNTNYSAPL
+2803 
-2815 TVTIDTQTS
+2815 
-2824 IDRIELLNDTGIVG
+2824 
-2838 DNLTNEARPQF
+2838 
-2849 HITVPTDVNS
+2849 
-2859 VQLSLDGG
+2859 
-2867 INWVNAT
+2867 
-2874 LTSDGVWE
+2874 
-2882 YIWPTD
+2882 
-2888 LVENTYTLTVK
+2888 
-2899 ATDVAGNTAT
+2899 
-2909 ETLNFI
+2909 
-2915 IDTTLSTPTITLDS
+2915 
-2929 ADDSGTAN
+2929 
-2937 DNKTN
+2937 
-2942 VKTPGFII
+2942 
-2950 GGIDSDVTQVVVQV
+2950 
-2964 MRDGHSEEVELT
+2964 
-2976 QTNGQWRFVPGSAW
+2976 
-2990 TDGDYTL
+2990 
-2997 TVTVKDEAGN
+2997 
-3007 IRHSAP
+3007 
-3013 LTVTIDT
+3013 
-3020 QITIDHIELVNDS
+3020 IELVNDS

-4259 VVHIDGRDYTIENTG
+4259 VVHIDGRDYTIENSG

-4558 SYSVTANGNNLW
+4558 SYPVTANGNNLW

-5331 VLVLEDGTWSYQ
+5331 VLVLEDGAWSYQ

>member
-1 MGNKSIQKFFADQNS
+1 MGNKNIQKFFADQNS

-423 DSIITDTIAP
+423 DSIITDTIPP

-538 ETTNDSGIVGD
+538 ETTDDSGIVGD

-638 DYVVL
+638 DFVVL

-984 KADQGL
+984 KADPGL

-1028 LSPDSDSGISD
+1028 LSPDSDSGIAD

-1063 VWDAMSDTQIGVATQ
+1063 VWDAASDTQIGVATQ

-1107 GNKANSAIFDF
+1107 GNKANSAVFDF

-1375 FDATKGTGGWTFTPP
+1375 FDATKGTGGWSFTP
-1390 TSWADGDYTLS
+1390 TGAWADGDYTLS

-1433 NDSGIPD
+1433 NDSGIPN

-1480 PGVWDY
+1480 PGAWDY

-1492 ADGGYTLTVEATDE
+1492 ADGGYTLTVEATDK
-1506 AGNKATQ
+1506 AGNKTTQ
-1513 TLDFTIDTTLS
+1513 ELDFTIDTTLS

-1717 TIDTIL
+1717 IIDTLL

-2012 APLTVTIDTQIT
+2012 APLTVTIDTQI
-2024 IDHIELVNDS
+2024 
-2034 GIPDDNL
+2034 
-2041 TNNVRPH
+2041 
-2048 FQVTVP
+2048 
-2054 TDVNVVRLSID
+2054 
-2065 GGKTWFNATQSAT
+2065 A
-2078 PGVWDYTWLADVG
+2078 
-2091 EGKHTLTVEATDKAG
+2091 
-2106 NKTTQQL
+2106 
-2113 DFIIDTLLSEPTIVL
+2113 
-2128 DNTDDSGTK
+2128 
-2137 GDHLTNVNKPTF
+2137 
-2149 LLGNID
+2149 
-2155 ADARYVTVEVQHGGT
+2155 
-2170 KEVLTATKDATG
+2170 
-2182 NWSVTPTGT
+2182 
-2191 WADGDYTLTV
+2191 
-2201 RVEDEAGNEKH
+2201 
-2212 SASLT
+2212 
-2217 VTVDTQITID
+2217 
-2227 VIELVNDNG
+2227 
-2236 IPGDNMTNDAHP
+2236 
-2248 QFRVTVPGDVNEV
+2248 
-2261 SLSID
+2261 
-2266 GGVTWVKATQSATPG
+2266 
-2281 VWNYTWP
+2281 
-2288 GTVPDGDYTLNVKAT
+2288 
-2303 DNAGNTVT
+2303 
-2311 ETLHFT
+2311 
-2317 IDTTLS
+2317 
-2323 TPVIVLDSA
+2323 
-2332 DDSGVHGD
+2332 
-2340 NMTNHTQPTFALQ
+2340 
-2353 HIDDD
+2353 
-2358 AVRVTVSVEHGG
+2358 
-2370 VTTTFDATKDA
+2370 
-2381 GGWTFT
+2381 
-2387 PTGAWADGDYTL
+2387 
-2399 SVSVEDKAGNTS
+2399 
-2411 HSASLTVTVDTQIAI
+2411 
-2426 NNIELVNDSG
+2426 
-2436 IPDDNLTNNVR
+2436 
-2447 PHFQVTVPTD
+2447 
-2457 VNVVRLSIDGGKTWF
+2457 
-2472 NATQS
+2472 
-2477 ATPGVWDYIWP
+2477 
-2488 DDVADGGYTLT
+2488 
-2499 VEATDEAGNKAT
+2499 
-2511 QTLDFTID
+2511 
-2519 TTLSVP
+2519 
-2525 TLSLDSADD
+2525 
-2534 SGIAGDNITNVKT
+2534 
-2547 PGFTLNN
+2547 
-2554 IDTDVSRVIVEVMHN
+2554 
-2569 GIKQEV
+2569 
-2575 PLVQT
+2575 
-2580 GGQWRFA
+2580 
-2587 PTSDWA
+2587 
-2593 DGDYIL
+2593 
-2599 TVKVEDRAGNVKQSA
+2599 
-2614 PLTVTV
+2614 
-2620 DTHIAIDRIELVNDS
+2620 
-2635 GIPGDNLTNEAR
+2635 
-2647 PHFQVTVPADVNGVR
+2647 
-2662 LSIDGGKTWF
+2662 
-2672 DATQSA
+2672 
-2678 TSGVWDY
+2678 
-2685 TWLTNVAN
+2685 
-2693 GPHTLMVEASDKAGN
+2693 
-2708 KTTQKLDFTIDTI
+2708 
-2721 LSEPTITLDSAD
+2721 
-2733 DSAAGDNI
+2733 
-2741 TNVKMPG
+2741 
-2748 FTLGN
+2748 
-2753 IDADVTKVV
+2753 
-2762 VTVAHD
+2762 
-2768 GKNQQIELIKNGGV
+2768 
-2782 WRFTPGAAW
+2782 
-2791 TDGDYTLTVKVE
+2791 
-2803 DKAGNTNYSAPL
+2803 
-2815 TVTIDTQTS
+2815 
-2824 IDRIELLNDTGIVG
+2824 
-2838 DNLTNEARPQF
+2838 
-2849 HITVPTDVNS
+2849 
-2859 VQLSLDGG
+2859 
-2867 INWVNAT
+2867 
-2874 LTSDGVWE
+2874 
-2882 YIWPTD
+2882 
-2888 LVENTYTLTVK
+2888 
-2899 ATDVAGNTAT
+2899 
-2909 ETLNFI
+2909 
-2915 IDTTLSTPTITLDS
+2915 
-2929 ADDSGTAN
+2929 
-2937 DNKTN
+2937 
-2942 VKTPGFII
+2942 
-2950 GGIDSDVTQVVVQV
+2950 
-2964 MRDGHSEEVELT
+2964 
-2976 QTNGQWRFVPGSAW
+2976 
-2990 TDGDYTL
+2990 
-2997 TVTVKDEAGN
+2997 
-3007 IRHSAP
+3007 
-3013 LTVTIDT
+3013 
-3020 QITIDHIELVNDS
+3020 IDHIELVNDS

-3171 VLTATKGATGIWS
+3171 VLTATKDATGNWSVTPTGTWADGDYTLTVRVEDDAGNEKHSASLTVTVDTQITIDAIELVNDNGIPGDNMTNDAHPQFRVTVPGDVNEVSLSIDGGVTWVKATQSATPGVWNYTWPGTVPDGDYTLNVKATDNAGNTVTETLHFTIDTTLSTPVIVLDSADDTGIQGDNMTNRTQPTFNLQHIDDDAVRVTVSVEHGGVTTTFDATKDAGGWTFTPPTSWGAGDYTLSVSVEDKAGNTSHSASLTVTVDTQIAINNIELVNDSGIPDDNLTNNVRPHFQVKVPTDVNEVRLSIDGGKTWFNATQSATPGVWDYTWLADVGEGKHTLTVEATDKAGNQTTQKLDFIIDTLLSEPTIVLDSTDDSGTKGDNLTNANKPTFILGNIDADARYVTVEVQYGGTKEVLTATKGATGIWS

-3193 GDYTLT
+3193 GDYMLT

-3312 DFTIDTRLSTPTIAM
+3312 DFTIDTRLSTPTITM

-3350 GNIDADAHSVILRI
+3350 GNIDADAQSVILRI

-3404 AGNVRQSTPLVVTV
+3404 AGNVRQSTPLIVTV

-3470 SATQGIEG
+3470 SAAQGIEG

-3614 VTVDTQIAIDR
+3614 VTVDTQIAIDH

-3713 TIDITLLTPTIELA
+3713 TIDITLMTPTIELA

-3849 FDIHQVDS
+3849 FDIRQVDS

-4306 AELRIEIDTQVQID
+4306 AELKIEIDTQVQID

-4533 VTTPRFVIGNVPAD
+4533 VTKPRFVIGNVPAD

-4558 SYSVTANGNNLW
+4558 SYPVTANGNNLW

-5299 DLITNHNKPV
+5299 DLITSHNKPV

-5381 IDNPAMVAGSDN
+5381 IDNPVMMAGSDN

-5407 TFSIFGEMNQSV
+5407 AFSIYGEMNQSV

-5473 IDTFNTTPV
+5473 IDTLNTTPV

-5535 WVNEKGHW
+5535 WVNDKGHW

-5582 IKVFTSELDD
+5582 IQVFTSELDD
-5592 NKSSSKTEWWSNSD
+5592 NKSSSKTDWWSNSST
-5606 LITMRGTGEIGA
+5606 ITMRGMGEIGA

-5624 AGVTLATAVVAATG
+5624 AGVTLATAVVAANG
-5638 RWELSTDKLPEGT
+5638 QWELSTDQLPEGK
-5651 YDISLVIEDSAGN
+5651 YDITLSIEDNAGN
-5664 RWEDVRE
+5664 RKEEVHE

-5711 EGNTYTLTV
+5711 NGNTYTLTV

-5745 IGNRSDDVPLDIMKE
+5745 IGNRSDDVSLDIMKE
-5760 VPVISLSPD
+5760 TPVISLSPD
-5769 SDSGTVGD
+5769 SDSGTAGD
-5777 NITRDK
+5777 NITRDN

-5880 NHTQP
+5880 NHNHTQP

-5900 VNVTHNGVTDI
+5900 VNVTHNGVTDT

-5924 PPAAWNDGNYTLS
+5924 PPAAWNDGTYTLS

-5943 AGNSQ
+5943 AGNSL
-5948 QSASLAVTV
+5948 QSASLEVTV

-5975 ATATAVTPPESE
+5975 ATPTAVTPPESE

-5998 TEPSAAEESVVKV
+5998 TVPSAAEESVVKE

-6039 SVPENIVNVSIMF
+6039 SVPENIVNVSVMF

-6088 DNDFLIK
+6088 DDDFLIK

-6108 VNAMNVRGKT
+6108 VNAMNARGKT

>member
-423 DSIITDTIAP
+423 DSIITDTIPP

-538 ETTNDSGIVGD
+538 ETTDDSGIVGD

-595 SDSVEGINNLTF
+595 SDSVEGVNNLTF

-621 SYVIDTIAPV
+621 SYVIDTVAPV

-638 DYVVL
+638 DFVVL

-1028 LSPDSDSGISD
+1028 LSPDSDSGIAD

-1063 VWDAMSDTQIGVATQ
+1063 VWDAASDTQIGVATQ

-1107 GNKANSAIFDF
+1107 GNKANSAVFDF

-1375 FDATKGTGGWTFTPP
+1375 FDATKGTGGWSFTP
-1390 TSWADGDYTLS
+1390 TGAWADGDYTLS

-1433 NDSGIPD
+1433 NDSGIPN

-1480 PGVWDY
+1480 PGAWDY

-1492 ADGGYTLTVEATDE
+1492 ADGGYTLTVEATDK
-1506 AGNKATQ
+1506 AGNKTTQ
-1513 TLDFTIDTTLS
+1513 ELDFTIDTTLS

-1717 TIDTIL
+1717 IIDTLL

-2128 DNTDDSGTK
+2128 DSTDDSGTK
-2137 GDHLTNVNKPTF
+2137 GDNLTNVNKPTF

-2332 DDSGVHGD
+2332 DDTGIQGD
-2340 NMTNHTQPTFALQ
+2340 NMTNRTQPTFNLQ

-2387 PTGAWADGDYTL
+2387 PPTSWGAGDYTL

-2447 PHFQVTVPTD
+2447 PHFQVKVPTD
-2457 VNVVRLSIDGGKTWF
+2457 VN
-2472 NATQS
+2472 
-2477 ATPGVWDYIWP
+2477 
-2488 DDVADGGYTLT
+2488 
-2499 VEATDEAGNKAT
+2499 E
-2511 QTLDFTID
+2511 
-2519 TTLSVP
+2519 
-2525 TLSLDSADD
+2525 
-2534 SGIAGDNITNVKT
+2534 
-2547 PGFTLNN
+2547 
-2554 IDTDVSRVIVEVMHN
+2554 
-2569 GIKQEV
+2569 
-2575 PLVQT
+2575 
-2580 GGQWRFA
+2580 
-2587 PTSDWA
+2587 
-2593 DGDYIL
+2593 
-2599 TVKVEDRAGNVKQSA
+2599 
-2614 PLTVTV
+2614 
-2620 DTHIAIDRIELVNDS
+2620 
-2635 GIPGDNLTNEAR
+2635 
-2647 PHFQVTVPADVNGVR
+2647 
-2662 LSIDGGKTWF
+2662 
-2672 DATQSA
+2672 
-2678 TSGVWDY
+2678 
-2685 TWLTNVAN
+2685 
-2693 GPHTLMVEASDKAGN
+2693 
-2708 KTTQKLDFTIDTI
+2708 
-2721 LSEPTITLDSAD
+2721 
-2733 DSAAGDNI
+2733 
-2741 TNVKMPG
+2741 
-2748 FTLGN
+2748 
-2753 IDADVTKVV
+2753 
-2762 VTVAHD
+2762 
-2768 GKNQQIELIKNGGV
+2768 
-2782 WRFTPGAAW
+2782 
-2791 TDGDYTLTVKVE
+2791 
-2803 DKAGNTNYSAPL
+2803 
-2815 TVTIDTQTS
+2815 
-2824 IDRIELLNDTGIVG
+2824 
-2838 DNLTNEARPQF
+2838 
-2849 HITVPTDVNS
+2849 
-2859 VQLSLDGG
+2859 
-2867 INWVNAT
+2867 
-2874 LTSDGVWE
+2874 
-2882 YIWPTD
+2882 
-2888 LVENTYTLTVK
+2888 
-2899 ATDVAGNTAT
+2899 
-2909 ETLNFI
+2909 
-2915 IDTTLSTPTITLDS
+2915 
-2929 ADDSGTAN
+2929 
-2937 DNKTN
+2937 
-2942 VKTPGFII
+2942 
-2950 GGIDSDVTQVVVQV
+2950 
-2964 MRDGHSEEVELT
+2964 
-2976 QTNGQWRFVPGSAW
+2976 
-2990 TDGDYTL
+2990 
-2997 TVTVKDEAGN
+2997 
-3007 IRHSAP
+3007 
-3013 LTVTIDT
+3013 
-3020 QITIDHIELVNDS
+3020 
-3033 GIPDDNLTNNVRPHF
+3033 
-3048 QVTVPTD
+3048 
-3055 VNVVRLSIDGGKTW
+3055 VRLSIDGGKTW

-3120 SEPTIVLDN
+3120 SEPTIVLDS

-3139 LTNVNKPTFLLGNID
+3139 LTNANKPTFILGNID

-3614 VTVDTQIAIDR
+3614 VTVDTQIAIDH

-3713 TIDITLLTPTIELA
+3713 TIDITLMTPTIELA

-3849 FDIHQVDS
+3849 FDIRQVDS

-4306 AELRIEIDTQVQID
+4306 AELKIEIDTQVQID

-4533 VTTPRFVIGNVPAD
+4533 VTKPRFVIGNVPAD

-4558 SYSVTANGNNLW
+4558 SYPVTANGNNLW

-4896 VDVTIDTEVAELVWN
+4896 VDLTIDTEVAELVWN

-5407 TFSIFGEMNQSV
+5407 TFSISGEMNQSV

-5582 IKVFTSELDD
+5582 IQVFTSELDD
-5592 NKSSSKTEWWSNSD
+5592 NKSSSKTDWWSNSST
-5606 LITMRGTGEIGA
+5606 ITMRGMGEIGA

-5624 AGVTLATAVVAATG
+5624 AGVTLATAVVAANG
-5638 RWELSTDKLPEGT
+5638 QWELSTDQLPEGK
-5651 YDISLVIEDSAGN
+5651 YDITLSIEDNAGN
-5664 RWEDVRE
+5664 RKEEVHE

-5711 EGNTYTLTV
+5711 NGNTYTLTV

-5826 ADGSYTISVIASDAA
+5826 TDGSYTISVIASDAA

-5924 PPAAWNDGNYTLS
+5924 PPAAWNDGTYTLS

-5965 DSQHDDASDD
+5965 DSQHNDASDD

-5998 TEPSAAEESVVKV
+5998 TVPSVAEESVVKE

-6039 SVPENIVNVSIMF
+6039 SVPENIVNVSVMF

-6108 VNAMNVRGKT
+6108 VNAMNARGKT

>member
-166 LQNFLADNVA
+166 LQNFLADKVA

-2128 DNTDDSGTK
+2128 DSTDDSGTK

-2426 NNIELVNDSG
+2426 NN
-2436 IPDDNLTNNVR
+2436 
-2447 PHFQVTVPTD
+2447 
-2457 VNVVRLSIDGGKTWF
+2457 
-2472 NATQS
+2472 
-2477 ATPGVWDYIWP
+2477 
-2488 DDVADGGYTLT
+2488 
-2499 VEATDEAGNKAT
+2499 
-2511 QTLDFTID
+2511 
-2519 TTLSVP
+2519 
-2525 TLSLDSADD
+2525 
-2534 SGIAGDNITNVKT
+2534 
-2547 PGFTLNN
+2547 
-2554 IDTDVSRVIVEVMHN
+2554 
-2569 GIKQEV
+2569 
-2575 PLVQT
+2575 
-2580 GGQWRFA
+2580 
-2587 PTSDWA
+2587 
-2593 DGDYIL
+2593 
-2599 TVKVEDRAGNVKQSA
+2599 
-2614 PLTVTV
+2614 
-2620 DTHIAIDRIELVNDS
+2620 
-2635 GIPGDNLTNEAR
+2635 
-2647 PHFQVTVPADVNGVR
+2647 
-2662 LSIDGGKTWF
+2662 
-2672 DATQSA
+2672 
-2678 TSGVWDY
+2678 
-2685 TWLTNVAN
+2685 
-2693 GPHTLMVEASDKAGN
+2693 
-2708 KTTQKLDFTIDTI
+2708 
-2721 LSEPTITLDSAD
+2721 
-2733 DSAAGDNI
+2733 
-2741 TNVKMPG
+2741 
-2748 FTLGN
+2748 
-2753 IDADVTKVV
+2753 
-2762 VTVAHD
+2762 
-2768 GKNQQIELIKNGGV
+2768 
-2782 WRFTPGAAW
+2782 
-2791 TDGDYTLTVKVE
+2791 
-2803 DKAGNTNYSAPL
+2803 
-2815 TVTIDTQTS
+2815 
-2824 IDRIELLNDTGIVG
+2824 
-2838 DNLTNEARPQF
+2838 
-2849 HITVPTDVNS
+2849 
-2859 VQLSLDGG
+2859 
-2867 INWVNAT
+2867 
-2874 LTSDGVWE
+2874 
-2882 YIWPTD
+2882 
-2888 LVENTYTLTVK
+2888 
-2899 ATDVAGNTAT
+2899 
-2909 ETLNFI
+2909 
-2915 IDTTLSTPTITLDS
+2915 
-2929 ADDSGTAN
+2929 
-2937 DNKTN
+2937 
-2942 VKTPGFII
+2942 
-2950 GGIDSDVTQVVVQV
+2950 
-2964 MRDGHSEEVELT
+2964 
-2976 QTNGQWRFVPGSAW
+2976 
-2990 TDGDYTL
+2990 
-2997 TVTVKDEAGN
+2997 
-3007 IRHSAP
+3007 
-3013 LTVTIDT
+3013 
-3020 QITIDHIELVNDS
+3020 IELVNDS

-4558 SYSVTANGNNLW
+4558 SYPVTANGNNLW

>member
-323 SAKLVITI
+323 SAKFVITI

-2128 DNTDDSGTK
+2128 DSTDDSGTK

-2426 NNIELVNDSG
+2426 NN
-2436 IPDDNLTNNVR
+2436 
-2447 PHFQVTVPTD
+2447 
-2457 VNVVRLSIDGGKTWF
+2457 
-2472 NATQS
+2472 
-2477 ATPGVWDYIWP
+2477 
-2488 DDVADGGYTLT
+2488 
-2499 VEATDEAGNKAT
+2499 
-2511 QTLDFTID
+2511 
-2519 TTLSVP
+2519 
-2525 TLSLDSADD
+2525 
-2534 SGIAGDNITNVKT
+2534 
-2547 PGFTLNN
+2547 
-2554 IDTDVSRVIVEVMHN
+2554 
-2569 GIKQEV
+2569 
-2575 PLVQT
+2575 
-2580 GGQWRFA
+2580 
-2587 PTSDWA
+2587 
-2593 DGDYIL
+2593 
-2599 TVKVEDRAGNVKQSA
+2599 
-2614 PLTVTV
+2614 
-2620 DTHIAIDRIELVNDS
+2620 
-2635 GIPGDNLTNEAR
+2635 
-2647 PHFQVTVPADVNGVR
+2647 
-2662 LSIDGGKTWF
+2662 
-2672 DATQSA
+2672 
-2678 TSGVWDY
+2678 
-2685 TWLTNVAN
+2685 
-2693 GPHTLMVEASDKAGN
+2693 
-2708 KTTQKLDFTIDTI
+2708 
-2721 LSEPTITLDSAD
+2721 
-2733 DSAAGDNI
+2733 
-2741 TNVKMPG
+2741 
-2748 FTLGN
+2748 
-2753 IDADVTKVV
+2753 
-2762 VTVAHD
+2762 
-2768 GKNQQIELIKNGGV
+2768 
-2782 WRFTPGAAW
+2782 
-2791 TDGDYTLTVKVE
+2791 
-2803 DKAGNTNYSAPL
+2803 
-2815 TVTIDTQTS
+2815 
-2824 IDRIELLNDTGIVG
+2824 
-2838 DNLTNEARPQF
+2838 
-2849 HITVPTDVNS
+2849 
-2859 VQLSLDGG
+2859 
-2867 INWVNAT
+2867 
-2874 LTSDGVWE
+2874 
-2882 YIWPTD
+2882 
-2888 LVENTYTLTVK
+2888 
-2899 ATDVAGNTAT
+2899 
-2909 ETLNFI
+2909 
-2915 IDTTLSTPTITLDS
+2915 
-2929 ADDSGTAN
+2929 
-2937 DNKTN
+2937 
-2942 VKTPGFII
+2942 
-2950 GGIDSDVTQVVVQV
+2950 
-2964 MRDGHSEEVELT
+2964 
-2976 QTNGQWRFVPGSAW
+2976 
-2990 TDGDYTL
+2990 
-2997 TVTVKDEAGN
+2997 
-3007 IRHSAP
+3007 
-3013 LTVTIDT
+3013 
-3020 QITIDHIELVNDS
+3020 IELVNDS

>member
-103 KGNGKRRNKKEEEE
+103 KGNGKRRNKKEEDE

-161 QIEEM
+161 QMEEM
-166 LQNFLADNVA
+166 LQEFLADNVA

-423 DSIITDTIAP
+423 DSIITDTIPP

-518 ATANLPFTI
+518 ATANLPFII

-558 FTGKTEPNAIIS
+558 LTGKTEPNAIIS

-638 DYVVL
+638 DFVVL

-962 YIDGALI
+962 YVDGALI

-1028 LSPDSDSGISD
+1028 LSPDSDSGIAD

-1063 VWDAMSDTQIGVATQ
+1063 VWDAASDTQIGVATQ

-1107 GNKANSAIFDF
+1107 GNKANSAVFDF

-1187 FIPGNTWADGS
+1187 FTPGNTWADGS

-1207 KAGNTNYSA
+1207 KAGNTNYST

-1266 IDGGNSWV
+1266 IDGGHSWV

-1318 VDTTLSVPVIV
+1318 VDSTLSVPVIV
-1329 LDSADDT
+1329 LNNADDT
-1336 GIQGDNM
+1336 GIQGDNL
-1343 TNSTQPTFA
+1343 TNRTQPTFA
-1352 LQHIDDDAVR
+1352 LQQIDDDAVR

-1390 TSWADGDYTLS
+1390 ALWADGDYTLS

-1433 NDSGIPD
+1433 NDSGIPN
-1440 DNLTNNVRPHFQ
+1440 DNLTNNVRPQFQ

-1467 GGKTWFNATQSAT
+1467 GGKTWFNATQGAT
-1480 PGVWDY
+1480 PGAWDY

-1492 ADGGYTLTVEATDE
+1492 ADGGYTLTVEATDK
-1506 AGNKATQ
+1506 AGNQTTQ
-1513 TLDFTIDTTLS
+1513 ELDFTIDTTLS

-2012 APLTVTIDTQIT
+2012 APLTVTIDTQIA

-2106 NKTTQQL
+2106 NQTTQKL

-2128 DNTDDSGTK
+2128 DSTDDSGTK
-2137 GDHLTNVNKPTF
+2137 GDNLTNVNKPTF

-2201 RVEDEAGNEKH
+2201 RVEDDAGNEKH

-2332 DDSGVHGD
+2332 DDTGIQGD
-2340 NMTNHTQPTFALQ
+2340 NMTNRTQPTFNLQ

-2370 VTTTFDATKDA
+2370 VTTTFDVTKDA

-2387 PTGAWADGDYTL
+2387 PPTSWGAGDYTL

-2447 PHFQVTVPTD
+2447 PQFQVKVPTD
-2457 VNVVRLSIDGGKTWF
+2457 VN
-2472 NATQS
+2472 
-2477 ATPGVWDYIWP
+2477 
-2488 DDVADGGYTLT
+2488 
-2499 VEATDEAGNKAT
+2499 E
-2511 QTLDFTID
+2511 
-2519 TTLSVP
+2519 
-2525 TLSLDSADD
+2525 
-2534 SGIAGDNITNVKT
+2534 
-2547 PGFTLNN
+2547 
-2554 IDTDVSRVIVEVMHN
+2554 
-2569 GIKQEV
+2569 
-2575 PLVQT
+2575 
-2580 GGQWRFA
+2580 
-2587 PTSDWA
+2587 
-2593 DGDYIL
+2593 
-2599 TVKVEDRAGNVKQSA
+2599 
-2614 PLTVTV
+2614 
-2620 DTHIAIDRIELVNDS
+2620 
-2635 GIPGDNLTNEAR
+2635 
-2647 PHFQVTVPADVNGVR
+2647 
-2662 LSIDGGKTWF
+2662 
-2672 DATQSA
+2672 
-2678 TSGVWDY
+2678 
-2685 TWLTNVAN
+2685 
-2693 GPHTLMVEASDKAGN
+2693 
-2708 KTTQKLDFTIDTI
+2708 
-2721 LSEPTITLDSAD
+2721 
-2733 DSAAGDNI
+2733 
-2741 TNVKMPG
+2741 
-2748 FTLGN
+2748 
-2753 IDADVTKVV
+2753 
-2762 VTVAHD
+2762 
-2768 GKNQQIELIKNGGV
+2768 
-2782 WRFTPGAAW
+2782 
-2791 TDGDYTLTVKVE
+2791 
-2803 DKAGNTNYSAPL
+2803 
-2815 TVTIDTQTS
+2815 
-2824 IDRIELLNDTGIVG
+2824 
-2838 DNLTNEARPQF
+2838 
-2849 HITVPTDVNS
+2849 
-2859 VQLSLDGG
+2859 
-2867 INWVNAT
+2867 
-2874 LTSDGVWE
+2874 
-2882 YIWPTD
+2882 
-2888 LVENTYTLTVK
+2888 
-2899 ATDVAGNTAT
+2899 
-2909 ETLNFI
+2909 
-2915 IDTTLSTPTITLDS
+2915 
-2929 ADDSGTAN
+2929 
-2937 DNKTN
+2937 
-2942 VKTPGFII
+2942 
-2950 GGIDSDVTQVVVQV
+2950 
-2964 MRDGHSEEVELT
+2964 
-2976 QTNGQWRFVPGSAW
+2976 
-2990 TDGDYTL
+2990 
-2997 TVTVKDEAGN
+2997 
-3007 IRHSAP
+3007 
-3013 LTVTIDT
+3013 
-3020 QITIDHIELVNDS
+3020 
-3033 GIPDDNLTNNVRPHF
+3033 
-3048 QVTVPTD
+3048 
-3055 VNVVRLSIDGGKTW
+3055 VRLSIDGGKTW

-3103 AGNKTTQ
+3103 AGNQTTQ
-3110 QLDFIIDTLL
+3110 KLDFIIDTLL
-3120 SEPTIVLDN
+3120 SEPTIALDS

-3139 LTNVNKPTFLLGNID
+3139 LTSVNKPTFILGNID

-3184 VTPTGTWAD
+3184 VTPTGMWAD
-3193 GDYTLT
+3193 GSHTLT

-3212 APLTVTVDTQITI
+3212 APLTVTVDTHIAI
-3225 DVIELVNDNGIPG
+3225 DDIELVNDNGIPG

-3304 GNKTTQTL
+3304 GNQTTQTL

-3350 GNIDADAHSVILRI
+3350 GNIDSDAQSVILRI

-3404 AGNVRQSTPLVVTV
+3404 AGNVRQSTPLIVTV

-3470 SATQGIEG
+3470 SAAQGIEG

-3493 TLTVMVTD
+3493 ILTVMVTD

-3815 VTIDGTLTTPVIELA
+3815 VTIDGSLTTPVIELA

-3843 NHDRPV
+3843 KHDRPV
-3849 FDIHQVDS
+3849 FDIRQVDS

-3907 GNVKESAPFEVR
+3907 GNVKESAPLEVR

-3957 VVQVRVTLDG
+3957 VIQVRVTLDG

-3976 NADGQWIFDSPN
+3976 NADGQWIFDTPN

-4003 EAGNIANKDLV
+4003 QAGNIANKDLV

-4134 DVDNITKVDKPQFSI
+4134 DVDNITKVNKPQFSI

-4186 LPDGQHTL
+4186 LLDGKHSL

-4306 AELRIEIDTQVQID
+4306 AELKIEIDTQVQID

-4360 GVNWTPISKN
+4360 GVNWTPVSKN

-4375 EFTAGSALPDGHYTL
+4375 QFTAGSALSDGHYTL

-4504 TIDTIVS
+4504 TIDTVVS
-4511 DPSIDLLD
+4511 DPRIDLLD

-4533 VTTPRFVIGNVPAD
+4533 VTKPRFVIGNVPAD

-4558 SYSVTANGNNLW
+4558 SYPVTANGNNLW

-4614 MEPASDTGNSNS
+4614 MEPASDTGSSNS

-4661 KQTITV
+4661 KHTITV

-4719 DPSIDDQHEATSL
+4719 DPSIDDQYEATSL
-4732 RPEFKGFA
+4732 RPEFKGLA

-4829 NKTPTLIGSTLPN
+4829 NKTPTLVGNTLPN
-4842 TIVSIYVDG
+4842 AIVSIYVDG

-5081 QQKEILIEHD
+5081 QQKDILIEHD

-5248 LQDDGTFNIHFSI
+5248 LQDDGKFNIHFSI

-5299 DLITNHNKPV
+5299 DLITSHNKPV

-5381 IDNPAMVAGSDN
+5381 IDNPVMMAGSDN

-5407 TFSIFGEMNQSV
+5407 AFSIFGEMNQSV

-5535 WVNEKGHW
+5535 WVNDKGHW

-5582 IKVFTSELDD
+5582 IQVFTSELDD
-5592 NKSSSKTEWWSNSD
+5592 NKSSSKTDWWSNSST
-5606 LITMRGTGEIGA
+5606 ITMRGMGEIGA

-5624 AGVTLATAVVAATG
+5624 AGVTLATAVVAANG
-5638 RWELSTDKLPEGT
+5638 QWELSTDQLPEGK
-5651 YDISLVIEDSAGN
+5651 YDITLSIEDNAGN
-5664 RWEDVRE
+5664 RKEEVHE

-5711 EGNTYTLTV
+5711 NGNTYTLTV

-5760 VPVISLSPD
+5760 TPVISLSPD
-5769 SDSGTVGD
+5769 SDSGTAGD
-5777 NITRDK
+5777 NITRDN

-5880 NHTQP
+5880 NHNHTQP

-5924 PPAAWNDGNYTLS
+5924 PPAAWNDGTYTLS

-5943 AGNSQ
+5943 AGNSL
-5948 QSASLAVTV
+5948 QSASLEVTV

-5975 ATATAVTPPESE
+5975 ATPTAVTPPESE

-5998 TEPSAAEESVVKV
+5998 TVPSAAEESVVKETV
-6011 TAYSIT
+6011 YSIT

-6039 SVPENIVNVSIMF
+6039 SVPENIVNVSVMF

-6088 DNDFLIK
+6088 DDDFLIK

-6108 VNAMNVRGKT
+6108 VNAMNARGKT

>member
-161 QIEEM
+161 QMEEM
-166 LQNFLADNVA
+166 LQEFLADNVA

-423 DSIITDTIAP
+423 DSIITDTIPP

-538 ETTNDSGIVGD
+538 ETTDDSGIVGD

-570 VINSETGEEVIF
+570 VINSETGEEVVF
-582 KANDKGEWTFNFT
+582 KANDQGEWTFNFT

-962 YIDGALI
+962 YVDGALI

-1028 LSPDSDSGISD
+1028 LSPDSDSGIAD

-1063 VWDAMSDTQIGVATQ
+1063 VWDAASDTQIGVATQ

-1107 GNKANSAIFDF
+1107 GNKANSAVFDF

-1187 FIPGNTWADGS
+1187 FTPGNTWADGS

-1343 TNSTQPTFA
+1343 TNRTQPTFA

-1375 FDATKGTGGWTFTPP
+1375 FDATKGTGGWSFTP
-1390 TSWADGDYTLS
+1390 TGAWADGDYTLS

-1433 NDSGIPD
+1433 NDSGIPN
-1440 DNLTNNVRPHFQ
+1440 DNLTNNVRPQFQ

-1467 GGKTWFNATQSAT
+1467 GGKTWFNATQGAT
-1480 PGVWDY
+1480 PGAWDY

-1492 ADGGYTLTVEATDE
+1492 ADGGYTLTVEATDK
-1506 AGNKATQ
+1506 AGNQTTQ
-1513 TLDFTIDTTLS
+1513 ELDFTIDTTLS

-1584 WRFAPTSDWAD
+1584 WRFAPTSDWGD

-1717 TIDTIL
+1717 IIDTML

-1904 AGNTATETLNFII
+1904 AGNTATETLNFTI

-1945 TPGFIIGGI
+1945 TPGFVIGGI

-2012 APLTVTIDTQIT
+2012 APLKVTVDTQIG
-2024 IDHIELVNDS
+2024 IDNIELVNDS
-2034 GIPDDNL
+2034 GIPNDNL
-2041 TNNVRPH
+2041 TNNVRPQ

-2078 PGVWDYTWLADVG
+2078 PGVWDYTWLTDVANG
-2091 EGKHTLTVEATDKAG
+2091 SHTLTVEATDAAG
-2106 NKTTQQL
+2106 NKATQNL
-2113 DFIIDTLLSEPTIVL
+2113 EFNIDTLLSEPTIAL
-2128 DNTDDSGTK
+2128 DSTDDSGTK
-2137 GDHLTNVNKPTF
+2137 GDNLTNVNKPTF
-2149 LLGNID
+2149 ILGNID

-2170 KEVLTATKDATG
+2170 KEVLTATKGATG
-2182 NWSVTPTGT
+2182 IWSVTPTGM
-2191 WADGDYTLTV
+2191 WADGSHTLTV
-2201 RVEDEAGNEKH
+2201 RVEDEAGNVKY
-2212 SASLT
+2212 SVPLT
-2217 VTVDTQITID
+2217 ITVDTQITID
-2227 VIELVNDNG
+2227 DIELVNDSG
-2236 IPGDNMTNDAHP
+2236 TKGDNLTNDANPH
-2248 QFRVTVPGDVNEV
+2248 FRITVPGDVNEV

-2266 GGVTWVKATQSATPG
+2266 GGVTWVKAMQSSTSG

-2288 GTVPDGDYTLNVKAT
+2288 KTLADDDYTLTVKAT

-2311 ETLHFT
+2311 RTLDFT

-2332 DDSGVHGD
+2332 DDTGIQGD
-2340 NMTNHTQPTFALQ
+2340 NMTNRTQPTFNLQ

-2370 VTTTFDATKDA
+2370 VTTTFDVTKDA
-2381 GGWTFT
+2381 GGWSFT
-2387 PTGAWADGDYTL
+2387 PPTSWGAGDYTL

-2447 PHFQVTVPTD
+2447 PQFQVKVPTD
-2457 VNVVRLSIDGGKTWF
+2457 VN
-2472 NATQS
+2472 
-2477 ATPGVWDYIWP
+2477 
-2488 DDVADGGYTLT
+2488 
-2499 VEATDEAGNKAT
+2499 E
-2511 QTLDFTID
+2511 
-2519 TTLSVP
+2519 
-2525 TLSLDSADD
+2525 
-2534 SGIAGDNITNVKT
+2534 
-2547 PGFTLNN
+2547 
-2554 IDTDVSRVIVEVMHN
+2554 
-2569 GIKQEV
+2569 
-2575 PLVQT
+2575 
-2580 GGQWRFA
+2580 
-2587 PTSDWA
+2587 
-2593 DGDYIL
+2593 
-2599 TVKVEDRAGNVKQSA
+2599 
-2614 PLTVTV
+2614 
-2620 DTHIAIDRIELVNDS
+2620 
-2635 GIPGDNLTNEAR
+2635 
-2647 PHFQVTVPADVNGVR
+2647 
-2662 LSIDGGKTWF
+2662 
-2672 DATQSA
+2672 
-2678 TSGVWDY
+2678 
-2685 TWLTNVAN
+2685 
-2693 GPHTLMVEASDKAGN
+2693 
-2708 KTTQKLDFTIDTI
+2708 
-2721 LSEPTITLDSAD
+2721 
-2733 DSAAGDNI
+2733 
-2741 TNVKMPG
+2741 
-2748 FTLGN
+2748 
-2753 IDADVTKVV
+2753 
-2762 VTVAHD
+2762 
-2768 GKNQQIELIKNGGV
+2768 
-2782 WRFTPGAAW
+2782 
-2791 TDGDYTLTVKVE
+2791 
-2803 DKAGNTNYSAPL
+2803 
-2815 TVTIDTQTS
+2815 
-2824 IDRIELLNDTGIVG
+2824 
-2838 DNLTNEARPQF
+2838 
-2849 HITVPTDVNS
+2849 
-2859 VQLSLDGG
+2859 
-2867 INWVNAT
+2867 
-2874 LTSDGVWE
+2874 
-2882 YIWPTD
+2882 
-2888 LVENTYTLTVK
+2888 
-2899 ATDVAGNTAT
+2899 
-2909 ETLNFI
+2909 
-2915 IDTTLSTPTITLDS
+2915 
-2929 ADDSGTAN
+2929 
-2937 DNKTN
+2937 
-2942 VKTPGFII
+2942 
-2950 GGIDSDVTQVVVQV
+2950 
-2964 MRDGHSEEVELT
+2964 
-2976 QTNGQWRFVPGSAW
+2976 
-2990 TDGDYTL
+2990 
-2997 TVTVKDEAGN
+2997 
-3007 IRHSAP
+3007 
-3013 LTVTIDT
+3013 
-3020 QITIDHIELVNDS
+3020 
-3033 GIPDDNLTNNVRPHF
+3033 
-3048 QVTVPTD
+3048 
-3055 VNVVRLSIDGGKTW
+3055 VRLSIDGGKTW

-3103 AGNKTTQ
+3103 AGNQTTQ
-3110 QLDFIIDTLL
+3110 KLDFIIDTLL
-3120 SEPTIVLDN
+3120 SEPTIALDS

-3139 LTNVNKPTFLLGNID
+3139 LTSVNKPTFILGNID

-3184 VTPTGTWAD
+3184 VTPTGMWAD
-3193 GDYTLT
+3193 GSHTLT

-3212 APLTVTVDTQITI
+3212 APLTVTVDTHIAI
-3225 DVIELVNDNGIPG
+3225 DDIELVNDNGIPG

-3304 GNKTTQTL
+3304 GNQTTQTL

-3397 TVEVTDN
+3397 TVEVQDN
-3404 AGNVRQSTPLVVTV
+3404 AGNVRQSTPLIVTV

-3470 SATQGIEG
+3470 SAAQGIEG

-3815 VTIDGTLTTPVIELA
+3815 VTIDGSLTTPVIELA

-3843 NHDRPV
+3843 KHDRPV
-3849 FDIHQVDS
+3849 FDIRQVDS

-3907 GNVKESAPFEVR
+3907 GNVKESAPLEVR

-3957 VVQVRVTLDG
+3957 VIQVRVTLDG

-3976 NADGQWIFDSPN
+3976 NADGQWIFDTPN

-4003 EAGNIANKDLV
+4003 QAGNIANKDLV

-4306 AELRIEIDTQVQID
+4306 AELKIEIDTQVQID

-4360 GVNWTPISKN
+4360 GVNWTPVSKN

-4375 EFTAGSALPDGHYTL
+4375 QFTAGSALSDGHYTL

-4504 TIDTIVS
+4504 TIDTVVS
-4511 DPSIDLLD
+4511 DPRIDLLD

-4533 VTTPRFVIGNVPAD
+4533 VTKPRFVIGNVPAD

-4558 SYSVTANGNNLW
+4558 SYPVTANGNNLW

-4614 MEPASDTGNSNS
+4614 MEPASDTGSSNS

-4661 KQTITV
+4661 KHTITV

-4719 DPSIDDQHEATSL
+4719 DPSIDDQYEATSL
-4732 RPEFKGFA
+4732 RPEFKGLA

-4829 NKTPTLIGSTLPN
+4829 NKTPTLVGNTLPN
-4842 TIVSIYVDG
+4842 AIVSIYVDG

-4949 AYTTGAGHWGVVL
+4949 AYTTGTGHWGVVL

-5081 QQKEILIEHD
+5081 QQKDILIEHD

-5248 LQDDGTFNIHFSI
+5248 LQDDGKFNIHFSI

-5299 DLITNHNKPV
+5299 DLITSHNKPV

-5381 IDNPAMVAGSDN
+5381 IDNPVMMAGSDN

-5407 TFSIFGEMNQSV
+5407 AFSIFGEMNQSV

-5535 WVNEKGHW
+5535 WVNDKGHW

-5582 IKVFTSELDD
+5582 IQVFTSELDD
-5592 NKSSSKTEWWSNSD
+5592 NKSSSKTDWWSNSST
-5606 LITMRGTGEIGA
+5606 ITMRGMGEIGA

-5624 AGVTLATAVVAATG
+5624 AGVTLATAVVAANG
-5638 RWELSTDKLPEGT
+5638 QWELSTDQLPEGK
-5651 YDISLVIEDSAGN
+5651 YDITLSIEDNAGN
-5664 RWEDVRE
+5664 RKEEVHE

-5711 EGNTYTLTV
+5711 NGNTYTLTV

-5760 VPVISLSPD
+5760 TPVISLSPD

-5880 NHTQP
+5880 NHNHTQP

-5924 PPAAWNDGNYTLS
+5924 PPAAWNDGTYTLS

-5943 AGNSQ
+5943 AGNSL
-5948 QSASLAVTV
+5948 QSASLEVTV

-5998 TEPSAAEESVVKV
+5998 TVPSAAEESVVKE

-6039 SVPENIVNVSIMF
+6039 SVPENIVNVSVMF

-6088 DNDFLIK
+6088 DDDFLIK

-6108 VNAMNVRGKT
+6108 VNAMNARGKT

>member
-423 DSIITDTIAP
+423 DSIITDTIPP

-962 YIDGALI
+962 YVDGALI

-1028 LSPDSDSGISD
+1028 LSPDSDSGIAD
-1039 DNLTNIVKPTLHL
+1039 DNLTNIVNPTLHL

-1063 VWDAMSDTQIGVATQ
+1063 VWDAASDTQIGVATQ

-1107 GNKANSAIFDF
+1107 GNKANSAVFDF

-1187 FIPGNTWADGS
+1187 FTPGNTWADGS

-1207 KAGNTNYSA
+1207 KAGNTSYSA

-1375 FDATKGTGGWTFTPP
+1375 FDATKGTGGWSFTPP
-1390 TSWADGDYTLS
+1390 TGAWADGDYTLS

-1433 NDSGIPD
+1433 NDSGIPN

-1492 ADGGYTLTVEATDE
+1492 ADGGYTLTVEATDK
-1506 AGNKATQ
+1506 AGNKTTQ
-1513 TLDFTIDTTLS
+1513 ELDFTIDTTLS

-1639 GDNLT
+1639 DDNLT

-2128 DNTDDSGTK
+2128 DSTDDSGTK
-2137 GDHLTNVNKPTF
+2137 GDNLTNVNKPTF

-2170 KEVLTATKDATG
+2170 KEVLTATKGATG

-2332 DDSGVHGD
+2332 DDTGIQGD
-2340 NMTNHTQPTFALQ
+2340 NMTNRTQPTFNLQ

-2387 PTGAWADGDYTL
+2387 PPTSWGAGDYTL

-2447 PHFQVTVPTD
+2447 PHFQVKVPTD
-2457 VNVVRLSIDGGKTWF
+2457 VN
-2472 NATQS
+2472 
-2477 ATPGVWDYIWP
+2477 
-2488 DDVADGGYTLT
+2488 
-2499 VEATDEAGNKAT
+2499 E
-2511 QTLDFTID
+2511 
-2519 TTLSVP
+2519 
-2525 TLSLDSADD
+2525 
-2534 SGIAGDNITNVKT
+2534 
-2547 PGFTLNN
+2547 
-2554 IDTDVSRVIVEVMHN
+2554 
-2569 GIKQEV
+2569 
-2575 PLVQT
+2575 
-2580 GGQWRFA
+2580 
-2587 PTSDWA
+2587 
-2593 DGDYIL
+2593 
-2599 TVKVEDRAGNVKQSA
+2599 
-2614 PLTVTV
+2614 
-2620 DTHIAIDRIELVNDS
+2620 
-2635 GIPGDNLTNEAR
+2635 
-2647 PHFQVTVPADVNGVR
+2647 
-2662 LSIDGGKTWF
+2662 
-2672 DATQSA
+2672 
-2678 TSGVWDY
+2678 
-2685 TWLTNVAN
+2685 
-2693 GPHTLMVEASDKAGN
+2693 
-2708 KTTQKLDFTIDTI
+2708 
-2721 LSEPTITLDSAD
+2721 
-2733 DSAAGDNI
+2733 
-2741 TNVKMPG
+2741 
-2748 FTLGN
+2748 
-2753 IDADVTKVV
+2753 
-2762 VTVAHD
+2762 
-2768 GKNQQIELIKNGGV
+2768 
-2782 WRFTPGAAW
+2782 
-2791 TDGDYTLTVKVE
+2791 
-2803 DKAGNTNYSAPL
+2803 
-2815 TVTIDTQTS
+2815 
-2824 IDRIELLNDTGIVG
+2824 
-2838 DNLTNEARPQF
+2838 
-2849 HITVPTDVNS
+2849 
-2859 VQLSLDGG
+2859 
-2867 INWVNAT
+2867 
-2874 LTSDGVWE
+2874 
-2882 YIWPTD
+2882 
-2888 LVENTYTLTVK
+2888 
-2899 ATDVAGNTAT
+2899 
-2909 ETLNFI
+2909 
-2915 IDTTLSTPTITLDS
+2915 
-2929 ADDSGTAN
+2929 
-2937 DNKTN
+2937 
-2942 VKTPGFII
+2942 
-2950 GGIDSDVTQVVVQV
+2950 
-2964 MRDGHSEEVELT
+2964 
-2976 QTNGQWRFVPGSAW
+2976 
-2990 TDGDYTL
+2990 
-2997 TVTVKDEAGN
+2997 
-3007 IRHSAP
+3007 
-3013 LTVTIDT
+3013 
-3020 QITIDHIELVNDS
+3020 
-3033 GIPDDNLTNNVRPHF
+3033 
-3048 QVTVPTD
+3048 
-3055 VNVVRLSIDGGKTW
+3055 VRLSIDGGKTW

-3103 AGNKTTQ
+3103 AGNQTTQ
-3110 QLDFIIDTLL
+3110 KLDFIIDTML
-3120 SEPTIVLDN
+3120 SEPTIVLDS

-3139 LTNVNKPTFLLGNID
+3139 LTNANKPTFILGNID

-3272 ATQGTAGIW
+3272 ATQGTAGTW

-3350 GNIDADAHSVILRI
+3350 GNIDSDAQSVILRI

-3404 AGNVRQSTPLVVTV
+3404 AGNVRQSTPLIVTV

-3614 VTVDTQIAIDR
+3614 VTVDTQIAIDH

-3687 MPEGQHTLTVE
+3687 MPEGQHTLIVE
-3698 VTDGAGNKMTETLNF
+3698 VTDGAGNKMTGTLDF

-3849 FDIHQVDS
+3849 FDIRQIDS

-3907 GNVKESAPFEVR
+3907 GNVKESAPLEVR

-4259 VVHIDGRDYTIENTG
+4259 VVHLDGRDYTIENKG

-4306 AELRIEIDTQVQID
+4306 AELKIEIDTQVQID

-4375 EFTAGSALPDGHYTL
+4375 QFTAGSALPDGHYTL

-4444 AREPLQSVT
+4444 AREQLQSVT

-4533 VTTPRFVIGNVPAD
+4533 VTKPRFVIGNVPAD

-4558 SYSVTANGNNLW
+4558 SYPVTANGNNLW

-4614 MEPASDTGNSNS
+4614 MEPASDTGSSNS

-4661 KQTITV
+4661 KHTITV

-4719 DPSIDDQHEATSL
+4719 DPSIDDQYEATSL
-4732 RPEFKGFA
+4732 RPEFKGLA

-5081 QQKEILIEHD
+5081 QQKDILIEHD

-5238 ADGTWRAPIL
+5238 ADGSWRAPIL

-5261 TDVAGNTE
+5261 TDVAGNTQ
-5269 VSKDYSVDVDSS
+5269 VSKNYSVDVDSS

-5582 IKVFTSELDD
+5582 IQVFTSELDD
-5592 NKSSSKTEWWSNSD
+5592 NKSSSKTDWWSNSST
-5606 LITMRGTGEIGA
+5606 ITMRGMGEIGA

-5624 AGVTLATAVVAATG
+5624 AGVTLATAVVAANG
-5638 RWELSTDKLPEGT
+5638 QWELSTDQLPEGK
-5651 YDISLVIEDSAGN
+5651 YDITLSIEDHAGN
-5664 RWEDVRE
+5664 RKEEVHE

-5711 EGNTYTLTV
+5711 NGNTYTLTV

-5865 AAGEDNGASDSDNVT
+5865 AAGEDNGVSDSDNVT

-5900 VNVTHNGVTDI
+5900 VNVTHNGVTDT

-5924 PPAAWNDGNYTLS
+5924 PPAAWNDGTYTLS

-5975 ATATAVTPPESE
+5975 ATPTAVTPPESE
-5987 TVNAESATHLR
+5987 TVNAESDTHLR
-5998 TEPSAAEESVVKV
+5998 TVPSAAEESVVKE

-6017 LLNADSGD
+6017 LLNANSGD

-6039 SVPENIVNVSIMF
+6039 SVPENIVNVSVMF

-6088 DNDFLIK
+6088 DDDFLIK

-6108 VNAMNVRGKT
+6108 VNAMNARGKT

>member
-39 ITTPRG
+39 ITTPHG

-621 SYVIDTIAPV
+621 SYVIDTVAPV

-638 DYVVL
+638 DFVVL

-696 QGAYD
+696 QGTYD

-1028 LSPDSDSGISD
+1028 LSPDSDSGIAD

-1107 GNKANSAIFDF
+1107 GNKANSAVFDF

-1187 FIPGNTWADGS
+1187 FTPGNTWADGS

-1207 KAGNTNYSA
+1207 KAGNTSYSA

-1329 LDSADDT
+1329 LNSADDT
-1336 GIQGDNM
+1336 GVQGDNM

-1375 FDATKGTGGWTFTPP
+1375 FDATKGTGGWSFTP
-1390 TSWADGDYTLS
+1390 TGAWADGDYTLS

-1433 NDSGIPD
+1433 NDSGIPN

-1467 GGKTWFNATQSAT
+1467 GGKTWFNATQNAT

-1506 AGNKATQ
+1506 AGNKTTQ

-1639 GDNLT
+1639 DDNLT

-2012 APLTVTIDTQIT
+2012 APLTVTIDTQIA

-2041 TNNVRPH
+2041 TNEARPH

-2113 DFIIDTLLSEPTIVL
+2113 DFIIDTMLSEPTIVL

-2137 GDHLTNVNKPTF
+2137 GDNLTNVNKPTF

-2227 VIELVNDNG
+2227 AIELVNDNG

-2332 DDSGVHGD
+2332 DDTGIQGD
-2340 NMTNHTQPTFALQ
+2340 NMTNRTQPTFNLQ

-2370 VTTTFDATKDA
+2370 VTTTFDATKGV

-2387 PTGAWADGDYTL
+2387 PPTSWGAGDYTL

-2447 PHFQVTVPTD
+2447 PHFQVKVPTD
-2457 VNVVRLSIDGGKTWF
+2457 VN
-2472 NATQS
+2472 
-2477 ATPGVWDYIWP
+2477 
-2488 DDVADGGYTLT
+2488 
-2499 VEATDEAGNKAT
+2499 E
-2511 QTLDFTID
+2511 
-2519 TTLSVP
+2519 
-2525 TLSLDSADD
+2525 
-2534 SGIAGDNITNVKT
+2534 
-2547 PGFTLNN
+2547 
-2554 IDTDVSRVIVEVMHN
+2554 
-2569 GIKQEV
+2569 
-2575 PLVQT
+2575 
-2580 GGQWRFA
+2580 
-2587 PTSDWA
+2587 
-2593 DGDYIL
+2593 
-2599 TVKVEDRAGNVKQSA
+2599 
-2614 PLTVTV
+2614 
-2620 DTHIAIDRIELVNDS
+2620 
-2635 GIPGDNLTNEAR
+2635 
-2647 PHFQVTVPADVNGVR
+2647 
-2662 LSIDGGKTWF
+2662 
-2672 DATQSA
+2672 
-2678 TSGVWDY
+2678 
-2685 TWLTNVAN
+2685 
-2693 GPHTLMVEASDKAGN
+2693 
-2708 KTTQKLDFTIDTI
+2708 
-2721 LSEPTITLDSAD
+2721 
-2733 DSAAGDNI
+2733 
-2741 TNVKMPG
+2741 
-2748 FTLGN
+2748 
-2753 IDADVTKVV
+2753 
-2762 VTVAHD
+2762 
-2768 GKNQQIELIKNGGV
+2768 
-2782 WRFTPGAAW
+2782 
-2791 TDGDYTLTVKVE
+2791 
-2803 DKAGNTNYSAPL
+2803 
-2815 TVTIDTQTS
+2815 
-2824 IDRIELLNDTGIVG
+2824 
-2838 DNLTNEARPQF
+2838 
-2849 HITVPTDVNS
+2849 
-2859 VQLSLDGG
+2859 
-2867 INWVNAT
+2867 
-2874 LTSDGVWE
+2874 
-2882 YIWPTD
+2882 
-2888 LVENTYTLTVK
+2888 
-2899 ATDVAGNTAT
+2899 
-2909 ETLNFI
+2909 
-2915 IDTTLSTPTITLDS
+2915 
-2929 ADDSGTAN
+2929 
-2937 DNKTN
+2937 
-2942 VKTPGFII
+2942 
-2950 GGIDSDVTQVVVQV
+2950 
-2964 MRDGHSEEVELT
+2964 
-2976 QTNGQWRFVPGSAW
+2976 
-2990 TDGDYTL
+2990 
-2997 TVTVKDEAGN
+2997 
-3007 IRHSAP
+3007 
-3013 LTVTIDT
+3013 
-3020 QITIDHIELVNDS
+3020 
-3033 GIPDDNLTNNVRPHF
+3033 
-3048 QVTVPTD
+3048 
-3055 VNVVRLSIDGGKTW
+3055 VRLSIDGGKTW

-3103 AGNKTTQ
+3103 AGNQTTQ
-3110 QLDFIIDTLL
+3110 KLDFIIDTML
-3120 SEPTIVLDN
+3120 SEPTIVLDS

-3139 LTNVNKPTFLLGNID
+3139 LTNANKPTFILGNID

-3162 EVQHGGTKE
+3162 EVQYGGTKE

-3272 ATQGTAGIW
+3272 ATQGTAGVW

-3404 AGNVRQSTPLVVTV
+3404 AGNVRQSTPLIVTV

-3470 SATQGIEG
+3470 SAAQGIEG

-3514 IDTRLSTPTIALDST
+3514 IDTQLSTPTIALDST

-3614 VTVDTQIAIDR
+3614 VTVDTQIAIDH

-3687 MPEGQHTLTVE
+3687 MPEGQHTLIVE
-3698 VTDGAGNKMTETLNF
+3698 VTDGAGNKMTGTLDF

-3849 FDIHQVDS
+3849 FDIRQVDS

-4306 AELRIEIDTQVQID
+4306 AELKIEIDTQVQID

-4533 VTTPRFVIGNVPAD
+4533 VTKPRFVIGNVPAD

-4558 SYSVTANGNNLW
+4558 SYPVTANGNNLW

-4896 VDVTIDTEVAELVWN
+4896 VDLTIDTEVAELVWN

-5299 DLITNHNKPV
+5299 DLITSHNKPV

-5381 IDNPAMVAGSDN
+5381 IDNPVMMAGSDN

-5407 TFSIFGEMNQSV
+5407 AFSIYGEMNQSV

-5473 IDTFNTTPV
+5473 IDTLNTTPV

-5535 WVNEKGHW
+5535 WANDKGHW

-5557 DITVKST
+5557 DINVKST

-5582 IKVFTSELDD
+5582 IQVFTSELDD
-5592 NKSSSKTEWWSNSD
+5592 NKSSSKTDWWSNSST
-5606 LITMRGTGEIGA
+5606 ITMRGMGEIGA

-5624 AGVTLATAVVAATG
+5624 AGVTLATAVVAANG
-5638 RWELSTDKLPEGT
+5638 QWELSTDQLPEGK
-5651 YDISLVIEDSAGN
+5651 YDITLSIEDNAGN
-5664 RWEDVRE
+5664 RKEEVHE

-5711 EGNTYTLTV
+5711 NGNTYTLTV

-5826 ADGSYTISVIASDAA
+5826 ADGSYTISVVASDAA

-5924 PPAAWNDGNYTLS
+5924 PPAAWNDGTYTLS

-5965 DSQHDDASDD
+5965 DSQHNDASDD

-5998 TEPSAAEESVVKV
+5998 TVPSVAEESVVKE

-6039 SVPENIVNVSIMF
+6039 SVPENIVNVSVMF

-6088 DNDFLIK
+6088 DDDFLIK

-6108 VNAMNVRGKT
+6108 VNAMNARGKT

>member
-1232 LVNDSGV
+1232 LVNDSGM

-2128 DNTDDSGTK
+2128 DSTDDSGTK

-2426 NNIELVNDSG
+2426 NN
-2436 IPDDNLTNNVR
+2436 
-2447 PHFQVTVPTD
+2447 
-2457 VNVVRLSIDGGKTWF
+2457 
-2472 NATQS
+2472 
-2477 ATPGVWDYIWP
+2477 
-2488 DDVADGGYTLT
+2488 
-2499 VEATDEAGNKAT
+2499 
-2511 QTLDFTID
+2511 
-2519 TTLSVP
+2519 
-2525 TLSLDSADD
+2525 
-2534 SGIAGDNITNVKT
+2534 
-2547 PGFTLNN
+2547 
-2554 IDTDVSRVIVEVMHN
+2554 
-2569 GIKQEV
+2569 
-2575 PLVQT
+2575 
-2580 GGQWRFA
+2580 
-2587 PTSDWA
+2587 
-2593 DGDYIL
+2593 
-2599 TVKVEDRAGNVKQSA
+2599 
-2614 PLTVTV
+2614 
-2620 DTHIAIDRIELVNDS
+2620 
-2635 GIPGDNLTNEAR
+2635 
-2647 PHFQVTVPADVNGVR
+2647 
-2662 LSIDGGKTWF
+2662 
-2672 DATQSA
+2672 
-2678 TSGVWDY
+2678 
-2685 TWLTNVAN
+2685 
-2693 GPHTLMVEASDKAGN
+2693 
-2708 KTTQKLDFTIDTI
+2708 
-2721 LSEPTITLDSAD
+2721 
-2733 DSAAGDNI
+2733 
-2741 TNVKMPG
+2741 
-2748 FTLGN
+2748 
-2753 IDADVTKVV
+2753 
-2762 VTVAHD
+2762 
-2768 GKNQQIELIKNGGV
+2768 
-2782 WRFTPGAAW
+2782 
-2791 TDGDYTLTVKVE
+2791 
-2803 DKAGNTNYSAPL
+2803 
-2815 TVTIDTQTS
+2815 
-2824 IDRIELLNDTGIVG
+2824 
-2838 DNLTNEARPQF
+2838 
-2849 HITVPTDVNS
+2849 
-2859 VQLSLDGG
+2859 
-2867 INWVNAT
+2867 
-2874 LTSDGVWE
+2874 
-2882 YIWPTD
+2882 
-2888 LVENTYTLTVK
+2888 
-2899 ATDVAGNTAT
+2899 
-2909 ETLNFI
+2909 
-2915 IDTTLSTPTITLDS
+2915 
-2929 ADDSGTAN
+2929 
-2937 DNKTN
+2937 
-2942 VKTPGFII
+2942 
-2950 GGIDSDVTQVVVQV
+2950 
-2964 MRDGHSEEVELT
+2964 
-2976 QTNGQWRFVPGSAW
+2976 
-2990 TDGDYTL
+2990 
-2997 TVTVKDEAGN
+2997 
-3007 IRHSAP
+3007 
-3013 LTVTIDT
+3013 
-3020 QITIDHIELVNDS
+3020 IELVNDS

-4558 SYSVTANGNNLW
+4558 SYPVTANGNNLW

>member
-236 KEPLKVTLALAAE
+236 KEPLKVTLALATE

-368 NAKVDIYVDNKLV
+368 NAKVDIYVDKKLV

-621 SYVIDTIAPV
+621 SYVIDTVAPV

-638 DYVVL
+638 DFVVL

-1028 LSPDSDSGISD
+1028 LSPDSDSGVSD

-1063 VWDAMSDTQIGVATQ
+1063 VWDAASDTQIGVATQ

-1107 GNKANSAIFDF
+1107 GNKANSAVFDF

-1207 KAGNTNYSA
+1207 KAGNTSYSA

-1375 FDATKGTGGWTFTPP
+1375 FDATKGTGGWSFTP
-1390 TSWADGDYTLS
+1390 TGAWADGDYTLS

-1433 NDSGIPD
+1433 NDSGIPN

-1480 PGVWDY
+1480 PGAWDY

-1492 ADGGYTLTVEATDE
+1492 ADGGYTLTVEATDK
-1506 AGNKATQ
+1506 AGNKTTQ
-1513 TLDFTIDTTLS
+1513 ELDFTIDTTLS

-2128 DNTDDSGTK
+2128 DSTDDSGTK
-2137 GDHLTNVNKPTF
+2137 GDNLTNVNKPTF

-2323 TPVIVLDSA
+2323 VPVIVLNSA
-2332 DDSGVHGD
+2332 DDTGVQGD
-2340 NMTNHTQPTFALQ
+2340 NMTNSTQPTFALQ

-2370 VTTTFDATKDA
+2370 VTTTFDATKGT
-2381 GGWTFT
+2381 GGWSFT

-2447 PHFQVTVPTD
+2447 PHFQVKVPMD
-2457 VNVVRLSIDGGKTWF
+2457 VN
-2472 NATQS
+2472 
-2477 ATPGVWDYIWP
+2477 
-2488 DDVADGGYTLT
+2488 
-2499 VEATDEAGNKAT
+2499 E
-2511 QTLDFTID
+2511 
-2519 TTLSVP
+2519 
-2525 TLSLDSADD
+2525 
-2534 SGIAGDNITNVKT
+2534 
-2547 PGFTLNN
+2547 
-2554 IDTDVSRVIVEVMHN
+2554 
-2569 GIKQEV
+2569 
-2575 PLVQT
+2575 
-2580 GGQWRFA
+2580 
-2587 PTSDWA
+2587 
-2593 DGDYIL
+2593 
-2599 TVKVEDRAGNVKQSA
+2599 
-2614 PLTVTV
+2614 
-2620 DTHIAIDRIELVNDS
+2620 
-2635 GIPGDNLTNEAR
+2635 
-2647 PHFQVTVPADVNGVR
+2647 
-2662 LSIDGGKTWF
+2662 
-2672 DATQSA
+2672 
-2678 TSGVWDY
+2678 
-2685 TWLTNVAN
+2685 
-2693 GPHTLMVEASDKAGN
+2693 
-2708 KTTQKLDFTIDTI
+2708 
-2721 LSEPTITLDSAD
+2721 
-2733 DSAAGDNI
+2733 
-2741 TNVKMPG
+2741 
-2748 FTLGN
+2748 
-2753 IDADVTKVV
+2753 
-2762 VTVAHD
+2762 
-2768 GKNQQIELIKNGGV
+2768 
-2782 WRFTPGAAW
+2782 
-2791 TDGDYTLTVKVE
+2791 
-2803 DKAGNTNYSAPL
+2803 
-2815 TVTIDTQTS
+2815 
-2824 IDRIELLNDTGIVG
+2824 
-2838 DNLTNEARPQF
+2838 
-2849 HITVPTDVNS
+2849 
-2859 VQLSLDGG
+2859 
-2867 INWVNAT
+2867 
-2874 LTSDGVWE
+2874 
-2882 YIWPTD
+2882 
-2888 LVENTYTLTVK
+2888 
-2899 ATDVAGNTAT
+2899 
-2909 ETLNFI
+2909 
-2915 IDTTLSTPTITLDS
+2915 
-2929 ADDSGTAN
+2929 
-2937 DNKTN
+2937 
-2942 VKTPGFII
+2942 
-2950 GGIDSDVTQVVVQV
+2950 
-2964 MRDGHSEEVELT
+2964 
-2976 QTNGQWRFVPGSAW
+2976 
-2990 TDGDYTL
+2990 
-2997 TVTVKDEAGN
+2997 
-3007 IRHSAP
+3007 
-3013 LTVTIDT
+3013 
-3020 QITIDHIELVNDS
+3020 
-3033 GIPDDNLTNNVRPHF
+3033 
-3048 QVTVPTD
+3048 
-3055 VNVVRLSIDGGKTW
+3055 VRLSIDGGKTW

-3103 AGNKTTQ
+3103 AGNQTTQ
-3110 QLDFIIDTLL
+3110 KLDFIIDTLL
-3120 SEPTIVLDN
+3120 SEPTIVLDS

-3139 LTNVNKPTFLLGNID
+3139 LTNANKPTFILGNID

-3162 EVQHGGTKE
+3162 EVQYGGTKE

-3312 DFTIDTRLSTPTIAM
+3312 DFTIDTRLSTPTITM

-3350 GNIDADAHSVILRI
+3350 GNIDSDAQSVILRI

-3404 AGNVRQSTPLVVTV
+3404 AGNVRQSTPLIVTV

-3470 SATQGIEG
+3470 SAAQGIEG

-3614 VTVDTQIAIDR
+3614 VTVDTQIAIDH

-3713 TIDITLLTPTIELA
+3713 TIDITLMTPTIELA

-3849 FDIHQVDS
+3849 FDIRQVDS

-4533 VTTPRFVIGNVPAD
+4533 VTKPRFVIGNVPAD

-4558 SYSVTANGNNLW
+4558 SYPVTANGNNLW

-4829 NKTPTLIGSTLPN
+4829 NKTPTLVGNTLPN
-4842 TIVSIYVDG
+4842 AIVSIYVDG

-4970 YELTF
+4970 YVLTF

-5299 DLITNHNKPV
+5299 DLITSHNKPV

-5381 IDNPAMVAGSDN
+5381 IDNPVMMAGSDN

-5407 TFSIFGEMNQSV
+5407 AFSIYGEMNQSV

-5473 IDTFNTTPV
+5473 IDTLNTTPV

-5535 WVNEKGHW
+5535 WVNDKGHW

-5582 IKVFTSELDD
+5582 IQVFTSELDD
-5592 NKSSSKTEWWSNSD
+5592 NKSSSKTDWWSNSST
-5606 LITMRGTGEIGA
+5606 ITMRGMGEIGA

-5624 AGVTLATAVVAATG
+5624 AGVTLATAVVAANG
-5638 RWELSTDKLPEGT
+5638 QWELSTDQLPEGK
-5651 YDISLVIEDSAGN
+5651 YDITLSIEDNAGN
-5664 RWEDVRE
+5664 RKEEVHE

-5711 EGNTYTLTV
+5711 NGNTYTLTV

-5745 IGNRSDDVPLDIMKE
+5745 IGNRSDDVSLDIMKE

-5865 AAGEDNGASDSDNVT
+5865 AAGEDNGVSDSDNVT

-5900 VNVTHNGVTDI
+5900 VNVTHNGVTDT

-5924 PPAAWNDGNYTLS
+5924 PPAAWNDGTYTLS

-5998 TEPSAAEESVVKV
+5998 TVPSAAEESVVKE

-6108 VNAMNVRGKT
+6108 VNAMNARGKT

>member
-305 TDGTYNL
+305 TDGAYNL

-423 DSIITDTIAP
+423 DSIITDTIPP

-638 DYVVL
+638 DFVVL

-1028 LSPDSDSGISD
+1028 LSPDSDSGIAD

-1107 GNKANSAIFDF
+1107 GNKANSAVFDF

-1187 FIPGNTWADGS
+1187 FTPGNTWADGS

-1207 KAGNTNYSA
+1207 KAGNTSYSA

-1329 LDSADDT
+1329 LNSADDT
-1336 GIQGDNM
+1336 GVQGDNM
-1343 TNSTQPTFA
+1343 TNRTQPTFA

-1452 VTVPTDVNVVRLSID
+1452 VKVPTDVNEVRLSID

-1486 IWPDDV
+1486 TWLADV
-1492 ADGGYTLTVEATDE
+1492 GEGKHTLTVEATDK
-1506 AGNKATQ
+1506 AGNKTTQ
-1513 TLDFTIDTTLS
+1513 ELDFTIDTTLS

-1717 TIDTIL
+1717 IIDTLL

-2128 DNTDDSGTK
+2128 DSTDDSGTK
-2137 GDHLTNVNKPTF
+2137 GDNLTNVNKPTF

-2323 TPVIVLDSA
+2323 VPVIVLNSA
-2332 DDSGVHGD
+2332 DDTGVQGD
-2340 NMTNHTQPTFALQ
+2340 NMTNSTQPTFALQ

-2370 VTTTFDATKDA
+2370 VTTTFDATKGV
-2381 GGWTFT
+2381 GGWSFT

-2447 PHFQVTVPTD
+2447 PHFQVKVPTD
-2457 VNVVRLSIDGGKTWF
+2457 VN
-2472 NATQS
+2472 
-2477 ATPGVWDYIWP
+2477 
-2488 DDVADGGYTLT
+2488 
-2499 VEATDEAGNKAT
+2499 E
-2511 QTLDFTID
+2511 
-2519 TTLSVP
+2519 
-2525 TLSLDSADD
+2525 
-2534 SGIAGDNITNVKT
+2534 
-2547 PGFTLNN
+2547 
-2554 IDTDVSRVIVEVMHN
+2554 
-2569 GIKQEV
+2569 
-2575 PLVQT
+2575 
-2580 GGQWRFA
+2580 
-2587 PTSDWA
+2587 
-2593 DGDYIL
+2593 
-2599 TVKVEDRAGNVKQSA
+2599 
-2614 PLTVTV
+2614 
-2620 DTHIAIDRIELVNDS
+2620 
-2635 GIPGDNLTNEAR
+2635 
-2647 PHFQVTVPADVNGVR
+2647 
-2662 LSIDGGKTWF
+2662 
-2672 DATQSA
+2672 
-2678 TSGVWDY
+2678 
-2685 TWLTNVAN
+2685 
-2693 GPHTLMVEASDKAGN
+2693 
-2708 KTTQKLDFTIDTI
+2708 
-2721 LSEPTITLDSAD
+2721 
-2733 DSAAGDNI
+2733 
-2741 TNVKMPG
+2741 
-2748 FTLGN
+2748 
-2753 IDADVTKVV
+2753 
-2762 VTVAHD
+2762 
-2768 GKNQQIELIKNGGV
+2768 
-2782 WRFTPGAAW
+2782 
-2791 TDGDYTLTVKVE
+2791 
-2803 DKAGNTNYSAPL
+2803 
-2815 TVTIDTQTS
+2815 
-2824 IDRIELLNDTGIVG
+2824 
-2838 DNLTNEARPQF
+2838 
-2849 HITVPTDVNS
+2849 
-2859 VQLSLDGG
+2859 
-2867 INWVNAT
+2867 
-2874 LTSDGVWE
+2874 
-2882 YIWPTD
+2882 
-2888 LVENTYTLTVK
+2888 
-2899 ATDVAGNTAT
+2899 
-2909 ETLNFI
+2909 
-2915 IDTTLSTPTITLDS
+2915 
-2929 ADDSGTAN
+2929 
-2937 DNKTN
+2937 
-2942 VKTPGFII
+2942 
-2950 GGIDSDVTQVVVQV
+2950 
-2964 MRDGHSEEVELT
+2964 
-2976 QTNGQWRFVPGSAW
+2976 
-2990 TDGDYTL
+2990 
-2997 TVTVKDEAGN
+2997 
-3007 IRHSAP
+3007 
-3013 LTVTIDT
+3013 
-3020 QITIDHIELVNDS
+3020 
-3033 GIPDDNLTNNVRPHF
+3033 
-3048 QVTVPTD
+3048 
-3055 VNVVRLSIDGGKTW
+3055 VRLSIDGGKTW

-3103 AGNKTTQ
+3103 AGNQTTQ
-3110 QLDFIIDTLL
+3110 KLDFIIDTML
-3120 SEPTIVLDN
+3120 SEPTIVLDS

-3139 LTNVNKPTFLLGNID
+3139 LTNANKPTFILGNID

-3162 EVQHGGTKE
+3162 EVQYGGTKE

-3312 DFTIDTRLSTPTIAM
+3312 DFTIDTRLSTPTITM

-3350 GNIDADAHSVILRI
+3350 GNIDSDAQSVILRI

-3404 AGNVRQSTPLVVTV
+3404 AGNVRQSTPLIVTV

-3470 SATQGIEG
+3470 SAAQGIEG

-3614 VTVDTQIAIDR
+3614 VTVDTQIAIDH

-3713 TIDITLLTPTIELA
+3713 TIDITLMTPTIELA

-3849 FDIHQVDS
+3849 FDIRQVDS

-4306 AELRIEIDTQVQID
+4306 AELKIEIDTQVQID

-4533 VTTPRFVIGNVPAD
+4533 VTKPRFVIGNVPAD

-4558 SYSVTANGNNLW
+4558 SYPVTANGNNLW

-4829 NKTPTLIGSTLPN
+4829 NKTPTLVGNTLPN
-4842 TIVSIYVDG
+4842 AIVSIYVDG

-4970 YELTF
+4970 YVLTF

-5029 AEAGSTLTIRN
+5029 AEAGSTLTIRS

-5081 QQKEILIEHD
+5081 QQKDILIEHD

-5343 FDNALKDGE
+5343 FDNVLKDGE

-5407 TFSIFGEMNQSV
+5407 TFSISGEMNQSV

-5582 IKVFTSELDD
+5582 IQVFTSELDD
-5592 NKSSSKTEWWSNSD
+5592 NKSSSKTDWWSNSST
-5606 LITMRGTGEIGA
+5606 ITMRGMGEIGA

-5624 AGVTLATAVVAATG
+5624 AGVTLATAVVAANG
-5638 RWELSTDKLPEGT
+5638 QWELSTDQLPEGK
-5651 YDISLVIEDSAGN
+5651 YDITLSIEDNAGN
-5664 RWEDVRE
+5664 RKEEVHE

-5711 EGNTYTLTV
+5711 NGNTYTLTV

-5745 IGNRSDDVPLDIMKE
+5745 IGNRSDDVSLDIMKE

-5865 AAGEDNGASDSDNVT
+5865 AAGEDNGVSDSDNVT

-5900 VNVTHNGVTDI
+5900 VNVTHNGVTDT

-5924 PPAAWNDGNYTLS
+5924 PPAAWNDGTYTLS

-5998 TEPSAAEESVVKV
+5998 TVPSAAEESVVKE

-6108 VNAMNVRGKT
+6108 VNAMNARGKT

>member
-2128 DNTDDSGTK
+2128 DSTDDSGTK

-2426 NNIELVNDSG
+2426 NN
-2436 IPDDNLTNNVR
+2436 
-2447 PHFQVTVPTD
+2447 
-2457 VNVVRLSIDGGKTWF
+2457 
-2472 NATQS
+2472 
-2477 ATPGVWDYIWP
+2477 
-2488 DDVADGGYTLT
+2488 
-2499 VEATDEAGNKAT
+2499 
-2511 QTLDFTID
+2511 
-2519 TTLSVP
+2519 
-2525 TLSLDSADD
+2525 
-2534 SGIAGDNITNVKT
+2534 
-2547 PGFTLNN
+2547 
-2554 IDTDVSRVIVEVMHN
+2554 
-2569 GIKQEV
+2569 
-2575 PLVQT
+2575 
-2580 GGQWRFA
+2580 
-2587 PTSDWA
+2587 
-2593 DGDYIL
+2593 
-2599 TVKVEDRAGNVKQSA
+2599 
-2614 PLTVTV
+2614 
-2620 DTHIAIDRIELVNDS
+2620 
-2635 GIPGDNLTNEAR
+2635 
-2647 PHFQVTVPADVNGVR
+2647 
-2662 LSIDGGKTWF
+2662 
-2672 DATQSA
+2672 
-2678 TSGVWDY
+2678 
-2685 TWLTNVAN
+2685 
-2693 GPHTLMVEASDKAGN
+2693 
-2708 KTTQKLDFTIDTI
+2708 
-2721 LSEPTITLDSAD
+2721 
-2733 DSAAGDNI
+2733 
-2741 TNVKMPG
+2741 
-2748 FTLGN
+2748 
-2753 IDADVTKVV
+2753 
-2762 VTVAHD
+2762 
-2768 GKNQQIELIKNGGV
+2768 
-2782 WRFTPGAAW
+2782 
-2791 TDGDYTLTVKVE
+2791 
-2803 DKAGNTNYSAPL
+2803 
-2815 TVTIDTQTS
+2815 
-2824 IDRIELLNDTGIVG
+2824 
-2838 DNLTNEARPQF
+2838 
-2849 HITVPTDVNS
+2849 
-2859 VQLSLDGG
+2859 
-2867 INWVNAT
+2867 
-2874 LTSDGVWE
+2874 
-2882 YIWPTD
+2882 
-2888 LVENTYTLTVK
+2888 
-2899 ATDVAGNTAT
+2899 
-2909 ETLNFI
+2909 
-2915 IDTTLSTPTITLDS
+2915 
-2929 ADDSGTAN
+2929 
-2937 DNKTN
+2937 
-2942 VKTPGFII
+2942 
-2950 GGIDSDVTQVVVQV
+2950 
-2964 MRDGHSEEVELT
+2964 
-2976 QTNGQWRFVPGSAW
+2976 
-2990 TDGDYTL
+2990 
-2997 TVTVKDEAGN
+2997 
-3007 IRHSAP
+3007 
-3013 LTVTIDT
+3013 
-3020 QITIDHIELVNDS
+3020 IELVNDS

-3928 IVLLNDTGV
+3928 IVLLNDTGE

-4558 SYSVTANGNNLW
+4558 SYPVTANGNNLW

-4801 IPVIDVTPPTIKLS
+4801 IPVIDVTPPTIKLR

>member
-39 ITTPRG
+39 ITTPHG

-621 SYVIDTIAPV
+621 SYVIDTVAPV

-638 DYVVL
+638 DFVVL

-1028 LSPDSDSGISD
+1028 LSPDSDSGIAD

-1107 GNKANSAIFDF
+1107 GNKANSAVFDF

-1187 FIPGNTWADGS
+1187 FTPGNTWADGS

-1207 KAGNTNYSA
+1207 KAGNTSYSA

-1329 LDSADDT
+1329 LNSADDT
-1336 GIQGDNM
+1336 GVQGDNM
-1343 TNSTQPTFA
+1343 TNRTQPTFA

-1375 FDATKGTGGWTFTPP
+1375 FDATKGTGGWSFTP
-1390 TSWADGDYTLS
+1390 TGAWADGDYTLS

-1433 NDSGIPD
+1433 NDSGIPN

-1480 PGVWDY
+1480 TGVWDY

-1542 ITNVKTPGFTLNN
+1542 ITSVKTPGFTLNN

-1639 GDNLT
+1639 DDNLT

-1697 TLMVEASD
+1697 TLMVEATD

-1717 TIDTIL
+1717 IIDTLL

-2113 DFIIDTLLSEPTIVL
+2113 DFIIDTMLSEPTIVL

-2137 GDHLTNVNKPTF
+2137 GDNLTNVNKPTF

-2332 DDSGVHGD
+2332 DDTGIQGD
-2340 NMTNHTQPTFALQ
+2340 NMTNRTQPTFNLQ

-2387 PTGAWADGDYTL
+2387 PPTSWGAGDYTL

-2457 VNVVRLSIDGGKTWF
+2457 VNEVRLSIDGGKTWF

-2477 ATPGVWDYIWP
+2477 V
-2488 DDVADGGYTLT
+2488 
-2499 VEATDEAGNKAT
+2499 
-2511 QTLDFTID
+2511 
-2519 TTLSVP
+2519 
-2525 TLSLDSADD
+2525 
-2534 SGIAGDNITNVKT
+2534 
-2547 PGFTLNN
+2547 
-2554 IDTDVSRVIVEVMHN
+2554 
-2569 GIKQEV
+2569 
-2575 PLVQT
+2575 
-2580 GGQWRFA
+2580 
-2587 PTSDWA
+2587 
-2593 DGDYIL
+2593 
-2599 TVKVEDRAGNVKQSA
+2599 
-2614 PLTVTV
+2614 
-2620 DTHIAIDRIELVNDS
+2620 
-2635 GIPGDNLTNEAR
+2635 
-2647 PHFQVTVPADVNGVR
+2647 
-2662 LSIDGGKTWF
+2662 
-2672 DATQSA
+2672 
-2678 TSGVWDY
+2678 
-2685 TWLTNVAN
+2685 
-2693 GPHTLMVEASDKAGN
+2693 
-2708 KTTQKLDFTIDTI
+2708 
-2721 LSEPTITLDSAD
+2721 
-2733 DSAAGDNI
+2733 
-2741 TNVKMPG
+2741 
-2748 FTLGN
+2748 
-2753 IDADVTKVV
+2753 
-2762 VTVAHD
+2762 
-2768 GKNQQIELIKNGGV
+2768 
-2782 WRFTPGAAW
+2782 
-2791 TDGDYTLTVKVE
+2791 
-2803 DKAGNTNYSAPL
+2803 
-2815 TVTIDTQTS
+2815 
-2824 IDRIELLNDTGIVG
+2824 
-2838 DNLTNEARPQF
+2838 
-2849 HITVPTDVNS
+2849 
-2859 VQLSLDGG
+2859 
-2867 INWVNAT
+2867 
-2874 LTSDGVWE
+2874 
-2882 YIWPTD
+2882 
-2888 LVENTYTLTVK
+2888 
-2899 ATDVAGNTAT
+2899 
-2909 ETLNFI
+2909 
-2915 IDTTLSTPTITLDS
+2915 
-2929 ADDSGTAN
+2929 
-2937 DNKTN
+2937 
-2942 VKTPGFII
+2942 
-2950 GGIDSDVTQVVVQV
+2950 
-2964 MRDGHSEEVELT
+2964 
-2976 QTNGQWRFVPGSAW
+2976 
-2990 TDGDYTL
+2990 
-2997 TVTVKDEAGN
+2997 
-3007 IRHSAP
+3007 
-3013 LTVTIDT
+3013 
-3020 QITIDHIELVNDS
+3020 
-3033 GIPDDNLTNNVRPHF
+3033 
-3048 QVTVPTD
+3048 
-3055 VNVVRLSIDGGKTW
+3055 
-3069 FNATQSATP
+3069 TP

-3103 AGNKTTQ
+3103 AGNQTTQ
-3110 QLDFIIDTLL
+3110 KLDFIIDTML
-3120 SEPTIVLDN
+3120 SEPTIVLDS

-3139 LTNVNKPTFLLGNID
+3139 LTNANKPTFILGNID

-3272 ATQGTAGIW
+3272 ATQGTAGTW

-3312 DFTIDTRLSTPTIAM
+3312 DFTIDTRLSTPTITM

-3350 GNIDADAHSVILRI
+3350 GNIDSDAQSVILRI

-3404 AGNVRQSTPLVVTV
+3404 AGNVRQSTPLIVTV

-3470 SATQGIEG
+3470 SAAQGIEG

-3614 VTVDTQIAIDR
+3614 VTVDTQIAIDH

-3687 MPEGQHTLTVE
+3687 MPEGQHTLIVE
-3698 VTDGAGNKMTETLNF
+3698 VTDGAGNKMTGTLDF

-3849 FDIHQVDS
+3849 FDIRQVDS

-4306 AELRIEIDTQVQID
+4306 AELKIEIDTQVQID

-4533 VTTPRFVIGNVPAD
+4533 VTKPRFVIGNVPAD

-4558 SYSVTANGNNLW
+4558 SYPVTANGNNLW

-4851 VKVGEATADTAGRY
+4851 VKVGEATADAAGRY

-4896 VDVTIDTEVAELVWN
+4896 VDLTIDTEVAELVWN

-4970 YELTF
+4970 YVLTF

-5299 DLITNHNKPV
+5299 DLITSHNKPV

-5381 IDNPAMVAGSDN
+5381 IDNPVMMAGSDN

-5407 TFSIFGEMNQSV
+5407 AFSIYGEMNQSV

-5535 WVNEKGHW
+5535 WANDKGHW

-5557 DITVKST
+5557 DINVKST

-5582 IKVFTSELDD
+5582 IQVFTSELDD
-5592 NKSSSKTEWWSNSD
+5592 NKSSSKTDWWSNSST
-5606 LITMRGTGEIGA
+5606 ITMRGMGEIGA

-5624 AGVTLATAVVAATG
+5624 AGVTLATAVVAANG
-5638 RWELSTDKLPEGT
+5638 KWELSTDQLPEGK
-5651 YDISLVIEDSAGN
+5651 YDITLSIEDNAGN
-5664 RWEDVRE
+5664 RKEEVHE

-5711 EGNTYTLTV
+5711 NGNTYTLTV

-5924 PPAAWNDGNYTLS
+5924 PPAAWNDGTYTLS

-5965 DSQHDDASDD
+5965 DSQHNDASDD

-5998 TEPSAAEESVVKV
+5998 TVPSVAEESVVKE

-6039 SVPENIVNVSIMF
+6039 SVPENIVNVSVMF

-6088 DNDFLIK
+6088 DDDFLIK

-6108 VNAMNVRGKT
+6108 VNAMNARGKT

>member
-423 DSIITDTIAP
+423 DSIITDTIPP

-595 SDSVEGINNLTF
+595 SDSVEGVNNLTF

-621 SYVIDTIAPV
+621 SYVIDTVAPV

-638 DYVVL
+638 DFVVL

-1028 LSPDSDSGISD
+1028 LSPDSDSGVSD

-1063 VWDAMSDTQIGVATQ
+1063 VWDAASDTQIGVATQ

-1107 GNKANSAIFDF
+1107 GNKANSAVFDF

-1375 FDATKGTGGWTFTPP
+1375 FDATKGTGGWSFTP
-1390 TSWADGDYTLS
+1390 TGAWADGDYTLS

-1433 NDSGIPD
+1433 NDSGIPN

-1480 PGVWDY
+1480 PGAWDY

-1492 ADGGYTLTVEATDE
+1492 ADGGYTLTVEATDK
-1506 AGNKATQ
+1506 AGNKTTQ
-1513 TLDFTIDTTLS
+1513 ELDFTIDTTLS

-1697 TLMVEASD
+1697 TLMVEATD

-2012 APLTVTIDTQIT
+2012 APLTVTIDTQI
-2024 IDHIELVNDS
+2024 
-2034 GIPDDNL
+2034 
-2041 TNNVRPH
+2041 
-2048 FQVTVP
+2048 
-2054 TDVNVVRLSID
+2054 
-2065 GGKTWFNATQSAT
+2065 A
-2078 PGVWDYTWLADVG
+2078 
-2091 EGKHTLTVEATDKAG
+2091 
-2106 NKTTQQL
+2106 
-2113 DFIIDTLLSEPTIVL
+2113 
-2128 DNTDDSGTK
+2128 
-2137 GDHLTNVNKPTF
+2137 
-2149 LLGNID
+2149 
-2155 ADARYVTVEVQHGGT
+2155 
-2170 KEVLTATKDATG
+2170 
-2182 NWSVTPTGT
+2182 
-2191 WADGDYTLTV
+2191 
-2201 RVEDEAGNEKH
+2201 
-2212 SASLT
+2212 
-2217 VTVDTQITID
+2217 
-2227 VIELVNDNG
+2227 
-2236 IPGDNMTNDAHP
+2236 
-2248 QFRVTVPGDVNEV
+2248 
-2261 SLSID
+2261 
-2266 GGVTWVKATQSATPG
+2266 
-2281 VWNYTWP
+2281 
-2288 GTVPDGDYTLNVKAT
+2288 
-2303 DNAGNTVT
+2303 
-2311 ETLHFT
+2311 
-2317 IDTTLS
+2317 
-2323 TPVIVLDSA
+2323 
-2332 DDSGVHGD
+2332 
-2340 NMTNHTQPTFALQ
+2340 
-2353 HIDDD
+2353 
-2358 AVRVTVSVEHGG
+2358 
-2370 VTTTFDATKDA
+2370 
-2381 GGWTFT
+2381 
-2387 PTGAWADGDYTL
+2387 
-2399 SVSVEDKAGNTS
+2399 
-2411 HSASLTVTVDTQIAI
+2411 
-2426 NNIELVNDSG
+2426 
-2436 IPDDNLTNNVR
+2436 
-2447 PHFQVTVPTD
+2447 
-2457 VNVVRLSIDGGKTWF
+2457 
-2472 NATQS
+2472 
-2477 ATPGVWDYIWP
+2477 
-2488 DDVADGGYTLT
+2488 
-2499 VEATDEAGNKAT
+2499 
-2511 QTLDFTID
+2511 
-2519 TTLSVP
+2519 
-2525 TLSLDSADD
+2525 
-2534 SGIAGDNITNVKT
+2534 
-2547 PGFTLNN
+2547 
-2554 IDTDVSRVIVEVMHN
+2554 
-2569 GIKQEV
+2569 
-2575 PLVQT
+2575 
-2580 GGQWRFA
+2580 
-2587 PTSDWA
+2587 
-2593 DGDYIL
+2593 
-2599 TVKVEDRAGNVKQSA
+2599 
-2614 PLTVTV
+2614 
-2620 DTHIAIDRIELVNDS
+2620 
-2635 GIPGDNLTNEAR
+2635 
-2647 PHFQVTVPADVNGVR
+2647 
-2662 LSIDGGKTWF
+2662 
-2672 DATQSA
+2672 
-2678 TSGVWDY
+2678 
-2685 TWLTNVAN
+2685 
-2693 GPHTLMVEASDKAGN
+2693 
-2708 KTTQKLDFTIDTI
+2708 
-2721 LSEPTITLDSAD
+2721 
-2733 DSAAGDNI
+2733 
-2741 TNVKMPG
+2741 
-2748 FTLGN
+2748 
-2753 IDADVTKVV
+2753 
-2762 VTVAHD
+2762 
-2768 GKNQQIELIKNGGV
+2768 
-2782 WRFTPGAAW
+2782 
-2791 TDGDYTLTVKVE
+2791 
-2803 DKAGNTNYSAPL
+2803 
-2815 TVTIDTQTS
+2815 
-2824 IDRIELLNDTGIVG
+2824 
-2838 DNLTNEARPQF
+2838 
-2849 HITVPTDVNS
+2849 
-2859 VQLSLDGG
+2859 
-2867 INWVNAT
+2867 
-2874 LTSDGVWE
+2874 
-2882 YIWPTD
+2882 
-2888 LVENTYTLTVK
+2888 
-2899 ATDVAGNTAT
+2899 
-2909 ETLNFI
+2909 
-2915 IDTTLSTPTITLDS
+2915 
-2929 ADDSGTAN
+2929 
-2937 DNKTN
+2937 
-2942 VKTPGFII
+2942 
-2950 GGIDSDVTQVVVQV
+2950 
-2964 MRDGHSEEVELT
+2964 
-2976 QTNGQWRFVPGSAW
+2976 
-2990 TDGDYTL
+2990 
-2997 TVTVKDEAGN
+2997 
-3007 IRHSAP
+3007 
-3013 LTVTIDT
+3013 
-3020 QITIDHIELVNDS
+3020 IDHIELVNDS

-3171 VLTATKGATGIWS
+3171 VLTATKDATGNWSVTPTGTWADGDYTLTVRVEDEAGNEKHSASLTVTVDTQITIDAIELVNDNGIPGDNMTNDAHPQFRVTVPGDVNEVSLSIDGGVTWVKATQSATPGVWNYTWPGTVPDGDYTLNVKATDNAGNTVTETLHFTIDTTLSVPVIVLNSADDTGVQGDNMTNRTQPTFALQHIDDDAVRVTVSVEHGGVTTTFDATKGTGGWSFTPTGAWADGDYTLSVSVEDKAGNTSHSASLTVTVDTQIAINNIELVNDSGIPDDNLTNNVRPHFQVTVPTDVNVVRLSIDGGKTWFNATQSATPGVWDYTWLADVGEGKHTLTVEATDKAGNQTTQKLDFIIDTMLSEPTIVLDSTDDSGTKGDNLTNANKPTFILGNIDADARYVTVEVQYGGTKEVLTATKGATGIWS

-3193 GDYTLT
+3193 GDYMLT

-3312 DFTIDTRLSTPTIAM
+3312 DFTIDTRLSTPTITM

-3350 GNIDADAHSVILRI
+3350 GNIDSDAQSVILRI

-3404 AGNVRQSTPLVVTV
+3404 AGNVRQSTPLIVTV

-3470 SATQGIEG
+3470 SAAQGIEG

-3614 VTVDTQIAIDR
+3614 VTVDTQIAIDH

-3713 TIDITLLTPTIELA
+3713 TIDITLMTPTIELA

-3849 FDIHQVDS
+3849 FDIRQVDS

-4306 AELRIEIDTQVQID
+4306 AELKIEIDTQVQID

-4533 VTTPRFVIGNVPAD
+4533 VTKPRFVIGNVPAD

-4558 SYSVTANGNNLW
+4558 SYPVTANGNNLW

-4614 MEPASDTGNSNS
+4614 MEPASDTGSSNS

-4719 DPSIDDQHEATSL
+4719 DPSIDDQYEATSL
-4732 RPEFKGFA
+4732 RPEFKGLA

-4829 NKTPTLIGSTLPN
+4829 NKTPTLIGNTLPN
-4842 TIVSIYVDG
+4842 AIVSIYVDG

-5040 PQGVV
+5040 PQGGV

-5248 LQDDGTFNIHFSI
+5248 LQDDGKFNIHFSI

-5299 DLITNHNKPV
+5299 DLITSHNKPV

-5381 IDNPAMVAGSDN
+5381 IDNPVMIAGSDN

-5407 TFSIFGEMNQSV
+5407 AFSIFGEMNQSV

-5473 IDTFNTTPV
+5473 IDTLNTTPV

-5535 WVNEKGHW
+5535 WVNDKGHW

-5582 IKVFTSELDD
+5582 IQVFTSELDD
-5592 NKSSSKTEWWSNSD
+5592 NKSSSKTDWWSNSST
-5606 LITMRGTGEIGA
+5606 ITMRGMGEIGA

-5624 AGVTLATAVVAATG
+5624 AGVTLATAVVAANG
-5638 RWELSTDKLPEGT
+5638 QWELSTDQLPEGK
-5651 YDISLVIEDSAGN
+5651 YDITLSIEDNAGN
-5664 RWEDVRE
+5664 RKEEVHE

-5711 EGNTYTLTV
+5711 NGNTYTLTV

-5760 VPVISLSPD
+5760 TPVISLSPD
-5769 SDSGTVGD
+5769 SDSGTAGD
-5777 NITRDK
+5777 NITRDN

-5880 NHTQP
+5880 NHNHTQP

-5900 VNVTHNGVTDI
+5900 VNVTHNGVTDT

-5965 DSQHDDASDD
+5965 DSQHNDASDD
-5975 ATATAVTPPESE
+5975 ATAIAVTPPESE

-5998 TEPSAAEESVVKV
+5998 TVPSVAEESVVKE

-6039 SVPENIVNVSIMF
+6039 SVPENIVNVSVMF
-6052 EGEEFTLPITNQKA
+6052 EGEEFTLPIINQKA

-6081 DVKFIDK
+6081 DVKYLDK
-6088 DNDFLIK
+6088 DDDFLIK

-6108 VNAMNVRGKT
+6108 VNAMNARGKT

>member
-103 KGNGKRRNKKEEEE
+103 KGNGKRRNKKEDEE

-2128 DNTDDSGTK
+2128 DSTDDSGTK

-2426 NNIELVNDSG
+2426 NN
-2436 IPDDNLTNNVR
+2436 
-2447 PHFQVTVPTD
+2447 
-2457 VNVVRLSIDGGKTWF
+2457 
-2472 NATQS
+2472 
-2477 ATPGVWDYIWP
+2477 
-2488 DDVADGGYTLT
+2488 
-2499 VEATDEAGNKAT
+2499 
-2511 QTLDFTID
+2511 
-2519 TTLSVP
+2519 
-2525 TLSLDSADD
+2525 
-2534 SGIAGDNITNVKT
+2534 
-2547 PGFTLNN
+2547 
-2554 IDTDVSRVIVEVMHN
+2554 
-2569 GIKQEV
+2569 
-2575 PLVQT
+2575 
-2580 GGQWRFA
+2580 
-2587 PTSDWA
+2587 
-2593 DGDYIL
+2593 
-2599 TVKVEDRAGNVKQSA
+2599 
-2614 PLTVTV
+2614 
-2620 DTHIAIDRIELVNDS
+2620 
-2635 GIPGDNLTNEAR
+2635 
-2647 PHFQVTVPADVNGVR
+2647 
-2662 LSIDGGKTWF
+2662 
-2672 DATQSA
+2672 
-2678 TSGVWDY
+2678 
-2685 TWLTNVAN
+2685 
-2693 GPHTLMVEASDKAGN
+2693 
-2708 KTTQKLDFTIDTI
+2708 
-2721 LSEPTITLDSAD
+2721 
-2733 DSAAGDNI
+2733 
-2741 TNVKMPG
+2741 
-2748 FTLGN
+2748 
-2753 IDADVTKVV
+2753 
-2762 VTVAHD
+2762 
-2768 GKNQQIELIKNGGV
+2768 
-2782 WRFTPGAAW
+2782 
-2791 TDGDYTLTVKVE
+2791 
-2803 DKAGNTNYSAPL
+2803 
-2815 TVTIDTQTS
+2815 
-2824 IDRIELLNDTGIVG
+2824 
-2838 DNLTNEARPQF
+2838 
-2849 HITVPTDVNS
+2849 
-2859 VQLSLDGG
+2859 
-2867 INWVNAT
+2867 
-2874 LTSDGVWE
+2874 
-2882 YIWPTD
+2882 
-2888 LVENTYTLTVK
+2888 
-2899 ATDVAGNTAT
+2899 
-2909 ETLNFI
+2909 
-2915 IDTTLSTPTITLDS
+2915 
-2929 ADDSGTAN
+2929 
-2937 DNKTN
+2937 
-2942 VKTPGFII
+2942 
-2950 GGIDSDVTQVVVQV
+2950 
-2964 MRDGHSEEVELT
+2964 
-2976 QTNGQWRFVPGSAW
+2976 
-2990 TDGDYTL
+2990 
-2997 TVTVKDEAGN
+2997 
-3007 IRHSAP
+3007 
-3013 LTVTIDT
+3013 
-3020 QITIDHIELVNDS
+3020 IELVNDS

-4558 SYSVTANGNNLW
+4558 SYPVTANGNNLW

>member
-1 MGNKSIQKFFADQNS
+1 KFFADQNS

-305 TDGTYNL
+305 TDGAYNL

-423 DSIITDTIAP
+423 DSIITDTIPP

-638 DYVVL
+638 DFVVL

-1028 LSPDSDSGISD
+1028 LSPDSDSGIAD

-1107 GNKANSAIFDF
+1107 GNKANSAVFDF

-1187 FIPGNTWADGS
+1187 FTPGNTWADGS

-1207 KAGNTNYSA
+1207 KAGNTSYSA

-1329 LDSADDT
+1329 LNSADDT
-1336 GIQGDNM
+1336 GVQGDNM
-1343 TNSTQPTFA
+1343 TNRTQPTFA

-1480 PGVWDY
+1480 PGAWDY

-1492 ADGGYTLTVEATDE
+1492 ADGGYTLTVEATDK
-1506 AGNKATQ
+1506 AGNKTTQ
-1513 TLDFTIDTTLS
+1513 ELDFTIDTTLS

-1717 TIDTIL
+1717 IIDTLL

-2128 DNTDDSGTK
+2128 DSTDDSGTK
-2137 GDHLTNVNKPTF
+2137 GDNLTNVNKPTF

-2323 TPVIVLDSA
+2323 VPVIVLNSA
-2332 DDSGVHGD
+2332 DDTGVQGD
-2340 NMTNHTQPTFALQ
+2340 NMTNSTQPTFALQ

-2370 VTTTFDATKDA
+2370 VTTTFDATKGV
-2381 GGWTFT
+2381 GGWSFT

-2447 PHFQVTVPTD
+2447 PHFQVKVPTD
-2457 VNVVRLSIDGGKTWF
+2457 VN
-2472 NATQS
+2472 
-2477 ATPGVWDYIWP
+2477 
-2488 DDVADGGYTLT
+2488 
-2499 VEATDEAGNKAT
+2499 E
-2511 QTLDFTID
+2511 
-2519 TTLSVP
+2519 
-2525 TLSLDSADD
+2525 
-2534 SGIAGDNITNVKT
+2534 
-2547 PGFTLNN
+2547 
-2554 IDTDVSRVIVEVMHN
+2554 
-2569 GIKQEV
+2569 
-2575 PLVQT
+2575 
-2580 GGQWRFA
+2580 
-2587 PTSDWA
+2587 
-2593 DGDYIL
+2593 
-2599 TVKVEDRAGNVKQSA
+2599 
-2614 PLTVTV
+2614 
-2620 DTHIAIDRIELVNDS
+2620 
-2635 GIPGDNLTNEAR
+2635 
-2647 PHFQVTVPADVNGVR
+2647 
-2662 LSIDGGKTWF
+2662 
-2672 DATQSA
+2672 
-2678 TSGVWDY
+2678 
-2685 TWLTNVAN
+2685 
-2693 GPHTLMVEASDKAGN
+2693 
-2708 KTTQKLDFTIDTI
+2708 
-2721 LSEPTITLDSAD
+2721 
-2733 DSAAGDNI
+2733 
-2741 TNVKMPG
+2741 
-2748 FTLGN
+2748 
-2753 IDADVTKVV
+2753 
-2762 VTVAHD
+2762 
-2768 GKNQQIELIKNGGV
+2768 
-2782 WRFTPGAAW
+2782 
-2791 TDGDYTLTVKVE
+2791 
-2803 DKAGNTNYSAPL
+2803 
-2815 TVTIDTQTS
+2815 
-2824 IDRIELLNDTGIVG
+2824 
-2838 DNLTNEARPQF
+2838 
-2849 HITVPTDVNS
+2849 
-2859 VQLSLDGG
+2859 
-2867 INWVNAT
+2867 
-2874 LTSDGVWE
+2874 
-2882 YIWPTD
+2882 
-2888 LVENTYTLTVK
+2888 
-2899 ATDVAGNTAT
+2899 
-2909 ETLNFI
+2909 
-2915 IDTTLSTPTITLDS
+2915 
-2929 ADDSGTAN
+2929 
-2937 DNKTN
+2937 
-2942 VKTPGFII
+2942 
-2950 GGIDSDVTQVVVQV
+2950 
-2964 MRDGHSEEVELT
+2964 
-2976 QTNGQWRFVPGSAW
+2976 
-2990 TDGDYTL
+2990 
-2997 TVTVKDEAGN
+2997 
-3007 IRHSAP
+3007 
-3013 LTVTIDT
+3013 
-3020 QITIDHIELVNDS
+3020 
-3033 GIPDDNLTNNVRPHF
+3033 
-3048 QVTVPTD
+3048 
-3055 VNVVRLSIDGGKTW
+3055 VRLSIDGGKTW

-3103 AGNKTTQ
+3103 AGNQTTQ
-3110 QLDFIIDTLL
+3110 KLDFIIDTML
-3120 SEPTIVLDN
+3120 SEPTIVLDS

-3139 LTNVNKPTFLLGNID
+3139 LTNANKPTFILGNID

-3162 EVQHGGTKE
+3162 EVQYGGTKE

-3312 DFTIDTRLSTPTIAM
+3312 DFTIDTRLSTPTITM

-3350 GNIDADAHSVILRI
+3350 GNIDSDAQSVILRI

-3404 AGNVRQSTPLVVTV
+3404 AGNVRQSTPLIVTV

-3470 SATQGIEG
+3470 SAAQGIEG

-3614 VTVDTQIAIDR
+3614 VTVDTQIAIDH

-3713 TIDITLLTPTIELA
+3713 TIDITLMTPTIELA

-3849 FDIHQVDS
+3849 FDIRQVDS

-4306 AELRIEIDTQVQID
+4306 AELKIEIDTQVQID

-4533 VTTPRFVIGNVPAD
+4533 VTKPRFVIGNVPAD

-4558 SYSVTANGNNLW
+4558 SYPVTANGNNLW

-4829 NKTPTLIGSTLPN
+4829 NKTPTLVGNTLPN
-4842 TIVSIYVDG
+4842 AIVSIYVDG

-4970 YELTF
+4970 YVLTF

-5029 AEAGSTLTIRN
+5029 AEAGSTLTIRS

-5081 QQKEILIEHD
+5081 QQKDILIEHD

-5343 FDNALKDGE
+5343 FDNVLKDGE

-5407 TFSIFGEMNQSV
+5407 TFSISGEMNQSV

-5582 IKVFTSELDD
+5582 IQVFTSELDD
-5592 NKSSSKTEWWSNSD
+5592 NKSSSKTDWWSNSST
-5606 LITMRGTGEIGA
+5606 ITMRGMGEIGA

-5624 AGVTLATAVVAATG
+5624 AGVTLATAVVAANG
-5638 RWELSTDKLPEGT
+5638 QWELSTDQLPEGK
-5651 YDISLVIEDSAGN
+5651 YDITLSIEDNAGN
-5664 RWEDVRE
+5664 RKEEVHE

-5711 EGNTYTLTV
+5711 NGNTYTLTV

-5745 IGNRSDDVPLDIMKE
+5745 IGNRSDDVSLDIMKE

-5865 AAGEDNGASDSDNVT
+5865 AAGEDNGVSDSDNVT

-5900 VNVTHNGVTDI
+5900 VNVTHNGVTDT

-5924 PPAAWNDGNYTLS
+5924 PPAAWNDGTYTLS

-5998 TEPSAAEESVVKV
+5998 TVPSAAEESVVKE

-6108 VNAMNVRGKT
+6108 VNAMNARGKT

>member
-2128 DNTDDSGTK
+2128 DSTDDSGTK

-2426 NNIELVNDSG
+2426 NN
-2436 IPDDNLTNNVR
+2436 
-2447 PHFQVTVPTD
+2447 
-2457 VNVVRLSIDGGKTWF
+2457 
-2472 NATQS
+2472 
-2477 ATPGVWDYIWP
+2477 
-2488 DDVADGGYTLT
+2488 
-2499 VEATDEAGNKAT
+2499 
-2511 QTLDFTID
+2511 
-2519 TTLSVP
+2519 
-2525 TLSLDSADD
+2525 
-2534 SGIAGDNITNVKT
+2534 
-2547 PGFTLNN
+2547 
-2554 IDTDVSRVIVEVMHN
+2554 
-2569 GIKQEV
+2569 
-2575 PLVQT
+2575 
-2580 GGQWRFA
+2580 
-2587 PTSDWA
+2587 
-2593 DGDYIL
+2593 
-2599 TVKVEDRAGNVKQSA
+2599 
-2614 PLTVTV
+2614 
-2620 DTHIAIDRIELVNDS
+2620 
-2635 GIPGDNLTNEAR
+2635 
-2647 PHFQVTVPADVNGVR
+2647 
-2662 LSIDGGKTWF
+2662 
-2672 DATQSA
+2672 
-2678 TSGVWDY
+2678 
-2685 TWLTNVAN
+2685 
-2693 GPHTLMVEASDKAGN
+2693 
-2708 KTTQKLDFTIDTI
+2708 
-2721 LSEPTITLDSAD
+2721 
-2733 DSAAGDNI
+2733 
-2741 TNVKMPG
+2741 
-2748 FTLGN
+2748 
-2753 IDADVTKVV
+2753 
-2762 VTVAHD
+2762 
-2768 GKNQQIELIKNGGV
+2768 
-2782 WRFTPGAAW
+2782 
-2791 TDGDYTLTVKVE
+2791 
-2803 DKAGNTNYSAPL
+2803 
-2815 TVTIDTQTS
+2815 
-2824 IDRIELLNDTGIVG
+2824 
-2838 DNLTNEARPQF
+2838 
-2849 HITVPTDVNS
+2849 
-2859 VQLSLDGG
+2859 
-2867 INWVNAT
+2867 
-2874 LTSDGVWE
+2874 
-2882 YIWPTD
+2882 
-2888 LVENTYTLTVK
+2888 
-2899 ATDVAGNTAT
+2899 
-2909 ETLNFI
+2909 
-2915 IDTTLSTPTITLDS
+2915 
-2929 ADDSGTAN
+2929 
-2937 DNKTN
+2937 
-2942 VKTPGFII
+2942 
-2950 GGIDSDVTQVVVQV
+2950 
-2964 MRDGHSEEVELT
+2964 
-2976 QTNGQWRFVPGSAW
+2976 
-2990 TDGDYTL
+2990 
-2997 TVTVKDEAGN
+2997 
-3007 IRHSAP
+3007 
-3013 LTVTIDT
+3013 
-3020 QITIDHIELVNDS
+3020 IELVNDS

-4003 EAGNIANKDLV
+4003 EAGNIAN
-4014 FNIDTNIQVPTI
+4014 
-4026 ALDAGQDTGANT
+4026 
-4038 ADNIT
+4038 
-4043 NISRPTFTI
+4043 
-4052 GNVDPDV
+4052 
-4059 IKVVVTIDGHD
+4059 
-4070 YNATKV
+4070 
-4076 GAGWQFTPGNAI
+4076 
-4088 PDGSYNITVTVEDK
+4088 
-4102 AGNTATSKPLPVVI
+4102 
-4116 DTTAEIESVTLV
+4116 
-4128 TDSGDS
+4128 
-4134 DVDNITKVDKPQFSI
+4134 
-4149 VTADDITHVR
+4149 
-4159 VKIDN
+4159 
-4164 AANWIELTKG
+4164 
-4174 GDGRWIFNVGSA
+4174 
-4186 LPDGQHTL
+4186 
-4194 LVDVTDIAGNV
+4194 
-4205 AQETLQFTIDT
+4205 
-4216 TLREPTIVLDPTHDT
+4216 
-4231 GDDTNDNLTRINKPV
+4231 
-4246 FIIGNVDNDVSHI
+4246 
-4259 VVHIDGRDYTIENTG
+4259 
-4274 GNLTFTPDQPL
+4274 
-4285 SDGQHTIS
+4285 
-4293 VTVTDIA
+4293 
-4300 GNTKTS
+4300 
-4306 AELRIEIDTQVQID
+4306 
-4320 SVTLTTDSGV
+4320 
-4330 NDHDNV
+4330 
-4336 TNATRPSFEIA
+4336 
-4347 TPDDVTSVLVSFD
+4347 
-4360 GVNWTPISKN
+4360 
-4370 AAGQW
+4370 
-4375 EFTAGSALPDGHYTL
+4375 
-4390 HVQATDRAGNTAN
+4390 
-4403 STLGFTVDTQIDGLS
+4403 
-4418 VVMLDDAGKDST
+4418 
-4430 DGITNITSP
+4430 
-4439 RFEIS
+4439 
-4444 AREPLQSVT
+4444 
-4453 VILNGKSST
+4453 
-4462 LTQGAGNKWLF
+4462 
-4473 TPDTPLVDGTYK
+4473 
-4485 IEIVAE
+4485 
-4491 DIAGNKISKEVSF
+4491 
-4504 TIDTIVS
+4504 
-4511 DPSIDLLD
+4511 
-4519 ADDTGESAVDNITS
+4519 
-4533 VTTPRFVIGNVPAD
+4533 
-4547 IDTVVIRINGV
+4547 
-4558 SYSVTANGNNLW
+4558 
-4570 EFQVP
+4570 
-4575 VALNDGVY
+4575 
-4583 EAVVVFRDI
+4583 
-4592 AGNTSETKL
+4592 
-4601 PFTIDTTTSVSVR
+4601 
-4614 MEPASDTGNSNS
+4614 
-4626 DNLTNKQ
+4626 
-4633 NPKFE
+4633 
-4638 GTAEP
+4638 
-4643 NAKLVITIVDD
+4643 
-4654 KSGREVL
+4654 
-4661 KQTITV
+4661 
-4667 GADGNWSVTPNIL
+4667 
-4680 PDGMYTINVVA
+4680 
-4691 TDVAGNTAQTQERFT
+4691 
-4706 IDTVTIDPTIRLS
+4706 
-4719 DPSIDDQHEATSL
+4719 
-4732 RPEFKGFA
+4732 
-4740 EAFSTIMI
+4740 
-4748 QWDGKVVG
+4748 
-4756 SANAN
+4756 
-4761 ANGEWSWTPPSV
+4761 
-4773 LAPGS
+4773 
-4778 YVVSIVAKDKAGNE
+4778 
-4792 SSQVDFPVV
+4792 
-4801 IPVIDVTPPTIKLS
+4801 
-4815 EESDSGALGDFTTN
+4815 
-4829 NKTPTLIGSTLPN
+4829 
-4842 TIVSIYVDG
+4842 
-4851 VKVGEATADTAGRY
+4851 
-4865 TFQLSEMKDGHYV
+4865 
-4878 VQVGIVNPRD
+4878 
-4888 NSELRSTA
+4888 
-4896 VDVTIDTEVAELVWN
+4896 
-4911 ISGMHEGGYINT
+4911 
-4923 VTPEIGGTSEPNSKI
+4923 
-4938 TIFVNGVEKAI
+4938 
-4949 AYTTGAGHWGVVL
+4949 
-4962 PALGNDGN
+4962 
-4970 YELTF
+4970 
-4975 KVEDVA
+4975 
-4981 GNIREF
+4981 
-4987 GPQNVILDTVIS
+4987 
-4999 PLTVVLREADDSGKV
+4999 
-5014 GDWITNKSHVTIDGT
+5014 
-5029 AEAGSTLTIRN
+5029 
-5040 PQGVV
+5040 
-5045 IATLVVGNDG
+5045 
-5055 RWSAELDLRE
+5055 
-5065 GSNAFVVV
+5065 
-5073 SEDKAGNS
+5073 
-5081 QQKEILIEHD
+5081 
-5091 TQIEISDISLSRD
+5091 
-5104 TNSGDK
+5104 
-5110 YDLITNNKS
+5110 
-5119 PVLVAMTDPGATVQV
+5119 
-5134 YINGVLQGTV
+5134 
-5144 EASSSGNISY
+5144 
-5154 TMPANSADGEYQVQ
+5154 
-5168 FVATDT
+5168 
-5174 AGNRVESAITTV
+5174 
-5186 TIDSQIAVF
+5186 
-5195 DIDEDSLP
+5195 
-5203 ALSNNR
+5203 
-5209 ALSVSGVGEAGSQV
+5209 
-5223 SIFVD
+5223 
-5228 GKLVNVVMVE
+5228 
-5238 ADGTWRAPIL
+5238 
-5248 LQDDGTFNIHFSI
+5248 
-5261 TDVAGNTE
+5261 
-5269 VSKDYSVDVDSS
+5269 
-5281 TDFPTLN
+5281 
-5288 LEDASNSGSLD
+5288 
-5299 DLITNHNKPV
+5299 
-5309 LVGTAEAGATIHI
+5309 
-5322 YVDEKIVAN
+5322 
-5331 VLVLEDGTWSYQ
+5331 
-5343 FDNALKDGE
+5343 
-5352 YSIRVVAEDPAGNT
+5352 
-5366 AESPRLLVTIDTSTF
+5366 
-5381 IDNPAMVAGSDN
+5381 
-5393 GIFSNDS
+5393 
-5400 ITSQTRP
+5400 
-5407 TFSIFGEMNQSV
+5407 
-5419 QIFID
+5419 
-5424 GVLVDTIT
+5424 
-5432 VTDRNQVYRP
+5432 
-5442 ESPLGD
+5442 
-5448 GSHSIYYV
+5448 
-5456 ITDKAGN
+5456 
-5463 TATSKTLNFT
+5463 
-5473 IDTFNTTPV
+5473 
-5482 AIDSIGGQTLAEMTG
+5482 
-5497 SDGKIY
+5497 
-5503 ITDTTRNLLF
+5503 
-5513 SGSAEPN
+5513 
-5520 SKIEIII
+5520 
-5527 NGLNVGEV
+5527 
-5535 WVNEKGHW
+5535 
-5543 QMPVNPLYFTEGQL
+5543 
-5557 DITVKST
+5557 
-5564 DRAGN
+5564 
-5569 VNQEKYSIWVDTH
+5569 
-5582 IKVFTSELDD
+5582 
-5592 NKSSSKTEWWSNSD
+5592 
-5606 LITMRGTGEIGA
+5606 
-5618 TVSLIV
+5618 
-5624 AGVTLATAVVAATG
+5624 
-5638 RWELSTDKLPEGT
+5638 
-5651 YDISLVIEDSAGN
+5651 
-5664 RWEDVRE
+5664 
-5671 IFIDRTP
+5671 
-5678 PNAPVVTYSDIV
+5678 
-5690 NDLIIMQGTA
+5690 
-5700 EAKSQL
+5700 
-5706 IITDS
+5706 
-5711 EGNTYTLTV
+5711 
-5720 PDNGKWSMAIPY
+5720 
-5732 PSEGKFTITSVDA
+5732 
-5745 IGNRSDDVPLDIMKE
+5745 
-5760 VPVISLSPD
+5760 
-5769 SDSGTVGD
+5769 
-5777 NITRDK
+5777 
-5783 QPTFIIGNLESDVV
+5783 
-5797 VVQVDIN
+5797 
-5804 GTVYNAEKNAD
+5804 
-5815 GVWFFTPGTPL
+5815 
-5826 ADGSYTISVIASDAA
+5826 
-5841 GNQKNSLPITVTI
+5841 
-5854 DSTLTVPEIAL
+5854 
-5865 AAGEDNGASDSDNVT
+5865 
-5880 NHTQP
+5880 
-5885 KFTLQ
+5885 
-5890 HIDAD
+5890 
-5895 VTGVT
+5895 
-5900 VNVTHNGVTDI
+5900 
-5911 YQATQGADGWTFT
+5911 
-5924 PPAAWNDGNYTLS
+5924 
-5937 VTVVDR
+5937 
-5943 AGNSQ
+5943 
-5948 QSASLAVTV
+5948 
-5957 DSTVTVTA
+5957 
-5965 DSQHDDASDD
+5965 
-5975 ATATAVTPPESE
+5975 
-5987 TVNAESATHLR
+5987 
-5998 TEPSAAEESVVKV
+5998 
-6011 TAYSIT
+6011 
-6017 LLNADSGD
+6017 
-6025 EIDRSISQTPSFEI
+6025 
-6039 SVPENIVNVSIMF
+6039 
-6052 EGEEFTLPITNQKA
+6052 
-6066 IFEVPLSLEDGEYTM
+6066 
-6081 DVKFIDK
+6081 
-6088 DNDFLIK
+6088 
-6095 EKTFSVDHSSADI
+6095 
-6108 VNAMNVRGKT
+6108 
-6118 EDDINDS
+6118 
-6125 PSTSSVG
+6125 
-6132 HNNNGAIDVFA
+6132 
-6143 VNEVT
+6143 
-6148 LPVDNQEEHA
+6148 